1 MKKRVL
7 SLVLALVMLIGVLP
21 VNMLAAEPADEL
33 PAQQTVTIETSLDSA
48 LADGVYAAA
57 QSPLPVSIRA
67 EADGEAVEH
76 TASLDGEALTGTQAA
91 DGWTAYELSFEAAGS
106 YTLTVSAAGETQSRT
121 IVYQPQSADEPA
133 AEDPA
138 EELPANDPELTPAE
152 ETPAEETPAE
162 EIPAE
167 EPKQAPKAVP
177 QTAAQSSDS
186 ETAVDLGKV
195 IGTVRVIVENNTAD
209 TGAADSDY
217 GTWEAGAEKWHG
229 KLVDKEVTLYENS
242 TAMTCITDAVGDYS
256 MTDSDGYITEIAG
269 LKADPTSYSLGWMF
283 TFNDWFPSHTPPA
296 YRAGKELR
304 DGDEICMKYTC
315 KMGADIGSIANDKNK
330 TLSSLTVT
338 GAELNKVD
346 STHYEIPLGDEESK
360 SVKIVP
366 TAANK
371 NFLACVFKGT
381 LTDTQIDALNNDE
394 NSWYTN
400 TALVR
405 RSETVTVKEGDTFT
419 VVVGA
424 KSWPSQ
430 NNGTY
435 GGAEKVDP
443 GVYTVTAVKT
453 VTDPDAAFKNFFAAL
468 AGTATVANDTK
479 DIEKKIYPLE
489 VAEDGTALVT
499 TNKKIGKSKSGLT
512 ISFLKTAKLTFSYK
526 TSSEAKWDYLK
537 VYRITE
543 AAGKE
548 TETLLNEADKEAFSG
563 EMSDYASYSVEVQAG
578 EKIRIRFEKDFSGDG
593 TSDCVWLKNF
603 TVTLPNKVIF
613 HANNGTDATSEQGVF
628 GTADLTKNTF
638 TYAGYRFDGWAETA
652 GGAVKYADGASIT
665 LNGADVNLY
674 AVWTKVWNVMFPN
687 MPKDAAITVK
697 QGETIQPVSETANTW
712 ILPDGSY
719 TYSAELFGYESKE
732 NVAFQVNGANL
743 EIQDTL
749 TAADKIAVT
758 FYVTGAAADTA
769 ITITVWNSEKT
780 VMTAREANPTVY
792 DLPAGNYTYTVEA
805 KGYKKIKNQLLTVGA
820 AAQTVNVALTASDA
834 WEGDSVVPTKVGD
847 VYQITSGA
855 ELKGFADLVNGEEPG
870 AKGILTKNITL
881 NEPGD
886 YAQKWTPMGASSS
899 AAFTGDFDGNGKT
912 ITGLYMDGEDAIS
925 GLFGYVGKTGSI
937 HDLTIADASV
947 KSMKTGSYNPKVYT
961 ALAAASNAGTI
972 SNVTL
977 KNSMISSGGYAGGIA
992 ALNEGTIT
1000 GCANESAP
1008 VTHNEKATSS
1018 HYALAGG
1025 IAGQN
1030 SGTIALSY
1038 NLARVTGGKENS
1050 GYIGGIAGKNE
1061 SAGTIESC
1069 YNRGDIQTGAYLG
1082 GITGYLS
1089 GTATNCYSTGSVP
1102 TGTNAKAL
1110 FGHCTSYSA
1119 KATACFYLTGCGP
1132 EDTKGTAK
1140 TAEEF
1145 KTLAA
1150 SLGGAF
1156 ADADPYP
1163 TLKWQDPNATFTITL
1178 TVKPANAS
1186 VTVTGAAS
1194 VGTPEVRTD
1203 SEKNEATYIY
1213 SGLNKGSY
1221 RWAVTCDD
1229 GENDYLKQEGSFT
1242 IATSDV
1248 THAVTLAAKT
1258 YDVNFIVDPVGADFT
1273 LTQGEGEDA
1282 KTITPKTAK
1291 DDTGKIVYS
1300 LTKGS
1305 YHYTASCFGYADA
1318 SGDVTVAKSTGLADT
1333 TVKLTAKTGSKLTFT
1348 NIPAD
1353 AAVTVTHAAGG
1364 EQTGAREGETYTFT
1378 LVPETYSY
1386 RIQRKGYK
1394 SIRGTVTMDGTEKT
1408 IAAEWTALTAWDG
1421 SVAESFSGSG
1431 TETDPYLIESGAEL
1445 AYLSKFCAEGGNTSG
1460 LYYELTADIDL
1471 ANNVFT
1477 PIGPSSTNQFK
1488 GIFNGAGNTI
1498 SNLKIDRTESLS
1510 GLFGRVN
1517 GATIQDLTID
1527 HATITSTSGNVGALV
1542 GAAYGTCTI
1551 ANCVVKNSSVTGGSN
1566 LTGGLIGYSGTAV
1579 TKCAVIDTTVSGT
1592 EYVGGL
1598 IAQVGKA
1605 VTECYTLHVTVTA
1618 TGDYAGGLI
1627 GGGNASDIANCF
1639 VRGGSVTG
1647 DGYVGGVIGD
1657 GGSYSK
1663 AKIKTTYAVADV
1675 TAGTGEF
1682 GPLAGGSYVTITTA
1696 SSFYCSDSALTGKD
1710 SGKNTTGTPKTTAEL
1725 KDAAIL
1731 TKLGSA
1737 FGIYAGADGLKNA
1750 GFPYLLNAPALPV
1763 IQPQKLASPVITWTD
1778 KSASWTAVP
1787 NARGYLVSLAK
1798 GSETLLTET
1807 LIETTRDYTTEIEL
1821 AGTGSYTITVIAIGD
1836 GETYGNS
1843 DPAENTTTI
1852 TVNTA
1857 SVTFAVTA
1865 EEGRA
1870 FAEDEPV
1877 ITLTMADGKTTL
1889 SLTNNTAKTIPQGTY
1904 TYEVKAKT
1912 FATLTDTLNV
1922 TANQTVTLTMH
1933 YTTDWDGS
1941 TTVKP
1946 QKDGETYLISNS
1958 YELAWF
1964 RDEVNKG
1971 KYTLNARLTENINL
1985 GGHPWTAISKD
1996 TDGKFATGYKGT
2008 FDGNSKTISGLNP
2021 ANEAIP
2027 NYKGE
2032 PVLQS
2037 AGLFGCVY
2045 TGAVVKNLTVEGEL
2059 QAGKYAGGITAVL
2072 AGGTIQNCVNRV
2084 AITLKEGVTDGYAI
2098 GGITGYLYN
2107 YTDKSSHIVGCR
2119 NEAAIDIGAYG
2130 RNIGGIVGSGSYG
2143 AEIENCGN
2151 SGAITSKDSTGGI
2164 MGSGSVP
2171 ITACYNTGTIT
2182 AAGDDI
2188 GGIAGYTSQEI
2199 KNCYNTGAVTG
2210 TGAKNGVGG
2219 IVGRL
2224 SSAVSSYSNGKITG
2238 CLNTGAVTATSGT
2251 AAGAIVGQ
2259 KTTAN
2264 AAITRSYFKA
2274 GTCTQAI
2281 GGNPADGD
2289 EAALA
2294 TEAECGSKRLIGLLG
2309 GAFAAGS
2316 DGKLTLNWQD
2326 PAAKPVVT
2334 FVTPEG
2340 AAVTIEGQTPAEPGV
2355 FVLENGTYGYSVSKQ
2370 GYNTATGSVTVN
2382 GESQR
2387 VDVNLGVE
2395 TFSVTFNVTTPGAKI
2410 TVTDAAG
2417 ETIQPTAENANVYSL
2432 PNGEYHYT
2440 VSKLGCTSATGDF
2453 TVAGAAQTVG
2463 PIELAGAQLYTVTLT
2478 FTDDENASV
2487 TPASV
2492 TVKHA
2497 DESVEPNAAG
2507 SFTYSLPDG
2516 TYTYIVDDARY
2527 YKVEATFTV
2536 SGKDATIAVQ
2546 LETNKTWNGTD
2557 KTPVTPTDGVYE
2569 ISTAAELAWFAD
2581 QVNAGNTAYHA
2592 RLTANIYV
2600 NYGQTSNTW
2609 TPIGDYSHMYTGTFD
2624 GNGKSVYGLTA
2635 ALFGYTGEGALVKN
2649 VTVYGSNHAADD
2661 KDTAPKGGISNQAYG
2676 SFEGCVS
2683 YMTISAKWSVVG
2695 GIVGRLYAAGHI
2707 TDCANYGAISSNWTG
2722 ADQNSTTYVAEV
2734 GGIAGSSSGP
2744 ITRSFNAGAVTV
2756 AQKGYGGVGGIAG
2769 VLKSAAISDCYN
2781 TGTITG
2787 PSRTAG
2793 IVSIANDTASAIVK
2807 NCYNTGK
2814 IVSVSTSTNPACGT
2828 IAGTIANSNGDPIGS
2843 VENCYFLKGTYSYT
2857 SGSTVHTDEMVGY
2870 PLDKGEANCKLA
2882 SEMKLDAFAIT
2893 LSPTD
2898 KTFNVDAENINGGFP
2913 VLKWQGGRAP
2923 QVTQDAEDVAAD
2935 KAALTVTPTTVTS
2948 AGKLELASTGAK
2960 GSIITWKSSKPAIIA
2975 DDGTVTLPTSNDVTV
2990 ILTATITKNGVSD
3003 MKEFTLTVRTAASAD
3018 KAALEAIIAKLG
3030 TRFRVAYKT
3039 GEVNVLDTVRD
3050 KLADAITASGASLT
3064 ADQITVTLADKGKT
3078 SLGAGTL
3085 IDDSGKVTYYYED
3098 PSQSSIGTGDARV
3111 NGVTFTL
3118 STANEVSVTTGSCM
3132 VSIPWDRTKVTT
3144 AMTAAAETLTFD
3156 TIKGENEISTAVTKT
3171 LTLPVRL
3178 DTCGWSTISWTSSS
3192 VVVTVEDKGPLTPA
3206 EGTIHPNEEATAAK
3220 LTATFTF
3227 NKNIDDYNK
3236 DVEAPITVTRTIE
3249 VTIPGAAS
3257 DYMQTIQKICAEYTL
3272 ARLTDFVTKEPI
3284 DPTNVTGDIQLLRS
3298 RNFTTV
3304 SFHTGSDGYAMT
3316 VTATAPDGTATTY
3329 AAVNDYRLKICRLA
3343 ETAGQVKLT
3352 LTVTKKNGQ
3361 TLDTRYTQTKELG
3374 TITVTPL
3381 KPSELA
3387 AELALLE
3394 KAKANFFAGINDDQN
3409 ISADAVTKNLHAFH
3423 EARLDADGKLIWV
3436 YTSDETL
3443 GTGIVPTDL
3452 PGYDSMG
3459 TQPWRLFRSSNSA
3472 VIADENLLVTPHATD
3487 DKTVTITANL
3497 KSARFGGYYE
3507 TCKDNSSYA
3516 DVLDTL
3522 KKLAGEEVSVTV
3534 TVVSTANQAAAK
3546 AAGEKIDALFPVTKD
3561 SADAIN
3567 EASGAYKSLT
3577 DAAKKLLPDAEEKLA
3592 KAEADYKK
3600 AVADAA
3606 QDQADRDAAAAVDAK
3621 IEAIGTVTLEK
3632 EGLITAARSA
3642 YEGLSDAAKEHVTKL
3657 GVLEAA
3663 EARLNEL
3670 KNAQGYQTQLQ
3681 SVLAYIRSTVT
3692 PKANQSTN
3700 GDWAVMALA
3709 RAGLSSDADKRWYA
3723 GYADELAKL
3732 LAANGGSFETT
3743 NENARLVLALTALGQ
3758 NAKAYT
3764 VGGET
3769 YDLVTPLTAKTG
3781 SAYKATV
3788 PGTTSAAFA
3797 IIAIDSAPYTVADT
3811 AAVPAMIQYLLSMQN
3826 PSGAWKIN
3834 DKNPADNVDAT
3845 AMVLTALAPHKSETG
3860 VQAAIDKALTY
3871 LEGLTGY
3878 GNACT
3883 DAQLVTAYSAL
3894 GIDCTDAK
3902 YARGGKNPLT
3912 SLLSYQTAS
3921 GGFSLDSTASNA
3933 RVSPRPTEQ
3942 AAYALVAYDRF
3953 KRGVKSLYDMSDA
3966 VDLLPAAS
3974 GAADV
3979 AAKITALGTVTDC
3992 KRETYLALQEIEA
4005 AYAGLTAE
4013 EQAEVTNYG
4022 TFLQRKQTFQTLL
4035 EAYRKAK
4042 LAELDAYYDKLKRT
4056 DYTTDQ
4062 WTKITEAYRT
4072 GRSSISSA
4080 QYAEQADAALK
4091 QTKAD
4096 IDAYVNGDTIEVS
4109 FRLIGDFP
4117 ESYTG
4122 KHLGYVTW
4130 IETETYT
4137 VKKGSTVYDVFTE
4150 ALQDAGL
4157 TSTGA
4162 ASGYVRSITAP
4173 SILGGYTLSEF
4184 DNGAGSGWMF
4194 TVNGTHGNYALDEH
4208 VLQNGDRI
4216 VWHYVD
4222 NYATE
4227 TSTWL
4232 TAADISPAEYARRH
4246 IGDVVTAG
4254 KHGKAAPTLTLSDLG
4269 RTVKFTFTPDKGCH
4283 VKDVKVNGKSIG
4295 AVESYTCSSL
4305 KIYDRI
4311 TVEFTDG
4318 TLPFTDVRE
4327 TDWFYDDVVFAYE
4340 NGLFSGTTAT
4350 TFSPYASMTRAML
4363 VTVLYR
4369 LEGEPAVTG
4378 RSGFSDVTIGS
4389 YYEAAVTWAADNG
4402 IVNGT
4407 SATTFSPSENVT
4419 REQMAAILCRYAQYK
4434 QYGTSASASLS
4445 AFSDAAA
4452 VSTYAKAPLS
4462 WAVAEKLVNGTD
4474 GKLLPRASATRAQ
4487 VAAILHR
4494 FVENITK

>member
-138 EELPANDPELTPAE
+138 EELPANDPEMTPAE

-217 GTWEAGAEKWHG
+217 GAWEAGAEKWHG

-242 TAMTCITDAVGDYS
+242 TAMTCITDAVKGYT

-296 YRAGKELR
+296 YRAGKELC

-330 TLSSLTVT
+330 TLADLTAT
-338 GAELNKVD
+338 GAEVKKVD
-346 STHYEIPLGDEESK
+346 STHYEILLGDAESK

-435 GGAEKVDP
+435 GGAEKVNP
-443 GVYTVTAVKT
+443 GVYTITVKSTASA
-453 VTDPDAAFKNFFAAL
+453 DIAFKNFFSEEVKAVADITNDAKYPFDVQDGVLKSSNAGVNNSDAAI
-468 AGTATVANDTK
+468 TFTFK
-479 DIEKKIYPLE
+479 
-489 VAEDGTALVT
+489 
-499 TNKKIGKSKSGLT
+499 
-512 ISFLKTAKLTFSYK
+512 KTAKLSFAYK
-526 TSSEAKWDYLK
+526 ASCEGGYGTSWWDYLDIRVK
-537 VYRITE
+537 KAGAASYTSIKQDGSKTVTE
-543 AAGKE
+543 F
-548 TETLLNEADKEAFSG
+548 T
-563 EMSDYASYSVEVQAG
+563 DYAVELEAG
-578 EKIRIRFEKDFSGDG
+578 DTLQLAYKKDSSTNGG
-593 TSDCVWLKNF
+593 EDCVYLKNF

-613 HANNGTDATSEQGVF
+613 HANNGTDATSEQGIF

-665 LNGADVNLY
+665 LNGKDVDLY
-674 AVWTKVWNVMFPN
+674 AVWTKVWTVTFPN

-712 ILPDGSY
+712 ILPNGSY

-732 NVAFQVNGANL
+732 NVPFQVNGANL

-758 FYVTGAAADTA
+758 FHVTGAAVDTA

-792 DLPAGNYTYTVEA
+792 DLPAGSYTYTVEA

-886 YAQKWTPMGASSS
+886 YAQKWTPMGASSA

-947 KSMKTGSYNPKVYT
+947 KSTKTSYGVYT
-961 ALAAASNAGTI
+961 ALVAASNAGTI
-972 SNVTL
+972 SNVAL
-977 KNSMISSGGYAGGIA
+977 KDSMVSSGGYAGGIA
-992 ALNEGTIT
+992 ALNDGTIT

-1018 HYALAGG
+1018 YYALAGG

-1030 SGTIALSY
+1030 RGTIALSY
-1038 NLARVTGGKENS
+1038 NLARVTGGNENI
-1050 GYIGGIAGKNE
+1050 GHIGGIAGKNE

-1102 TGTNAKAL
+1102 TGTYAKAL

-1194 VGTPEVRTD
+1194 VGTPEVRKNEET
-1203 SEKNEATYIY
+1203 NEATYIY

-1282 KTITPKTAK
+1282 KTVAPKTAK
-1291 DDTGKIVYS
+1291 DKDGKIVYA
-1300 LTKGS
+1300 LTKGV
-1305 YHYTASCFGYADA
+1305 YHYAASCFGYADA

-1333 TVKLTAKTGSKLTFT
+1333 TVELTAKTGSKLTFT

-1394 SIRGTVTMDGTEKT
+1394 SIRGTVTMDGTEKI

-1517 GATIQDLTID
+1517 GATIQNLTID

-1551 ANCVVKNSSVTGGSN
+1551 TNCVVKNSSVTGGSN

-1579 TKCAVIDTTVSGT
+1579 SKCAVIDTTVSGT

-1731 TKLGSA
+1731 TRLGSA

-1778 KSASWTAVP
+1778 KTASWTAVP

-1798 GSETLLTET
+1798 GSETLVTET

-1843 DPAENTTTI
+1843 DPAENTVTI

-1870 FAEDEPV
+1870 FAEDEPA

-1941 TTVKP
+1941 TTVEP

-1971 KYTLNARLTENINL
+1971 SYTLNARLTENINL
-1985 GGHPWTAISKD
+1985 GGHPWTAISKLTD
-1996 TDGKFATGYKGT
+1996 TSAKTGYKGT
-2008 FDGNSKTISGLNP
+2008 FDGNGKTISGLNP
-2021 ANEAIP
+2021 VGELISGK
-2027 NYKGE
+2027 YKG
-2032 PVLQS
+2032 
-2037 AGLFGCVY
+2037 AGLFGYVY
-2045 TGAVVKNLTVEGEL
+2045 TGGTVKNVTVEGAMKAEWNC
-2059 QAGKYAGGITAVL
+2059 GGVVAYL
-2072 AGGTIQNCVNRV
+2072 AGGRVENCVNRMN
-2084 AITLKEGVTDGYAI
+2084 ITPRSESI
-2098 GGITGYLYN
+2098 YLYYVGGVVGYMTN
-2107 YTDKSSHIVGCR
+2107 YTDNSAVIIGCR
-2119 NEAAIDIGAYG
+2119 NEGSIDGGTTGENVGGVVGGASNSPG
-2130 RNIGGIVGSGSYG
+2130 ISNCANTGNISGKASIGGIAATAS
-2143 AEIENCGN
+2143 I
-2151 SGAITSKDSTGGI
+2151 
-2164 MGSGSVP
+2164 P
-2171 ITACYNTGTIT
+2171 ITACYNTGKIT
-2182 AAGDDI
+2182 GASSKI
-2188 GGIAGYTSQEI
+2188 GGIVGYSSSKVT
-2199 KNCYNTGAVTG
+2199 NCYNTGAVA
-2210 TGAKNGVGG
+2210 GAGKAGYKGVPEGVGG
-2219 IVGRL
+2219 IAGQLYNSSNGAVAACLNSGTVTSEIYGGALVG
-2224 SSAVSSYSNGKITG
+2224 SKNAVAAAVSGSYALAGS
-2238 CLNTGAVTATSGT
+2238 CTATIGSY
-2251 AAGAIVGQ
+2251 AA
-2259 KTTAN
+2259 
-2264 AAITRSYFKA
+2264 
-2274 GTCTQAI
+2274 
-2281 GGNPADGD
+2281 DDD
-2289 EAALA
+2289 EASFIS
-2294 TEAECGSKRLIGLLG
+2294 AEELGSKRLIGLLG

-2355 FVLENGTYGYSVSKQ
+2355 FVLENGTYSYSVSKQ

-2432 PNGEYHYT
+2432 PNGKYHYT
-2440 VSKLGCTSATGDF
+2440 VSKLGCTSATGGF

-2527 YKVEATFTV
+2527 YKVEAPFTV

-2635 ALFGYTGEGALVKN
+2635 ALFGYTGKGALVKN

-2683 YMTISAKWSVVG
+2683 HMTISAKWSVVG

-2722 ADQNSTTYVAEV
+2722 ADQNSPTYVAEV

-2828 IAGTIANSNGDPIGS
+2828 IAGTIANSNGDQIGS

-2898 KTFNVDAENINGGFP
+2898 KTFNVDAENNINGGFP

-3018 KAALEAIIAKLG
+3018 KAALKAIIAKLG

-3132 VSIPWDRTKVTT
+3132 VSIPWDRAKVTE
-3144 AMTAAAETLTFD
+3144 AMTTAAAALTFD

-3272 ARLTDFVTKEPI
+3272 ARLTDSVTKEPI
-3284 DPTNVTGDIQLLRS
+3284 DPANVTNDIQLLRS
-3298 RNFTTV
+3298 GDFTTV

-3329 AAVNDYRLKICRLA
+3329 AAVNGYRLKICRLA

-3352 LTVTKKNGQ
+3352 LTVTKKNGKD
-3361 TLDTRYTQTKELG
+3361 LDTRYTQTKELG
-3374 TITVTPL
+3374 IITVTPL

-3600 AVADAA
+3600 VLADAA

-3663 EARLNEL
+3663 EAKLNEL

-3681 SVLAYIRSTVT
+3681 SVLAYIRSSVT

-3758 NAKAYT
+3758 NAKAYM

-3871 LEGLTGY
+3871 LEGVTGY

-3894 GIDCTDAK
+3894 GIDCTDAR

-4091 QTKAD
+4091 QAKAD

-4254 KHGKAAPTLTLSDLG
+4254 KHGKAAPVLTLSDLG

>member
-7 SLVLALVMLIGVLP
+7 SLILALVMLIGVLP
-21 VNMLAAEPADEL
+21 VNVLAAEPADEL
-33 PAQQTVTIETSLDSA
+33 PAQQTVTIETSLDRA
-48 LADGVYAAA
+48 LADGVYPAA
-57 QSPLPVSIRA
+57 QSPLPVAIRA

-106 YTLTVSAAGETQSRT
+106 YTLTVSAAGEMQSRT

-138 EELPANDPELTPAE
+138 EDVPANDP
-152 ETPAEETPAE
+152 EETPAE
-162 EIPAE
+162 EIPTE
-167 EPKQAPKAVP
+167 EPKQEPEAVP

-186 ETAVDLGKV
+186 ETAVDLGSA

-209 TGAADSDY
+209 TGAADSGY
-217 GTWEAGAEKWHG
+217 GTWEAGAAKWHG

-242 TAMTCITDAVGDYS
+242 TAMTCITDAVKGYT
-256 MTDSDGYITEIAG
+256 MTDSDGYITEIGG
-269 LKADPTSYSLGWMF
+269 LKADPTNYSVGWMY
-283 TFNDWFPSHTPPA
+283 TFNEWFANDLPTA
-296 YRAGKELR
+296 YTAKKELR

-330 TLSSLTVT
+330 TLADLTAT
-338 GAELNKVD
+338 GAEVKKVD
-346 STHYEIPLGDEESK
+346 STHYEILLGDAESK

-435 GGAEKVDP
+435 GGAEKVNP
-443 GVYTVTAVKT
+443 GVYTITVKSTASA
-453 VTDPDAAFKNFFAAL
+453 DIAFKNFFSEEVKAVADITNDAKYPFDVQDGVLKSSNAGVNNSDAAI
-468 AGTATVANDTK
+468 TFTFK
-479 DIEKKIYPLE
+479 
-489 VAEDGTALVT
+489 
-499 TNKKIGKSKSGLT
+499 
-512 ISFLKTAKLTFSYK
+512 KTAKLSFAYK
-526 TSSEAKWDYLK
+526 ASCEGGNGTSWWDYLDIRVK
-537 VYRITE
+537 KAGAASYTSIKQDGSKTVTE
-543 AAGKE
+543 F
-548 TETLLNEADKEAFSG
+548 T
-563 EMSDYASYSVEVQAG
+563 DYAVELEAG
-578 EKIRIRFEKDFSGDG
+578 DTLQLAYKKDSSTNGG
-593 TSDCVWLKNF
+593 EDCVYLKNF

-674 AVWTKVWNVMFPN
+674 AVWTKVWNVMFPK
-687 MPKDAAITVK
+687 MPAGAAITVK
-697 QGETIQPVSETANTW
+697 QGETVQPVSETANTW

-758 FYVTGAAADTA
+758 FHVTDAAADTA

-792 DLPAGNYTYTVEA
+792 DLPAGSYTYTVEA

-834 WEGDSVVPTKVGD
+834 WEGDSVVPTKVGS

-947 KSMKTGSYNPKVYT
+947 KSTKTSYGVYT
-961 ALAAASNAGTI
+961 ALVAASSAGTI
-972 SNVTL
+972 SNVAL
-977 KNSMISSGGYAGGIA
+977 KDSAVFGSGYIGGVAGTNS
-992 ALNEGTIT
+992 GTIT
-1000 GCANESAP
+1000 GCANESAA
-1008 VTHNEKATSS
+1008 VSHNATVYSSSSPAGGIVGSHSSGSILLSYNKAAITGGKDN
-1018 HYALAGG
+1018 YGYLGG
-1025 IAGQN
+1025 IAGSA
-1030 SGTIALSY
+1030 SGSI
-1038 NLARVTGGKENS
+1038 EN
-1050 GYIGGIAGKNE
+1050 
-1061 SAGTIESC
+1061 C
-1069 YNRGDIQTGAYLG
+1069 YNWGNLQTGKYFG
-1082 GITGYLS
+1082 GLVGYLS

-1102 TGTNAKAL
+1102 TGTYAKAL

-1551 ANCVVKNSSVTGGSN
+1551 TNCVVKNSSVTGGSN

-1579 TKCAVIDTTVSGT
+1579 SKCAVIDTTVSGT

-1731 TKLGSA
+1731 TRLGSA

-1778 KSASWTAVP
+1778 KTASWTAVP

-1798 GSETLLTET
+1798 GSETLVTET

-1821 AGTGSYTITVIAIGD
+1821 AGTGSYTITVTAIGD

-1843 DPAENTTTI
+1843 DPAENTATI

-1870 FAEDEPV
+1870 FAEDEPA

-1941 TTVKP
+1941 TTVEP

-1985 GGHPWTAISKD
+1985 GGHPWTAISKLTD
-1996 TDGKFATGYKGT
+1996 TSAKTGYKGT
-2008 FDGNSKTISGLNP
+2008 FDGNGKTIAGLNP
-2021 ANEAIP
+2021 V
-2027 NYKGE
+2027 GE
-2032 PVLQS
+2032 LIS
-2037 AGLFGCVY
+2037 GKYRGAGLFGYVY
-2045 TGAVVKNLTVEGEL
+2045 TGGTVKNVTVEGAMKAEWNC
-2059 QAGKYAGGITAVL
+2059 GGVVAYL
-2072 AGGTIQNCVNRV
+2072 AGGRVENCVNRMN
-2084 AITLKEGVTDGYAI
+2084 ITPRSESI
-2098 GGITGYLYN
+2098 YLYYVGGVVGYMTN
-2107 YTDKSSHIVGCR
+2107 YTDNSAVIIGCR
-2119 NEAAIDIGAYG
+2119 NEGSIDGGTTGENVGGVVGGASNSPG
-2130 RNIGGIVGSGSYG
+2130 ISNCANTGNISGKASIGGIAATAS
-2143 AEIENCGN
+2143 I
-2151 SGAITSKDSTGGI
+2151 
-2164 MGSGSVP
+2164 P
-2171 ITACYNTGTIT
+2171 ITACYNTGKIT
-2182 AAGDDI
+2182 GASSKI
-2188 GGIAGYTSQEI
+2188 GGIVGYSSSKVT
-2199 KNCYNTGAVTG
+2199 NCYNTGAVA
-2210 TGAKNGVGG
+2210 GAGKAGYKGVPEGVGG
-2219 IVGRL
+2219 IAGQLYNSSNGAVAACLNSGTVTSEIYGGALVG
-2224 SSAVSSYSNGKITG
+2224 SKNAVAAAVSGSYALAGS
-2238 CLNTGAVTATSGT
+2238 CTATIGSY
-2251 AAGAIVGQ
+2251 AA
-2259 KTTAN
+2259 
-2264 AAITRSYFKA
+2264 
-2274 GTCTQAI
+2274 
-2281 GGNPADGD
+2281 DDD
-2289 EAALA
+2289 EASFIS
-2294 TEAECGSKRLIGLLG
+2294 AEELGSKRLIGLLG

-2334 FVTPEG
+2334 FVTPKG

-2355 FVLENGTYGYSVSKQ
+2355 FVLENGTYSYSVSKQ

-2417 ETIQPTAENANVYSL
+2417 EMIQPTAENANVYSL

-2440 VSKLGCTSATGDF
+2440 VSKLGCTSATGGF

-2527 YKVEATFTV
+2527 YKVEAPFTV

-2683 YMTISAKWSVVG
+2683 HMTISAKWSVVG

-2722 ADQNSTTYVAEV
+2722 ADQNSPTYVAEV

-2828 IAGTIANSNGDPIGS
+2828 IAGTIANSNGDQIGS

-2857 SGSTVHTDEMVGY
+2857 SGSTIHTDEMVGY

-2975 DDGTVTLPTSNDVTV
+2975 DDGTVTLPTNNDVTV

-3003 MKEFTLTVRTAASAD
+3003 TKEFTLTVRTAASAD
-3018 KAALEAIIAKLG
+3018 KAALKAIIAKLG

-3039 GEVNVLDTVRD
+3039 GEVNVLDTVRA

-3085 IDDSGKVTYYYED
+3085 IDASGKVTYYYED

-3132 VSIPWDRTKVTT
+3132 VSIPWDRTKVAT

-3156 TIKGENEISTAVTKT
+3156 TIKGENETSTAVTKT

-3206 EGTIHPNEEATAAK
+3206 EGTIQPNDTDTSVT

-3236 DVEAPITVTRTIE
+3236 DVEAPITVTRTIG

-3272 ARLTDFVTKEPI
+3272 ARLTDSVTKEPI
-3284 DPTNVTGDIQLLRS
+3284 DPTNVTNDIQLLRS
-3298 RNFTTV
+3298 GDFTTV
-3304 SFHTGSDGYAMT
+3304 SFHTGSNGYAMT

-3329 AAVNDYRLKICRLA
+3329 AAVNGYRLKICRLA

-3374 TITVTPL
+3374 IITVTPL

-3600 AVADAA
+3600 VLADAA

-3642 YEGLSDAAKEHVTKL
+3642 YEGLSDAAKDHVTKL

-3663 EARLNEL
+3663 EAKLNEL

-3681 SVLAYIRSTVT
+3681 SVLAYIRSSVT

-3758 NAKAYT
+3758 NAKAYM

-3845 AMVLTALAPHKSETG
+3845 AMVLTALAPHKSENG
-3860 VQAAIDKALTY
+3860 VQDAIDKALSY

-4022 TFLQRKQTFQTLL
+4022 TFLQQKQTFQTLL

-4091 QTKAD
+4091 QAKAD

-4232 TAADISPAEYARRH
+4232 TAADVSPAEYARRH

-4254 KHGKAAPTLTLSDLG
+4254 KHGKAAPVLTLSDLG

-4350 TFSPYASMTRAML
+4350 TFSPYAPMTRAML

-4407 SATTFSPSENVT
+4407 SAVTFSPSENVT

-4434 QYGTSASASLS
+4434 RYDTAASAGLS

-4452 VSTYAKAPLS
+4452 VSTYAEAPLS

>member
-7 SLVLALVMLIGVLP
+7 SLALALVMLIGVLP

-33 PAQQTVTIETSLDSA
+33 PAQQTVTIETSLDRA
-48 LADGVYAAA
+48 LADGVYPAA

-121 IVYQPQSADEPA
+121 IVYQPQSAGEPA

-138 EELPANDPELTPAE
+138 EEFPANDPELTPAE
-152 ETPAEETPAE
+152 ETPAEKTPAE

-167 EPKQAPKAVP
+167 EPKQEPEAVP

-209 TGAADSDY
+209 TGAADTGY
-217 GTWEAGAEKWHG
+217 GTWEAGAAKWHG

-242 TAMTCITDAVGDYS
+242 TAMTCITDAVKGYT
-256 MTDSDGYITEIAG
+256 MTDSDGYITEIGG
-269 LKADPTSYSLGWMF
+269 LKADPTNYSVGWMY
-283 TFNDWFPSHTPPA
+283 TFNEWFANDLPTA
-296 YRAGKELR
+296 YTAKKELR

-330 TLSSLTVT
+330 TLADLTAT
-338 GAELNKVD
+338 GAEVKKVD
-346 STHYEIPLGDEESK
+346 STHYEILLGDAESK

-435 GGAEKVDP
+435 GGAEKVNP
-443 GVYTVTAVKT
+443 GVYTITVKSTASA
-453 VTDPDAAFKNFFAAL
+453 DIAFKNFFSEEVKAVADITNDAKYPFDVQDGVLKSSNAGVNNSDAAI
-468 AGTATVANDTK
+468 TFTFK
-479 DIEKKIYPLE
+479 
-489 VAEDGTALVT
+489 
-499 TNKKIGKSKSGLT
+499 
-512 ISFLKTAKLTFSYK
+512 KTAKLSFAYK
-526 TSSEAKWDYLK
+526 ASCEGGYGTSWWDYLDIRVK
-537 VYRITE
+537 KAGAASYTSNKQDGSKTVTE
-543 AAGKE
+543 F
-548 TETLLNEADKEAFSG
+548 T
-563 EMSDYASYSVEVQAG
+563 DYAVELEAG
-578 EKIRIRFEKDFSGDG
+578 DTLQLAYKKDSSTNGG
-593 TSDCVWLKNF
+593 EDCVYLKNF

-652 GGAVKYADGASIT
+652 GGTVKYADGASIT

-674 AVWTKVWNVMFPN
+674 AVWTKVWNVTFPN
-687 MPKDAAITVK
+687 MPTGAAITVK
-697 QGETIQPVSETANTW
+697 QGETVLPVSETANTW

-719 TYSAELFGYESKE
+719 TYSAALFGYENKE

-758 FYVTGAAADTA
+758 FHVTGAAADTA
-769 ITITVWNSEKT
+769 VTITVRNSEKT
-780 VMTAREANPTVY
+780 VMEAREADLTVY
-792 DLPAGNYTYTVEA
+792 DLPAGSYTYTVEA
-805 KGYKKIKNQLLTVGA
+805 KGYKKIKNQPLTVGA

-855 ELKGFADLVNGEEPG
+855 ELKGFADLVNGGEPG

-912 ITGLYMDGEDAIS
+912 ITGLCMDGEDAIS

-947 KSMKTGSYNPKVYT
+947 KSTKTSYGVYT
-961 ALAAASNAGTI
+961 ALVAASNAGTI
-972 SNVTL
+972 SNVAL
-977 KNSMISSGGYAGGIA
+977 KDSAVFGSGYIGGVAGTNS
-992 ALNEGTIT
+992 GTIT
-1000 GCANESAP
+1000 GCANESAA
-1008 VTHNEKATSS
+1008 VSHNATVYSSSSPAGGIVGSHSSGSILLSYNKAAITGGKDN
-1018 HYALAGG
+1018 YGYLGG
-1025 IAGQN
+1025 IAGSA
-1030 SGTIALSY
+1030 SGSI
-1038 NLARVTGGKENS
+1038 EN
-1050 GYIGGIAGKNE
+1050 
-1061 SAGTIESC
+1061 C
-1069 YNRGDIQTGAYLG
+1069 YNWGNLQTGKYFG
-1082 GITGYLS
+1082 GLVGYLS

-1102 TGTNAKAL
+1102 TGTYAKAL

-1221 RWAVTCDD
+1221 RWTVTCDD

-1248 THAVTLAAKT
+1248 TYAVTLAEKT

-1282 KTITPKTAK
+1282 KTVAPKTAK

-1318 SGDVTVAKSTGLADT
+1318 SGDVTIAKSTGLADT
-1333 TVKLTAKTGSKLTFT
+1333 TVELTAKTGSKLTFT

-1551 ANCVVKNSSVTGGSN
+1551 TNCVVKNSSVTGGSN

-1579 TKCAVIDTTVSGT
+1579 SKCAVIDTTVSGT

-1731 TKLGSA
+1731 TRLGSA

-1778 KSASWTAVP
+1778 KTASWTAVP

-1798 GSETLLTET
+1798 GSETLVTET

-1821 AGTGSYTITVIAIGD
+1821 AGTGSYTITVTAIGD

-1843 DPAENTTTI
+1843 DPAENTATI

-1870 FAEDEPV
+1870 FAEDEPA

-1941 TTVKP
+1941 TTVEP

-1985 GGHPWTAISKD
+1985 GGHPWTAISKLTD
-1996 TDGKFATGYKGT
+1996 TSAKTGYKGT
-2008 FDGNSKTISGLNP
+2008 FDGNGKTIAGLNP
-2021 ANEAIP
+2021 V
-2027 NYKGE
+2027 GE
-2032 PVLQS
+2032 LIS
-2037 AGLFGCVY
+2037 GKYRGAGLFGYVY
-2045 TGAVVKNLTVEGEL
+2045 TGGTVKNVTVEGAMKAEWNC
-2059 QAGKYAGGITAVL
+2059 GGVVAYL
-2072 AGGTIQNCVNRV
+2072 AGGRVENCVNRMN
-2084 AITLKEGVTDGYAI
+2084 ITPRSESI
-2098 GGITGYLYN
+2098 YLYYVGGVVGYMTN
-2107 YTDKSSHIVGCR
+2107 YTDNSAVIIGCR
-2119 NEAAIDIGAYG
+2119 NEGSIDGGTTGENVGGVVGGASNSPG
-2130 RNIGGIVGSGSYG
+2130 ISNCANTGNISGKASIGGIAATAS
-2143 AEIENCGN
+2143 I
-2151 SGAITSKDSTGGI
+2151 
-2164 MGSGSVP
+2164 P
-2171 ITACYNTGTIT
+2171 ITACYNTGKIT
-2182 AAGDDI
+2182 GASSKI
-2188 GGIAGYTSQEI
+2188 GGIVGYSSSKVT
-2199 KNCYNTGAVTG
+2199 NCYNTGAVA
-2210 TGAKNGVGG
+2210 GAGKAGYKGVPEGVGG
-2219 IVGRL
+2219 IAGQLYNSSNGAVAACLNSGTVTSEIYGGALVG
-2224 SSAVSSYSNGKITG
+2224 SKNAVAAAVSGSYALAGS
-2238 CLNTGAVTATSGT
+2238 CTATIGSY
-2251 AAGAIVGQ
+2251 AA
-2259 KTTAN
+2259 
-2264 AAITRSYFKA
+2264 
-2274 GTCTQAI
+2274 
-2281 GGNPADGD
+2281 DDD
-2289 EAALA
+2289 EASFIS
-2294 TEAECGSKRLIGLLG
+2294 AEELGSKRLIGLLG

-2334 FVTPEG
+2334 FVTPKG

-2355 FVLENGTYGYSVSKQ
+2355 FVLENGTYSYSVSKQ

-2417 ETIQPTAENANVYSL
+2417 EMIQPTAENANVYSL

-2440 VSKLGCTSATGDF
+2440 VSKLGCTSATGGF

-2527 YKVEATFTV
+2527 YKVEAPFTV

-2683 YMTISAKWSVVG
+2683 HMTISAKWSVVG

-2722 ADQNSTTYVAEV
+2722 ADQNSPTYVAEV

-2828 IAGTIANSNGDPIGS
+2828 IAGTIANSNGDQIGS

-2857 SGSTVHTDEMVGY
+2857 SGSTIHTDEMVGY

-2975 DDGTVTLPTSNDVTV
+2975 DDGTVTLPTNNDVTV

-3003 MKEFTLTVRTAASAD
+3003 TKEFTLTVRTAASAD
-3018 KAALEAIIAKLG
+3018 KAALKAIIAKLG

-3039 GEVNVLDTVRD
+3039 GEVNVLDTVRA

-3085 IDDSGKVTYYYED
+3085 IDASGKVTYYYED

-3132 VSIPWDRTKVTT
+3132 VSIPWDRTKVAT

-3156 TIKGENEISTAVTKT
+3156 TIKGENETSTAVTKT

-3206 EGTIHPNEEATAAK
+3206 EGTIQPNDTDTSVT

-3236 DVEAPITVTRTIE
+3236 DVEAPITVTRTIG

-3272 ARLTDFVTKEPI
+3272 ARLTDSVTKEPI
-3284 DPTNVTGDIQLLRS
+3284 DPTNVTNDIQLLRS
-3298 RNFTTV
+3298 GDFTTV
-3304 SFHTGSDGYAMT
+3304 SFHTGSNGYAMT

-3329 AAVNDYRLKICRLA
+3329 AAVNGYRLKICRLA

-3374 TITVTPL
+3374 IITVTPL

-3546 AAGEKIDALFPVTKD
+3546 ASGEKIDALFPVTKD

-3600 AVADAA
+3600 VLADAA

-3642 YEGLSDAAKEHVTKL
+3642 YEGLSDAAKDHVTKL

-3663 EARLNEL
+3663 EAKLNEL

-3681 SVLAYIRSTVT
+3681 SVLAYIRSSVT

-3758 NAKAYT
+3758 NAKAYM

-3845 AMVLTALAPHKSETG
+3845 AMVLTALAPHKSENG
-3860 VQAAIDKALTY
+3860 VQDAIDKALNY

-4022 TFLQRKQTFQTLL
+4022 TFLQQKQTFQTLL

-4091 QTKAD
+4091 QAKAD

-4232 TAADISPAEYARRH
+4232 TAADVSPAEYARRH

-4254 KHGKAAPTLTLSDLG
+4254 KHGKAAPVLTLSDLG

-4350 TFSPYASMTRAML
+4350 TFSPYAPMTRAML

-4407 SATTFSPSENVT
+4407 SAVTFSPSENVT

-4434 QYGTSASASLS
+4434 RYDTAASAGLS

-4452 VSTYAKAPLS
+4452 VSTYAEAPLS

>member
-7 SLVLALVMLIGVLP
+7 SLILALVMLIGVLP

-67 EADGEAVEH
+67 GADGEAVEH

-91 DGWTAYELSFEAAGS
+91 DGWTAYELSFEAEGS

-152 ETPAEETPAE
+152 ETPAEE
-162 EIPAE
+162 
-167 EPKQAPKAVP
+167 PKQELEAVP

-209 TGAADSDY
+209 TGAADTGY
-217 GTWEAGAEKWHG
+217 GTWEAGAAKWHG

-242 TAMTCITDAVGDYS
+242 TAMTCITDAVKGYT
-256 MTDSDGYITEIAG
+256 MTDSDGYITEIGG

-330 TLSSLTVT
+330 TLADLTAT
-338 GAELNKVD
+338 GAEVKKVD
-346 STHYEIPLGDEESK
+346 STHYEILLGDAESK
-360 SVKIVP
+360 PVKIVP

-435 GGAEKVDP
+435 GGAEKVNP
-443 GVYTVTAVKT
+443 GVYTITVKSTASA
-453 VTDPDAAFKNFFAAL
+453 DIAFKNFFSEEVKAVADITNDAKYPFDVQDGVLKSSNAGVNNSDAAI
-468 AGTATVANDTK
+468 TFTFK
-479 DIEKKIYPLE
+479 
-489 VAEDGTALVT
+489 
-499 TNKKIGKSKSGLT
+499 
-512 ISFLKTAKLTFSYK
+512 KTAKLSFAYK
-526 TSSEAKWDYLK
+526 ASCEGGYGTSWWDYLDIRVK
-537 VYRITE
+537 KAGAASYTSNKQDGSKTVTE
-543 AAGKE
+543 F
-548 TETLLNEADKEAFSG
+548 T
-563 EMSDYASYSVEVQAG
+563 DYAVELEAG
-578 EKIRIRFEKDFSGDG
+578 DTLQLAYKKDSSTNGG
-593 TSDCVWLKNF
+593 EDCVYLKNF

-665 LNGADVNLY
+665 LNSKDVDLY
-674 AVWTKVWNVMFPN
+674 AVWTKVWIVTFPN

-697 QGETIQPVSETANTW
+697 QGETTQPVSETANTW

-732 NVAFQVNGANL
+732 NVPFQVNGANL

-792 DLPAGNYTYTVEA
+792 DLPAGSYTYTVEA

-1018 HYALAGG
+1018 YYALAGG

-1038 NLARVTGGKENS
+1038 NLARVTGGNENI
-1050 GYIGGIAGKNE
+1050 GHIGGIAGKNE

-1102 TGTNAKAL
+1102 TGTYAKAL

-1333 TVKLTAKTGSKLTFT
+1333 TVELTAKTGSKLTFT

-1477 PIGPSSTNQFK
+1477 PIAPSSTNQFK

-1551 ANCVVKNSSVTGGSN
+1551 ADCVVKNSSVTGGSN

-1592 EYVGGL
+1592 KYVGGL

-1696 SSFYCSDSALTGKD
+1696 SSFYCSGSALTGKD

-1731 TKLGSA
+1731 TRLGSA

-1778 KSASWTAVP
+1778 KTASWTAVP

-1798 GSETLLTET
+1798 DGENLTTET
-1807 LIETTRDYTTEIEL
+1807 RTETTRNYTTEIEL
-1821 AGTGSYTITVIAIGD
+1821 AGTGSYTITVTAIGD

-1843 DPAENTTTI
+1843 DPAENTVTI

-1889 SLTNNTAKTIPQGTY
+1889 SLTNNTAKNIPQGTY

-1941 TTVKP
+1941 TTVEP

-1971 KYTLNARLTENINL
+1971 NYTLNARLTENINL
-1985 GGHPWTAISKD
+1985 GGHPWTAISKLTD
-1996 TDGKFATGYKGT
+1996 TSAKTGYKGT
-2008 FDGNSKTISGLNP
+2008 FDGNGKTISGLNP
-2021 ANEAIP
+2021 V
-2027 NYKGE
+2027 GE
-2032 PVLQS
+2032 LIS
-2037 AGLFGCVY
+2037 GKYRGAGLFGYVY
-2045 TGAVVKNLTVEGEL
+2045 TGGTVKNVTVEGAMKAEWNC
-2059 QAGKYAGGITAVL
+2059 GGVVAYL
-2072 AGGTIQNCVNRV
+2072 AGGRVENCVNRMN
-2084 AITLKEGVTDGYAI
+2084 ITPRSESI
-2098 GGITGYLYN
+2098 YLYYVGGVVGYITN
-2107 YTDKSSHIVGCR
+2107 YTDNSAVIIGCR
-2119 NEAAIDIGAYG
+2119 NEGSIDGGTTGENVGGVVGGASNSPG
-2130 RNIGGIVGSGSYG
+2130 ISNCANTGNISGKASIGGIAATAS
-2143 AEIENCGN
+2143 I
-2151 SGAITSKDSTGGI
+2151 
-2164 MGSGSVP
+2164 P
-2171 ITACYNTGTIT
+2171 ITACYNTGKIT
-2182 AAGDDI
+2182 GASSKI
-2188 GGIAGYTSQEI
+2188 GGIVGYSSSKVT
-2199 KNCYNTGAVTG
+2199 NCYNTGAVA
-2210 TGAKNGVGG
+2210 GAGKAGYKGVPEGVGG
-2219 IVGRL
+2219 IAGQLYNSSNGAVAACLNSGTVTSEIYGGALVG
-2224 SSAVSSYSNGKITG
+2224 SKNAVAAAVSGSYALAGS
-2238 CLNTGAVTATSGT
+2238 CTATIGSY
-2251 AAGAIVGQ
+2251 AA
-2259 KTTAN
+2259 
-2264 AAITRSYFKA
+2264 
-2274 GTCTQAI
+2274 
-2281 GGNPADGD
+2281 DDD
-2289 EAALA
+2289 EASFIS
-2294 TEAECGSKRLIGLLG
+2294 AEELGSKRLIGLLG

-2340 AAVTIEGQTPAEPGV
+2340 AAVAIEGQTPAEPGV
-2355 FVLENGTYGYSVSKQ
+2355 FVLENSTYSYSVSKQ

-2432 PNGEYHYT
+2432 PNGEYHYI

-2722 ADQNSTTYVAEV
+2722 ADQNSPTYVAEV

-2857 SGSTVHTDEMVGY
+2857 SGSTIHTDEMVGY

-3098 PSQSSIGTGDARV
+3098 PSKSTIGTGDARV

-3118 STANEVSVTTGSCM
+3118 STANKVSVTTDSCLI
-3132 VSIPWDRTKVTT
+3132 SIPWDRAKVTE
-3144 AMTAAAETLTFD
+3144 AMTTAAAALTFD
-3156 TIKGENEISTAVTKT
+3156 TIKGENETSTAVTKT

-3257 DYMQTIQKICAEYTL
+3257 DYMQTIEKICAEYTL
-3272 ARLTDFVTKEPI
+3272 ARLTDSVTKGPI
-3284 DPTNVTGDIQLLRS
+3284 DPTNVTNDIQLLRS
-3298 RNFTTV
+3298 GDFTTV

-3329 AAVNDYRLKICRLA
+3329 AAVNGYRLKICRLA

-3352 LTVTKKNGQ
+3352 LTVTKKNGKD
-3361 TLDTRYTQTKELG
+3361 LDTRYTQTKELG

-3394 KAKANFFAGINDDQN
+3394 KAKANFFAGINDGRN

-3436 YTSDETL
+3436 YTSAETL
-3443 GTGIVPTDL
+3443 GTGIIPTDL

-3577 DAAKKLLPDAEEKLA
+3577 DAAKKLLSDAEEKLA

-3600 AVADAA
+3600 VLADAA

-3642 YEGLSDAAKEHVTKL
+3642 YEGLSDAAKEHVTKP

-3663 EARLNEL
+3663 EAKLNEL

-3723 GYADELAKL
+3723 GYADELTKL

-3834 DKNPADNVDAT
+3834 NDNPADNVDAT

-3894 GIDCTDAK
+3894 GIDCTDAR

-4022 TFLQRKQTFQTLL
+4022 TFLQQKQTFQTLL

-4091 QTKAD
+4091 QAKAD

-4117 ESYTG
+4117 ESYTS

-4254 KHGKAAPTLTLSDLG
+4254 KHGKAAPVLTLSDLG

-4350 TFSPYASMTRAML
+4350 TFSPYAPMTRAML

>member
-138 EELPANDPELTPAE
+138 EELPANDPEMTPAE

-217 GTWEAGAEKWHG
+217 GAWEAGAEKWHG

-242 TAMTCITDAVGDYS
+242 TAMTCITDAVKGYT

-296 YRAGKELR
+296 YRAGKELC

-330 TLSSLTVT
+330 TLADLTAT
-338 GAELNKVD
+338 GAEVKKVD
-346 STHYEIPLGDEESK
+346 STHYEILLGDAESK

-435 GGAEKVDP
+435 GGAEKVNP
-443 GVYTVTAVKT
+443 GVYTITVKSTASA
-453 VTDPDAAFKNFFAAL
+453 DIAFKNFFSEEVKAVADITNDAKYPFDVQDGVLKSSNAGVNNSDAAI
-468 AGTATVANDTK
+468 TFTFK
-479 DIEKKIYPLE
+479 
-489 VAEDGTALVT
+489 
-499 TNKKIGKSKSGLT
+499 
-512 ISFLKTAKLTFSYK
+512 KTAKLSFAYK
-526 TSSEAKWDYLK
+526 ASCEGGYGTSWWDYLDIRVK
-537 VYRITE
+537 KAGAASYTSIKQDGSKTVTE
-543 AAGKE
+543 F
-548 TETLLNEADKEAFSG
+548 T
-563 EMSDYASYSVEVQAG
+563 DYAVELEAG
-578 EKIRIRFEKDFSGDG
+578 DTLQLAYKKDSSTNGG
-593 TSDCVWLKNF
+593 EDCVYLKNF

-665 LNGADVNLY
+665 LNGKDVDLY
-674 AVWTKVWNVMFPN
+674 AVWTKVWTVTFPN

-712 ILPDGSY
+712 ILPNGSY

-732 NVAFQVNGANL
+732 NVPFQVNGANL

-758 FYVTGAAADTA
+758 FHVTGAAVDTA

-792 DLPAGNYTYTVEA
+792 DLPAGSYTYTVEA

-886 YAQKWTPMGASSS
+886 YAQKWTPMGASSA

-947 KSMKTGSYNPKVYT
+947 KSTKTSYGVYT
-961 ALAAASNAGTI
+961 ALVAASNAGTI
-972 SNVTL
+972 SNVAL
-977 KNSMISSGGYAGGIA
+977 KDSMVSSGGYAGGIA
-992 ALNEGTIT
+992 ALNDGTIT

-1018 HYALAGG
+1018 YYALAGG

-1030 SGTIALSY
+1030 RGTIALSY
-1038 NLARVTGGKENS
+1038 NLARVTGGNENI
-1050 GYIGGIAGKNE
+1050 GHIGGIAGKNE

-1102 TGTNAKAL
+1102 TGTYAKAL

-1194 VGTPEVRTD
+1194 VGTPEVRKNEET
-1203 SEKNEATYIY
+1203 NEATYIY

-1333 TVKLTAKTGSKLTFT
+1333 TVELTAKTGSKLTFT

-1517 GATIQDLTID
+1517 GATIQNLTID

-1551 ANCVVKNSSVTGGSN
+1551 TNCVVKNSSVTGGSN

-1579 TKCAVIDTTVSGT
+1579 SKCAVIDTTVSGT

-1731 TKLGSA
+1731 TRLGSA

-1778 KSASWTAVP
+1778 KTASWTAVP

-1798 GSETLLTET
+1798 GSETLVTET

-1843 DPAENTTTI
+1843 DPAENTVTI

-1870 FAEDEPV
+1870 FAEDEPA

-1941 TTVKP
+1941 TTVEP

-1971 KYTLNARLTENINL
+1971 SYTLNARLTENINL
-1985 GGHPWTAISKD
+1985 GGHPWTAISKLTD
-1996 TDGKFATGYKGT
+1996 TSAKTGYKGT
-2008 FDGNSKTISGLNP
+2008 FDGNGKTISGLNP
-2021 ANEAIP
+2021 VGELISGK
-2027 NYKGE
+2027 YKG
-2032 PVLQS
+2032 
-2037 AGLFGCVY
+2037 AGLFGYVY
-2045 TGAVVKNLTVEGEL
+2045 TGGTVKNVTVEGAMKAEWNC
-2059 QAGKYAGGITAVL
+2059 GGVVAYL
-2072 AGGTIQNCVNRV
+2072 AGGRVENCVNRMN
-2084 AITLKEGVTDGYAI
+2084 ITPRSESI
-2098 GGITGYLYN
+2098 YLYYVGGVVGYMTN
-2107 YTDKSSHIVGCR
+2107 YTDNSAVIIGCR
-2119 NEAAIDIGAYG
+2119 NEGSIDGGTTGENVGGVVGGASNSPG
-2130 RNIGGIVGSGSYG
+2130 ISNCANTGNISGKASIGGIAATAS
-2143 AEIENCGN
+2143 I
-2151 SGAITSKDSTGGI
+2151 
-2164 MGSGSVP
+2164 P
-2171 ITACYNTGTIT
+2171 ITACYNTGKIT
-2182 AAGDDI
+2182 GASSKI
-2188 GGIAGYTSQEI
+2188 GGIVGYSSSKVT
-2199 KNCYNTGAVTG
+2199 NCYNTGAVA
-2210 TGAKNGVGG
+2210 GAGKAGYKGVPEGVGG
-2219 IVGRL
+2219 IAGQLYNSSNGAVAACLNSGTVTSEIYGGALVG
-2224 SSAVSSYSNGKITG
+2224 SKNAVAAAVSGSYALAGS
-2238 CLNTGAVTATSGT
+2238 CTATIGSY
-2251 AAGAIVGQ
+2251 AA
-2259 KTTAN
+2259 
-2264 AAITRSYFKA
+2264 
-2274 GTCTQAI
+2274 
-2281 GGNPADGD
+2281 DDD
-2289 EAALA
+2289 EASFIS
-2294 TEAECGSKRLIGLLG
+2294 AEELGSKRLIGLLG

-2355 FVLENGTYGYSVSKQ
+2355 FVLENGTYSYSVSKQ

-2432 PNGEYHYT
+2432 PNGKYHYT
-2440 VSKLGCTSATGDF
+2440 VSKLGCTSATGGF

-2527 YKVEATFTV
+2527 YKVEAPFTV

-2635 ALFGYTGEGALVKN
+2635 ALFGYTGKGALVKN

-2683 YMTISAKWSVVG
+2683 HMTISAKWSVVG

-2722 ADQNSTTYVAEV
+2722 ADQNSPTYVAEV

-2828 IAGTIANSNGDPIGS
+2828 IAGTIANSNGDQIGS

-2898 KTFNVDAENINGGFP
+2898 KTFNVDAENNINGGFP

-3018 KAALEAIIAKLG
+3018 KAALKAIIAKLG

-3132 VSIPWDRTKVTT
+3132 VSIPWDRAKVTE
-3144 AMTAAAETLTFD
+3144 AMTTAAAALTFD

-3272 ARLTDFVTKEPI
+3272 ARLTDSVTKEPI
-3284 DPTNVTGDIQLLRS
+3284 DPANVTNDIQLLRS
-3298 RNFTTV
+3298 GDFTTV

-3329 AAVNDYRLKICRLA
+3329 AAVNGYRLKICRLA

-3352 LTVTKKNGQ
+3352 LTVTKKNGKD
-3361 TLDTRYTQTKELG
+3361 LDTRYTQTKELG
-3374 TITVTPL
+3374 IITVTPL

-3600 AVADAA
+3600 VLADAA

-3663 EARLNEL
+3663 EAKLNEL

-3681 SVLAYIRSTVT
+3681 SVLAYIRSSVT

-3758 NAKAYT
+3758 NAKAYM

-3871 LEGLTGY
+3871 LEGVTGY

-3894 GIDCTDAK
+3894 GIDCTDAR

-4091 QTKAD
+4091 QAKAD

-4254 KHGKAAPTLTLSDLG
+4254 KHGKAAPVLTLSDLG

>member
-138 EELPANDPELTPAE
+138 EELPANDPEMTPAE

-217 GTWEAGAEKWHG
+217 GAWEAGAEKWHG

-242 TAMTCITDAVGDYS
+242 TAMTCITDAVKGYT

-296 YRAGKELR
+296 YRAGKELC

-330 TLSSLTVT
+330 TLADLTAT
-338 GAELNKVD
+338 GAEVKKVD
-346 STHYEIPLGDEESK
+346 STHYEILLGDAESK

-435 GGAEKVDP
+435 GGAEKVNP
-443 GVYTVTAVKT
+443 GVYTITVKSTASA
-453 VTDPDAAFKNFFAAL
+453 DIAFKNFFSEEVKAVADITNDAKYPFDVQDGVLKSSNAGVNNSDAAI
-468 AGTATVANDTK
+468 TFTFK
-479 DIEKKIYPLE
+479 
-489 VAEDGTALVT
+489 
-499 TNKKIGKSKSGLT
+499 
-512 ISFLKTAKLTFSYK
+512 KTAKLSFAYK
-526 TSSEAKWDYLK
+526 ASCEGGYGTSWWDYLDIRVK
-537 VYRITE
+537 KAGAASYTSIKQDGSKTVTE
-543 AAGKE
+543 F
-548 TETLLNEADKEAFSG
+548 T
-563 EMSDYASYSVEVQAG
+563 DYAVELEAG
-578 EKIRIRFEKDFSGDG
+578 DTLQLAYKKDSSTNGG
-593 TSDCVWLKNF
+593 EDCVYLKNF

-665 LNGADVNLY
+665 LNGKDVDLY
-674 AVWTKVWNVMFPN
+674 AVWTKVWTVTFPN

-712 ILPDGSY
+712 ILPNGSY

-732 NVAFQVNGANL
+732 NVPFQVNGANL

-758 FYVTGAAADTA
+758 FHVTGAAVDTA

-792 DLPAGNYTYTVEA
+792 DLPAGSYTYTVEA

-886 YAQKWTPMGASSS
+886 YAQKWTPMGASSA

-947 KSMKTGSYNPKVYT
+947 KSTKTSYGVYT
-961 ALAAASNAGTI
+961 ALVAASNAGTI
-972 SNVTL
+972 SNVAL
-977 KNSMISSGGYAGGIA
+977 KDSMVSSGGYAGGIA
-992 ALNEGTIT
+992 ALNDGTIT

-1018 HYALAGG
+1018 YYALAGG

-1030 SGTIALSY
+1030 RGTIALSY
-1038 NLARVTGGKENS
+1038 NLARVTGGNENI
-1050 GYIGGIAGKNE
+1050 GHIGGIAGKNE

-1102 TGTNAKAL
+1102 TGTYAKAL

-1194 VGTPEVRTD
+1194 VGTPEVRKNEET
-1203 SEKNEATYIY
+1203 NEATYIY

-1282 KTITPKTAK
+1282 KTVAPKTAK
-1291 DDTGKIVYS
+1291 DKDGKIVYA
-1300 LTKGS
+1300 LTKGV
-1305 YHYTASCFGYADA
+1305 YHYAASCFGYADA

-1333 TVKLTAKTGSKLTFT
+1333 TVELTAKTGSKLTFT

-1394 SIRGTVTMDGTEKT
+1394 SIRGTVTMDGTEKI

-1517 GATIQDLTID
+1517 GATIQNLTID

-1551 ANCVVKNSSVTGGSN
+1551 TNCVVKNSSVTGGSN

-1579 TKCAVIDTTVSGT
+1579 SKCAVIDTTVSGT

-1731 TKLGSA
+1731 TRLGSA

-1778 KSASWTAVP
+1778 KTASWTAVP

-1798 GSETLLTET
+1798 GSETLVTET

-1843 DPAENTTTI
+1843 DPAENTVTI

-1870 FAEDEPV
+1870 FAEDEPA

-1941 TTVKP
+1941 TTVEP

-1971 KYTLNARLTENINL
+1971 SYTLNARLTENINL
-1985 GGHPWTAISKD
+1985 GGHPWTAISKLTD
-1996 TDGKFATGYKGT
+1996 TSAKTGYKGT
-2008 FDGNSKTISGLNP
+2008 FDGNGKTISGLNP
-2021 ANEAIP
+2021 V
-2027 NYKGE
+2027 GE
-2032 PVLQS
+2032 LIS
-2037 AGLFGCVY
+2037 GKYRGAGLFGYVY
-2045 TGAVVKNLTVEGEL
+2045 TGGTVKNVTVEGAMKAEWNC
-2059 QAGKYAGGITAVL
+2059 GGVVAYL
-2072 AGGTIQNCVNRV
+2072 AGGRVENCVNRMN
-2084 AITLKEGVTDGYAI
+2084 ITPRSESI
-2098 GGITGYLYN
+2098 YLYYVGGVVGYMTN
-2107 YTDKSSHIVGCR
+2107 YTDNSAVIIGCR
-2119 NEAAIDIGAYG
+2119 NEGSIDGGTTGENVGGVVGGASNSPG
-2130 RNIGGIVGSGSYG
+2130 ISNCANTGNISGKASIGGIAATAS
-2143 AEIENCGN
+2143 I
-2151 SGAITSKDSTGGI
+2151 
-2164 MGSGSVP
+2164 P
-2171 ITACYNTGTIT
+2171 ITACYNTGKIT
-2182 AAGDDI
+2182 GASSKI
-2188 GGIAGYTSQEI
+2188 GGIVGYSSSKVT
-2199 KNCYNTGAVTG
+2199 NCYNTGAVA
-2210 TGAKNGVGG
+2210 GAGKAGYKGVPEGVGG
-2219 IVGRL
+2219 IAGQLYNSSNGAVAACLNSGTVTSEIYGGALVG
-2224 SSAVSSYSNGKITG
+2224 SKNAVAAAVSGSYALAGS
-2238 CLNTGAVTATSGT
+2238 CTATIGSY
-2251 AAGAIVGQ
+2251 AA
-2259 KTTAN
+2259 
-2264 AAITRSYFKA
+2264 
-2274 GTCTQAI
+2274 
-2281 GGNPADGD
+2281 DDD
-2289 EAALA
+2289 EASFIS
-2294 TEAECGSKRLIGLLG
+2294 AEELGSKRLIGLLG

-2355 FVLENGTYGYSVSKQ
+2355 FVLENGTYSYSVSKQ

-2382 GESQR
+2382 GESQH

-2417 ETIQPTAENANVYSL
+2417 ETIQPSAENANVYSL
-2432 PNGEYHYT
+2432 PNGEYHYI

-2478 FTDDENASV
+2478 FTNDENASV

-2546 LETNKTWNGTD
+2546 LKTNKTWNGTD

-2635 ALFGYTGEGALVKN
+2635 ALFGYTGKGALVKN

-2661 KDTAPKGGISNQAYG
+2661 KDKAPKGGISNQAYG

-2683 YMTISAKWSVVG
+2683 HMTISAKWSVVG

-2722 ADQNSTTYVAEV
+2722 ADQNSPTYVAEV

-2828 IAGTIANSNGDPIGS
+2828 IAGTIANSNGDQIGS

-2898 KTFNVDAENINGGFP
+2898 KTFNVDAENNINGGFP
-2913 VLKWQGGRAP
+2913 VLKWQGGHAP

-2975 DDGTVTLPTSNDVTV
+2975 DDGTVTLPTNNDVTV

-3039 GEVNVLDTVRD
+3039 GEVNVLDTVRA

-3156 TIKGENEISTAVTKT
+3156 TIKGENETSTAVTKT

-3236 DVEAPITVTRTIE
+3236 DVEAPITVTRTID
-3249 VTIPGAAS
+3249 VTVPGAAS

-3272 ARLTDFVTKEPI
+3272 ARLTDSVTKEPI
-3284 DPTNVTGDIQLLRS
+3284 DPANVTNDIQLLRS
-3298 RNFTTV
+3298 GDFTTV

-3329 AAVNDYRLKICRLA
+3329 AAVNGYRLKICRLA

-3352 LTVTKKNGQ
+3352 LTVTKKNGKD
-3361 TLDTRYTQTKELG
+3361 LDTRYTQTKELG
-3374 TITVTPL
+3374 IITVTPL

-3507 TCKDNSSYA
+3507 TCKNNSSYA

-3663 EARLNEL
+3663 EAKLNEL

-3681 SVLAYIRSTVT
+3681 SVLAYIRSSVT

-3758 NAKAYT
+3758 NAKAYA

-3834 DKNPADNVDAT
+3834 NDNPADNVDAT
-3845 AMVLTALAPHKSETG
+3845 AMVLTALAPHKSENG

-4091 QTKAD
+4091 QAKAD

-4254 KHGKAAPTLTLSDLG
+4254 KHGKAAPVLTLSDLG

>member
-138 EELPANDPELTPAE
+138 EELPANDPEMTPAE

-217 GTWEAGAEKWHG
+217 GAWEAGAEKWHG

-242 TAMTCITDAVGDYS
+242 TAMTCITDAVKGYT

-296 YRAGKELR
+296 YRAGKELC

-330 TLSSLTVT
+330 TLADLTAT
-338 GAELNKVD
+338 GAEVKKVD
-346 STHYEIPLGDEESK
+346 STHYEILLGDAESK

-435 GGAEKVDP
+435 GGAEKVNP
-443 GVYTVTAVKT
+443 GVYTITVKSTASA
-453 VTDPDAAFKNFFAAL
+453 DIAFKNFFSEEVKAVADITNDAKYPFDVQDGVLKSSNAGVNNSDAAI
-468 AGTATVANDTK
+468 TFTFK
-479 DIEKKIYPLE
+479 
-489 VAEDGTALVT
+489 
-499 TNKKIGKSKSGLT
+499 
-512 ISFLKTAKLTFSYK
+512 KTAKLSFAYK
-526 TSSEAKWDYLK
+526 ASCEGGYGTSWWDYLDIRVK
-537 VYRITE
+537 KAGAASYTSIKQDGSKTVTE
-543 AAGKE
+543 F
-548 TETLLNEADKEAFSG
+548 T
-563 EMSDYASYSVEVQAG
+563 DYAVELEAG
-578 EKIRIRFEKDFSGDG
+578 DTLQLAYKKDSSTNGG
-593 TSDCVWLKNF
+593 EDCVYLKNF

-665 LNGADVNLY
+665 LNGKDVDLY
-674 AVWTKVWNVMFPN
+674 AVWTKVWTVTFPN

-712 ILPDGSY
+712 ILPNGSY

-732 NVAFQVNGANL
+732 NVPFQVNGANL

-758 FYVTGAAADTA
+758 FHVTGAAVDTA

-792 DLPAGNYTYTVEA
+792 DLPAGSYTYTVEA

-886 YAQKWTPMGASSS
+886 YAQKWTPMGASSA

-947 KSMKTGSYNPKVYT
+947 KSTKTSYGVYT
-961 ALAAASNAGTI
+961 ALVAASNAGTI
-972 SNVTL
+972 SNVAL
-977 KNSMISSGGYAGGIA
+977 KDSMVSSGGYAGGIA
-992 ALNEGTIT
+992 ALNDGTIT

-1018 HYALAGG
+1018 YYALAGG

-1030 SGTIALSY
+1030 RGTIALSY
-1038 NLARVTGGKENS
+1038 NLARVTGGNENI
-1050 GYIGGIAGKNE
+1050 GHIGGIAGKNE

-1102 TGTNAKAL
+1102 TGTYAKAL

-1194 VGTPEVRTD
+1194 VGTPEVRKNEET
-1203 SEKNEATYIY
+1203 NEATYIY

-1282 KTITPKTAK
+1282 KTVAPKTAK
-1291 DDTGKIVYS
+1291 DKDGKIVYA
-1300 LTKGS
+1300 LTKGV
-1305 YHYTASCFGYADA
+1305 YHYAASCFGYADA

-1333 TVKLTAKTGSKLTFT
+1333 TVELTAKTGSKLTFT

-1394 SIRGTVTMDGTEKT
+1394 SIRGTVTMDGTEKI

-1517 GATIQDLTID
+1517 GATIQNLTID

-1551 ANCVVKNSSVTGGSN
+1551 TNCVVKNSSVTGGSN

-1579 TKCAVIDTTVSGT
+1579 SKCAVIDTTVSGT

-1731 TKLGSA
+1731 TRLGSA

-1778 KSASWTAVP
+1778 KTASWTAVP

-1798 GSETLLTET
+1798 GSETLVTET

-1843 DPAENTTTI
+1843 DPAENTVTI

-1870 FAEDEPV
+1870 FAEDEPA

-1941 TTVKP
+1941 TTVEP

-1971 KYTLNARLTENINL
+1971 SYTLNARLTENINL
-1985 GGHPWTAISKD
+1985 GGHPWTAISKLTD
-1996 TDGKFATGYKGT
+1996 TSAKTGYKGT
-2008 FDGNSKTISGLNP
+2008 FDGNGKTISGLNP
-2021 ANEAIP
+2021 VGELISGK
-2027 NYKGE
+2027 YKG
-2032 PVLQS
+2032 
-2037 AGLFGCVY
+2037 AGLFGYVY
-2045 TGAVVKNLTVEGEL
+2045 TGGTVKNVTVEGAMKAEWNC
-2059 QAGKYAGGITAVL
+2059 GGVVAYL
-2072 AGGTIQNCVNRV
+2072 AGGRVENCVNRMN
-2084 AITLKEGVTDGYAI
+2084 ITPRSESI
-2098 GGITGYLYN
+2098 YLYYVGGVVGYMTN
-2107 YTDKSSHIVGCR
+2107 YTDNSAVIIGCR
-2119 NEAAIDIGAYG
+2119 NEGSIDGGTTGENVGGVVGGASNSPG
-2130 RNIGGIVGSGSYG
+2130 ISNCANTGNISGKASIGGIAATAS
-2143 AEIENCGN
+2143 I
-2151 SGAITSKDSTGGI
+2151 
-2164 MGSGSVP
+2164 P
-2171 ITACYNTGTIT
+2171 ITACYNTGKIT
-2182 AAGDDI
+2182 GASSKI
-2188 GGIAGYTSQEI
+2188 GGIVGYSSSKVT
-2199 KNCYNTGAVTG
+2199 NCYNTGAVA
-2210 TGAKNGVGG
+2210 GAGKAGYKGVPEGVGG
-2219 IVGRL
+2219 IAGQLYNSSNGAVAACLNSGTVTSEIYGGALVG
-2224 SSAVSSYSNGKITG
+2224 SKNAVAAAVSGSYALAGS
-2238 CLNTGAVTATSGT
+2238 CTATIGSY
-2251 AAGAIVGQ
+2251 AA
-2259 KTTAN
+2259 
-2264 AAITRSYFKA
+2264 
-2274 GTCTQAI
+2274 
-2281 GGNPADGD
+2281 DDD
-2289 EAALA
+2289 EASFIS
-2294 TEAECGSKRLIGLLG
+2294 AEELGSKRLIGLLG

-2355 FVLENGTYGYSVSKQ
+2355 FVLENGTYSYSVSKQ

-2432 PNGEYHYT
+2432 PNGKYHYT
-2440 VSKLGCTSATGDF
+2440 VSKLGCTSATGGF

-2527 YKVEATFTV
+2527 YKVEAPFTV

-2635 ALFGYTGEGALVKN
+2635 ALFGYTGKGALVKN

-2683 YMTISAKWSVVG
+2683 HMTISAKWSVVG

-2722 ADQNSTTYVAEV
+2722 ADQNSPTYVAEV

-2828 IAGTIANSNGDPIGS
+2828 IAGTIANSNGDQIGS

-2898 KTFNVDAENINGGFP
+2898 KTFNVDAENNINGGFP

-3018 KAALEAIIAKLG
+3018 KAALKAIIAKLG

-3132 VSIPWDRTKVTT
+3132 VSIPWDRAKVTE
-3144 AMTAAAETLTFD
+3144 AMTTAAAALTFD

-3272 ARLTDFVTKEPI
+3272 ARLTDSVTKEPI
-3284 DPTNVTGDIQLLRS
+3284 DPANVTNDIQLLRS
-3298 RNFTTV
+3298 GDFTTV

-3329 AAVNDYRLKICRLA
+3329 AAVNGYRLKICRLA

-3352 LTVTKKNGQ
+3352 LTVTKKNGKD
-3361 TLDTRYTQTKELG
+3361 LDTRYTQTKELG
-3374 TITVTPL
+3374 IITVTPL

-3600 AVADAA
+3600 VLADAA

-3663 EARLNEL
+3663 EAKLNEL

-3681 SVLAYIRSTVT
+3681 SVLAYIRSSVT

-3758 NAKAYT
+3758 NAKAYM

-3871 LEGLTGY
+3871 LEGVTGY

-3894 GIDCTDAK
+3894 GIDCTDAR

-4091 QTKAD
+4091 QAKAD

-4254 KHGKAAPTLTLSDLG
+4254 KHGKAAPVLTLSDLG

>member
-138 EELPANDPELTPAE
+138 EELPANDPEMTPAE

-217 GTWEAGAEKWHG
+217 GAWEAGAEKWHG

-242 TAMTCITDAVGDYS
+242 TAMTCITDAVKGYT

-296 YRAGKELR
+296 YRAGKELC

-330 TLSSLTVT
+330 TLADLTAT
-338 GAELNKVD
+338 GAEVKKVD
-346 STHYEIPLGDEESK
+346 STHYEILLGDAESK

-435 GGAEKVDP
+435 GGAEKVNP
-443 GVYTVTAVKT
+443 GVYTITVKSTASA
-453 VTDPDAAFKNFFAAL
+453 DIAFKNFFSEEVKAVADITNDAKYPFDVQDGVLKSSNAGVNNSDAAI
-468 AGTATVANDTK
+468 TFTFK
-479 DIEKKIYPLE
+479 
-489 VAEDGTALVT
+489 
-499 TNKKIGKSKSGLT
+499 
-512 ISFLKTAKLTFSYK
+512 KTAKLSFAYK
-526 TSSEAKWDYLK
+526 ASCEGGYGTSWWDYLDIRVK
-537 VYRITE
+537 KAGAASYTSIKQDGSKTVTE
-543 AAGKE
+543 F
-548 TETLLNEADKEAFSG
+548 T
-563 EMSDYASYSVEVQAG
+563 DYAVELEAG
-578 EKIRIRFEKDFSGDG
+578 DTLQLAYKKDSSTNGG
-593 TSDCVWLKNF
+593 EDCVYLKNF

-665 LNGADVNLY
+665 LNGKDVDLY
-674 AVWTKVWNVMFPN
+674 AVWTKVWTVTFPN

-712 ILPDGSY
+712 ILPNGSY

-732 NVAFQVNGANL
+732 NVPFQVNGANL

-758 FYVTGAAADTA
+758 FHVTGAAVDTA

-792 DLPAGNYTYTVEA
+792 DLPAGSYTYTVEA

-886 YAQKWTPMGASSS
+886 YAQKWTPMGASSA

-947 KSMKTGSYNPKVYT
+947 KSTKTSYGVYT
-961 ALAAASNAGTI
+961 ALVAASNAGTI
-972 SNVTL
+972 SNVAL
-977 KNSMISSGGYAGGIA
+977 KDSMVSSGGYAGGIA
-992 ALNEGTIT
+992 ALNDGTIT

-1018 HYALAGG
+1018 YYALAGG

-1030 SGTIALSY
+1030 RGTIALSY
-1038 NLARVTGGKENS
+1038 NLARVTGGNENI
-1050 GYIGGIAGKNE
+1050 GHIGGIAGKNE

-1102 TGTNAKAL
+1102 TGTYAKAL

-1194 VGTPEVRTD
+1194 VGTPEVRKNEET
-1203 SEKNEATYIY
+1203 NEATYIY

-1282 KTITPKTAK
+1282 KTVAPKTAK
-1291 DDTGKIVYS
+1291 DKDGKIVYA
-1300 LTKGS
+1300 LTKGV
-1305 YHYTASCFGYADA
+1305 YHYAASCFGYADA

-1333 TVKLTAKTGSKLTFT
+1333 TVELTAKTGSKLTFT

-1394 SIRGTVTMDGTEKT
+1394 SIRGTVTMDGTEKI

-1517 GATIQDLTID
+1517 GATIQNLTID

-1551 ANCVVKNSSVTGGSN
+1551 TNCVVKNSSVTGGSN

-1579 TKCAVIDTTVSGT
+1579 SKCAVIDTTVSGT

-1731 TKLGSA
+1731 TRLGSA

-1778 KSASWTAVP
+1778 KTASWTAVP

-1798 GSETLLTET
+1798 GSETLVTET

-1843 DPAENTTTI
+1843 DPAENTVTI

-1870 FAEDEPV
+1870 FAEDEPA

-1941 TTVKP
+1941 TTVEP

-1971 KYTLNARLTENINL
+1971 SYTLNARLTENINL
-1985 GGHPWTAISKD
+1985 GGHPWTAISKLTD
-1996 TDGKFATGYKGT
+1996 TSAKTGYKGT
-2008 FDGNSKTISGLNP
+2008 FDGNGKTISGLNP
-2021 ANEAIP
+2021 VGELISGK
-2027 NYKGE
+2027 YKG
-2032 PVLQS
+2032 
-2037 AGLFGCVY
+2037 AGLFGYVY
-2045 TGAVVKNLTVEGEL
+2045 TGGTVKNVTVEGAMKAEWNC
-2059 QAGKYAGGITAVL
+2059 GGVVAYL
-2072 AGGTIQNCVNRV
+2072 AGGRVENCVNRMN
-2084 AITLKEGVTDGYAI
+2084 ITPRSESI
-2098 GGITGYLYN
+2098 YLYYVGGVVGYMTN
-2107 YTDKSSHIVGCR
+2107 YTDNSAVIIGCR
-2119 NEAAIDIGAYG
+2119 NEGSIDGGTTGENVGGVVGGASNSPG
-2130 RNIGGIVGSGSYG
+2130 ISNCANTGNISGKASIGGIAATAS
-2143 AEIENCGN
+2143 I
-2151 SGAITSKDSTGGI
+2151 
-2164 MGSGSVP
+2164 P
-2171 ITACYNTGTIT
+2171 ITACYNTGKIT
-2182 AAGDDI
+2182 GASSKI
-2188 GGIAGYTSQEI
+2188 GGIVGYSSSKVT
-2199 KNCYNTGAVTG
+2199 NCYNTGAVA
-2210 TGAKNGVGG
+2210 GAGKAGYKGVPEGVGG
-2219 IVGRL
+2219 IAGQLYNSSNGAVAACLNSGTVTSEIYGGALVG
-2224 SSAVSSYSNGKITG
+2224 SKNAVAAAVSGSYALAGS
-2238 CLNTGAVTATSGT
+2238 CTATIGSY
-2251 AAGAIVGQ
+2251 AA
-2259 KTTAN
+2259 
-2264 AAITRSYFKA
+2264 
-2274 GTCTQAI
+2274 
-2281 GGNPADGD
+2281 DDD
-2289 EAALA
+2289 EASFIS
-2294 TEAECGSKRLIGLLG
+2294 AEELGSKRLIGLLG

-2355 FVLENGTYGYSVSKQ
+2355 FVLENGTYSYSVSKQ

-2432 PNGEYHYT
+2432 PNGKYHYT
-2440 VSKLGCTSATGDF
+2440 VSKLGCTSATGGF

-2527 YKVEATFTV
+2527 YKVEAPFTV

-2581 QVNAGNTAYHA
+2581 QVNAGNPAYHA

-2635 ALFGYTGEGALVKN
+2635 ALFGYTGKGALVKN

-2683 YMTISAKWSVVG
+2683 HMTISAKWSVVG

-2722 ADQNSTTYVAEV
+2722 ADQNSPTYVAEV

-2828 IAGTIANSNGDPIGS
+2828 IAGTIANSNGDQIGS

-2898 KTFNVDAENINGGFP
+2898 KTFNVDAENNINGGFP

-3018 KAALEAIIAKLG
+3018 KAALKAIIAKLG

-3132 VSIPWDRTKVTT
+3132 VSIPWDRAKVTE
-3144 AMTAAAETLTFD
+3144 AMTTAAAALTFD

-3272 ARLTDFVTKEPI
+3272 ARLTDSVTKEPI
-3284 DPTNVTGDIQLLRS
+3284 DPANVTNDIQLLRS
-3298 RNFTTV
+3298 GDFTTV

-3329 AAVNDYRLKICRLA
+3329 AAVNGYRLKICRLA

-3352 LTVTKKNGQ
+3352 LTVTKKNGKD
-3361 TLDTRYTQTKELG
+3361 LDTRYTQTKELG
-3374 TITVTPL
+3374 IITVTPL

-3600 AVADAA
+3600 VLADAA

-3663 EARLNEL
+3663 EAKLNEL

-3681 SVLAYIRSTVT
+3681 SVLAYIRSSVT

-3758 NAKAYT
+3758 NAKAYM

-3871 LEGLTGY
+3871 LEGVTGY

-3894 GIDCTDAK
+3894 GIDCTDAR

-4091 QTKAD
+4091 QAKAD

-4254 KHGKAAPTLTLSDLG
+4254 KHGKAAPVLTLSDLG

>member
-7 SLVLALVMLIGVLP
+7 SLILALVMLIGVLP
-21 VNMLAAEPADEL
+21 VNVLASGPADAL
-33 PAQQTVTIETSLDSA
+33 PAQQTVTIETSLDRA
-48 LADGVYAAA
+48 LADGVYPAA

-106 YTLTVSAAGETQSRT
+106 YTLTVSAAGEKQSRT

-138 EELPANDPELTPAE
+138 EDVPANDPELTPAE
-152 ETPAEETPAE
+152 E
-162 EIPAE
+162 IPTE
-167 EPKQAPKAVP
+167 EPRQKPEAAP

-186 ETAVDLGKV
+186 ETAVDLGSA

-209 TGAADSDY
+209 TGAADTGY
-217 GTWEAGAEKWHG
+217 GTWEAGAAKWHG

-242 TAMTCITDAVGDYS
+242 TAMTCLEEALKGYS
-256 MTDSDGYITEIAG
+256 MTHSDSYVSAING
-269 LKADPTSYSLGWMF
+269 LKEGGAGGWMF
-283 TFNDWFPSHTPPA
+283 TLNDWFPNQLSSY

-304 DGDEICMKYTC
+304 SGDEICMKYTC
-315 KMGADIGSIANDKNK
+315 LGGSDVGSIAYDTNK

-338 GAELNKVD
+338 GVDLNKVD
-346 STHYEIPLGDEESK
+346 STHYEIPLGDAESK

-405 RSETVTVKEGDTFT
+405 RNETVTIKEGDTFT

-424 KSWPSQ
+424 KSWPSM
-430 NNGTY
+430 NNGSDY
-435 GGAEKVDP
+435 GNAKIVAP
-443 GVYTVTAVKT
+443 GVYTVTVVKT
-453 VTDPDAAFKNFFAAL
+453 ATDPDAAFKNFFAAL

-489 VAEDGTALVT
+489 VTEDGTALVT
-499 TNKKIGKSKSGLT
+499 TNKKIGSSKSGLT

-665 LNGADVNLY
+665 LNGKDVDLY
-674 AVWTKVWNVMFPN
+674 AVWTKVWNVMFPK
-687 MPKDAAITVK
+687 MPAGAAITVK
-697 QGETIQPVSETANTW
+697 QGETVLPVSETANTW

-719 TYSAELFGYESKE
+719 TYSAALFGYENKE

-749 TAADKIAVT
+749 TAADKTAVT
-758 FYVTGAAADTA
+758 FHVTGAAADTA
-769 ITITVWNSEKT
+769 VTITVRNSEKT
-780 VMTAREANPTVY
+780 VMEAREADPTIY
-792 DLPAGNYTYTVEA
+792 DLPAGSYTYTVEA
-805 KGYKKIKNQLLTVGA
+805 KGYKKIKNQPLTVGA

-834 WEGDSVVPTKVGD
+834 WEGDSVTPQKVGD
-847 VYQITSGA
+847 VYQISSGA
-855 ELKGFADLVNGEEPG
+855 ELKGFADLVNGGEPG

-1018 HYALAGG
+1018 YYALAGG

-1082 GITGYLS
+1082 GITSYLS

-1102 TGTNAKAL
+1102 TGTYAKAL

-1194 VGTPEVRTD
+1194 VGATEVRKNEET
-1203 SEKNEATYIY
+1203 NEATYIY

-1258 YDVNFIVDPVGADFT
+1258 YDVNFIVDPVAADFT

-1291 DDTGKIVYS
+1291 DKDGKIVYA
-1300 LTKGS
+1300 LTKGV
-1305 YHYTASCFGYADA
+1305 YHYAASCFGYADA
-1318 SGDVTVAKSTGLADT
+1318 SGDVTVAKTTGLADT
-1333 TVKLTAKTGSKLTFT
+1333 TVELTAKTGSKLTFT

-1364 EQTGAREGETYTFT
+1364 EQTGAQEGETYTFT

-1421 SVAESFSGSG
+1421 SVAERFSGGTG

-1460 LYYELTADIDL
+1460 LYYELTADIDF

-1517 GATIQDLTID
+1517 GAAIQNLTID

-1542 GAAYGTCTI
+1542 GAAYGSCTI
-1551 ANCVVKNSSVTGGSN
+1551 TNCVVKNSSVTGGSN
-1566 LTGGLIGYSGTAV
+1566 FTGGLIGYSGTAV
-1579 TKCAVIDTTVSGT
+1579 SKCAVIDTTVSGT

-1682 GPLAGGSYVTITTA
+1682 GPLAGGSYVTITTT
-1696 SSFYCSDSALTGKD
+1696 SSFYCEDSALTGKD

-1731 TKLGSA
+1731 TRLGSA

-1778 KSASWTAVP
+1778 KTASWTAVP

-1798 GSETLLTET
+1798 GSETLVTET

-1821 AGTGSYTITVIAIGD
+1821 AGTGSYTITVTAIGD

-1843 DPAENTTTI
+1843 DPAEKTVTI

-1865 EEGRA
+1865 EEGRT

-1889 SLTNNTAKTIPQGTY
+1889 CLTNNTAKTIPQGTY

-1922 TANQTVTLTMH
+1922 TENQTVTLTMH

-1941 TTVKP
+1941 TTVEP

-1971 KYTLNARLTENINL
+1971 KYTLNAKLTADINL
-1985 GGHPWTAISKD
+1985 GGHPWTAISKLTD
-1996 TDGKFATGYKGT
+1996 TSAKTGYKGT
-2008 FDGNSKTISGLNP
+2008 FDGNGKTISGLNP
-2021 ANEAIP
+2021 V
-2027 NYKGE
+2027 GE
-2032 PVLQS
+2032 LIS
-2037 AGLFGCVY
+2037 GKYRGAGLFGYVY
-2045 TGAVVKNLTVEGEL
+2045 TGGTVKNVTVEGAMKAEWNC
-2059 QAGKYAGGITAVL
+2059 GGVVAYL
-2072 AGGTIQNCVNRV
+2072 AGGRVENCVNRMN
-2084 AITLKEGVTDGYAI
+2084 ITPRSESI
-2098 GGITGYLYN
+2098 YLYYVGGVVGYMTN
-2107 YTDKSSHIVGCR
+2107 YTDNSAVIIGCR
-2119 NEAAIDIGAYG
+2119 NEGSIDGGTTGENVGGVVGGASNSPG
-2130 RNIGGIVGSGSYG
+2130 ISNCANTGNISGKASIGGIAATAS
-2143 AEIENCGN
+2143 I
-2151 SGAITSKDSTGGI
+2151 
-2164 MGSGSVP
+2164 P
-2171 ITACYNTGTIT
+2171 ITACYNTGKIT
-2182 AAGDDI
+2182 GASSKI
-2188 GGIAGYTSQEI
+2188 GGIVGYSSSKVT
-2199 KNCYNTGAVTG
+2199 NCYNTGAVA
-2210 TGAKNGVGG
+2210 GAGKAGYKGVPEGVGG
-2219 IVGRL
+2219 IAGQLYNSSNGAVAACLNSGTVTSEIYGGALVG
-2224 SSAVSSYSNGKITG
+2224 SKNAVAAAVSGSYALAGS
-2238 CLNTGAVTATSGT
+2238 CTATIGSY
-2251 AAGAIVGQ
+2251 AA
-2259 KTTAN
+2259 
-2264 AAITRSYFKA
+2264 
-2274 GTCTQAI
+2274 
-2281 GGNPADGD
+2281 DDD
-2289 EAALA
+2289 EASFIS
-2294 TEAECGSKRLIGLLG
+2294 AEELGSKRLIGLLG

-2316 DGKLTLNWQD
+2316 DGKLTLDWQD
-2326 PAAKPVVT
+2326 PAATPVVT

-2340 AAVTIEGQTPAEPGV
+2340 AAVAIEGQTPAEPGV
-2355 FVLENGTYGYSVSKQ
+2355 FVLENGTYSYSVSKQ

-2410 TVTDAAG
+2410 TVTNEAG
-2417 ETIQPTAENANVYSL
+2417 ETVQPTAENANVYSL
-2432 PNGEYHYT
+2432 PNGKYHYT

-2478 FTDDENASV
+2478 FTNDENASV

-2581 QVNAGNTAYHA
+2581 QVNAGNPAYHA
-2592 RLTANIYV
+2592 KLTANIYV

-2635 ALFGYTGEGALVKN
+2635 ALFGYTGEGGLIKN

-2683 YMTISAKWSVVG
+2683 YMTISANWSVVG

-2707 TDCANYGAISSNWTG
+2707 TNCANYGAISSNWTG
-2722 ADQNSTTYVAEV
+2722 ADQNSPTYVAEV

-2828 IAGTIANSNGDPIGS
+2828 IAGTIANSSGTKIGS

-2898 KTFNVDAENINGGFP
+2898 KSFNVDAENINGGFP
-2913 VLKWQGGRAP
+2913 VLQWQGGRAP

-2975 DDGTVTLPTSNDVTV
+2975 DDGTVTLPTNNDVTV

-3018 KAALEAIIAKLG
+3018 KAALEAIVAKLG
-3030 TRFRVAYKT
+3030 TRFRVAYQT
-3039 GEVNVLDTVRD
+3039 GNVNVLDTVRD
-3050 KLADAITASGASLT
+3050 KLADAITASGAFLT

-3111 NGVTFTL
+3111 NGVKFAL
-3118 STANEVSVTTGSCM
+3118 STANARVEIKDCLI
-3132 VSIPWDRTKVTT
+3132 SIPWDRAKVIT
-3144 AMTAAAETLTFD
+3144 AMTAAAAALTFE
-3156 TIKGENEISTAVTKT
+3156 TIKGENETSTAVTKT
-3171 LTLPVRL
+3171 LTLPRTL
-3178 DTCGWSTISWTSSS
+3178 ESCGWSTISWTSSS

-3236 DVEAPITVTRTIE
+3236 DVEAPITVTKTID
-3249 VTIPGAAS
+3249 VTVPGVAS

-3272 ARLTDFVTKEPI
+3272 ARLTDSVTKEPI
-3284 DPTNVTGDIQLLRS
+3284 DPTNVTNDIQLLRS

-3304 SFHTGSDGYAMT
+3304 SFHTGSDGYDMT

-3329 AAVNDYRLKICRLA
+3329 AAVNGYRLKICRLA

-3361 TLDTRYTQTKELG
+3361 DLDTRYTQTKELG
-3374 TITVTPL
+3374 IITVTPL
-3381 KPSELA
+3381 KPSDLT

-3436 YTSDETL
+3436 YTSAETL
-3443 GTGIVPTDL
+3443 GTGIVPATV
-3452 PGYDSMG
+3452 PGG
-3459 TQPWRLFRSSNSA
+3459 TETTWNLFKSSDA
-3472 VIADENLLVTPHATD
+3472 GVIRHENLLVTPHATD

-3642 YEGLSDAAKEHVTKL
+3642 YEGLSDAAKDHVTKL

-3663 EARLNEL
+3663 EAKLNEL

-3834 DKNPADNVDAT
+3834 NDNPADNVDAT

-3912 SLLSYQTAS
+3912 SLLSYQKAS
-3921 GGFSLDSTASNA
+3921 GGFALDSVSPDA

-3953 KRGVKSLYDMSDA
+3953 KRGANSLYNMSDA
-3966 VDLLPAAS
+3966 ADLLPAAG

-3979 AAKITALGTVTDC
+3979 AAKIIALGTVTDC
-3992 KRETYLALQEIEA
+3992 KRETYLVLQEIEA

-4022 TFLQRKQTFQTLL
+4022 TFLQQKQTFQTLL

-4091 QTKAD
+4091 QAKAD

-4269 RTVKFTFTPDKGCH
+4269 RTVKFTFTPDKGCY

-4407 SATTFSPSENVT
+4407 SAVTFSPSENVT

-4434 QYGTSASASLS
+4434 RYDTTASAALS

-4494 FVENITK
+4494 FMENITK

>member
-138 EELPANDPELTPAE
+138 EELPANDPEMTPAE

-217 GTWEAGAEKWHG
+217 GAWEAGAEKWHG

-242 TAMTCITDAVGDYS
+242 TAMTCITDAVKGYT

-296 YRAGKELR
+296 YRAGKELC

-330 TLSSLTVT
+330 TLADLTAT
-338 GAELNKVD
+338 GAEVKKVD
-346 STHYEIPLGDEESK
+346 STHYEILLGDAESK
-360 SVKIVP
+360 S
-366 TAANK
+366 ANK

-435 GGAEKVDP
+435 GGAEKVNP
-443 GVYTVTAVKT
+443 GVYTITVKSTASA
-453 VTDPDAAFKNFFAAL
+453 DIAFKNFFSEEVKAVADITNDAKYPFDVQDGVLKSSNAGVNNSDAAI
-468 AGTATVANDTK
+468 TFTFK
-479 DIEKKIYPLE
+479 
-489 VAEDGTALVT
+489 
-499 TNKKIGKSKSGLT
+499 
-512 ISFLKTAKLTFSYK
+512 KTAKLSFAYK
-526 TSSEAKWDYLK
+526 ASCEGGYGTSWWDYLDIRVK
-537 VYRITE
+537 KAGAASYTSIKQDGSKTVTE
-543 AAGKE
+543 F
-548 TETLLNEADKEAFSG
+548 T
-563 EMSDYASYSVEVQAG
+563 DYAVELEAG
-578 EKIRIRFEKDFSGDG
+578 DTLQLAYKKDSSTNGG
-593 TSDCVWLKNF
+593 EDCVYLKNF

-665 LNGADVNLY
+665 LNGKDVDLY
-674 AVWTKVWNVMFPN
+674 AVWTKVWTVTFPN

-712 ILPDGSY
+712 ILPNGSY

-732 NVAFQVNGANL
+732 NVPFQVNSANL

-758 FYVTGAAADTA
+758 FHVTGAAVDTA

-792 DLPAGNYTYTVEA
+792 DLPAGSYTYTVEA

-886 YAQKWTPMGASSS
+886 YAQKWTPMGASSA

-947 KSMKTGSYNPKVYT
+947 KSTKTSYGVYT
-961 ALAAASNAGTI
+961 ALVAASNAGTI
-972 SNVTL
+972 SNVAL
-977 KNSMISSGGYAGGIA
+977 KDSMVSSGGYAGGIA
-992 ALNEGTIT
+992 ALNDGTIT

-1018 HYALAGG
+1018 YYALAGG

-1030 SGTIALSY
+1030 RGTIALSY
-1038 NLARVTGGKENS
+1038 NLARVTGGNENI
-1050 GYIGGIAGKNE
+1050 GHIGGIAGKNE

-1102 TGTNAKAL
+1102 TGTYAKAL

-1194 VGTPEVRTD
+1194 VGTPEVRKNEET
-1203 SEKNEATYIY
+1203 NEATYIY

-1282 KTITPKTAK
+1282 KTVAPKTAK
-1291 DDTGKIVYS
+1291 DKDGKIVYA
-1300 LTKGS
+1300 LTKGV
-1305 YHYTASCFGYADA
+1305 YHYAASCFGYADA

-1333 TVKLTAKTGSKLTFT
+1333 TVELTAKTGSKLTFT

-1394 SIRGTVTMDGTEKT
+1394 SIRGTVTMDGTEK
-1408 IAAEWTALTAWDG
+1408 II
-1421 SVAESFSGSG
+1421 VAESFSGSG

-1445 AYLSKFCAEGGNTSG
+1445 AYLSKVCAEGGNTSG

-1517 GATIQDLTID
+1517 GATIQNLTID

-1551 ANCVVKNSSVTGGSN
+1551 TNCVVKNSSVTGGSN

-1579 TKCAVIDTTVSGT
+1579 SKCAVIDTTVSGT

-1731 TKLGSA
+1731 TRLGSA

-1778 KSASWTAVP
+1778 KTASWTAVP

-1798 GSETLLTET
+1798 GSETLVTET

-1843 DPAENTTTI
+1843 DPAENTVTI

-1870 FAEDEPV
+1870 FAEDEPA

-1941 TTVKP
+1941 TTVEP

-1971 KYTLNARLTENINL
+1971 SYTLNARLTENINL
-1985 GGHPWTAISKD
+1985 GGHPWTAISKLTD
-1996 TDGKFATGYKGT
+1996 TSAKTGYKGT
-2008 FDGNSKTISGLNP
+2008 FDGNGKTISGLNP
-2021 ANEAIP
+2021 VGELISGK
-2027 NYKGE
+2027 YKG
-2032 PVLQS
+2032 
-2037 AGLFGCVY
+2037 AGLFGYVY
-2045 TGAVVKNLTVEGEL
+2045 TGGTVKNVTVEGAMKAEWNC
-2059 QAGKYAGGITAVL
+2059 GGVVAYL
-2072 AGGTIQNCVNRV
+2072 AGGRVENCVNRMN
-2084 AITLKEGVTDGYAI
+2084 ITPRSESI
-2098 GGITGYLYN
+2098 YLYYVGGVVGYMTN
-2107 YTDKSSHIVGCR
+2107 YTDNSAVIIGCR
-2119 NEAAIDIGAYG
+2119 NEGSIDGGTTGENVGGVVGGASNSPG
-2130 RNIGGIVGSGSYG
+2130 ISNCANTGNISGKASIGGIAATAS
-2143 AEIENCGN
+2143 I
-2151 SGAITSKDSTGGI
+2151 
-2164 MGSGSVP
+2164 P
-2171 ITACYNTGTIT
+2171 ITACYNTGKIT
-2182 AAGDDI
+2182 GASSKI
-2188 GGIAGYTSQEI
+2188 GGIVGYSSSKVT
-2199 KNCYNTGAVTG
+2199 NCYNTGAVA
-2210 TGAKNGVGG
+2210 GAGKAGYKGVPEGVGG
-2219 IVGRL
+2219 IAGQLYNSSNGAVAACLNSGTVTSEIYGGALVG
-2224 SSAVSSYSNGKITG
+2224 SKNAVAAAVSGSYALAGS
-2238 CLNTGAVTATSGT
+2238 CTATIGSY
-2251 AAGAIVGQ
+2251 AA
-2259 KTTAN
+2259 
-2264 AAITRSYFKA
+2264 
-2274 GTCTQAI
+2274 
-2281 GGNPADGD
+2281 DDD
-2289 EAALA
+2289 EASFIS
-2294 TEAECGSKRLIGLLG
+2294 AEELGSKRLIGLLG

-2355 FVLENGTYGYSVSKQ
+2355 FVLENGTYSYSVSKQ

-2432 PNGEYHYT
+2432 PNGKYPYT
-2440 VSKLGCTSATGDF
+2440 VSKLGCTSATGGF

-2527 YKVEATFTV
+2527 YKVEAPFTV

-2635 ALFGYTGEGALVKN
+2635 ALFGYTGKGALVKN

-2683 YMTISAKWSVVG
+2683 HMTISAKWSVVG

-2722 ADQNSTTYVAEV
+2722 ADQNSPTYVAEV

-2828 IAGTIANSNGDPIGS
+2828 IAGTIANSNGDQIGS

-2898 KTFNVDAENINGGFP
+2898 KTFNVDAENNINGGFP

-3018 KAALEAIIAKLG
+3018 KAALKAIIAKLG

-3132 VSIPWDRTKVTT
+3132 VSIPWDREGHRSDDHRGGCLDVRHHQGRERNQHRGHEDPD
-3144 AMTAAAETLTFD
+3144 APGETGYL
-3156 TIKGENEISTAVTKT
+3156 
-3171 LTLPVRL
+3171 RL
-3178 DTCGWSTISWTSSS
+3178 
-3192 VVVTVEDKGPLTPA
+3192 V
-3206 EGTIHPNEEATAAK
+3206 
-3220 LTATFTF
+3220 
-3227 NKNIDDYNK
+3227 
-3236 DVEAPITVTRTIE
+3236 
-3249 VTIPGAAS
+3249 
-3257 DYMQTIQKICAEYTL
+3257 
-3272 ARLTDFVTKEPI
+3272 
-3284 DPTNVTGDIQLLRS
+3284 
-3298 RNFTTV
+3298 
-3304 SFHTGSDGYAMT
+3304 
-3316 VTATAPDGTATTY
+3316 
-3329 AAVNDYRLKICRLA
+3329 
-3343 ETAGQVKLT
+3343 
-3352 LTVTKKNGQ
+3352 
-3361 TLDTRYTQTKELG
+3361 
-3374 TITVTPL
+3374 
-3381 KPSELA
+3381 
-3387 AELALLE
+3387 
-3394 KAKANFFAGINDDQN
+3394 DDQLDQLQRRRHRGGQGP
-3409 ISADAVTKNLHAFH
+3409 ADPRGRHDPSQ
-3423 EARLDADGKLIWV
+3423 R
-3436 YTSDETL
+3436 
-3443 GTGIVPTDL
+3443 
-3452 PGYDSMG
+3452 
-3459 TQPWRLFRSSNSA
+3459 
-3472 VIADENLLVTPHATD
+3472 
-3487 DKTVTITANL
+3487 
-3497 KSARFGGYYE
+3497 GGHR
-3507 TCKDNSSYA
+3507 
-3516 DVLDTL
+3516 
-3522 KKLAGEEVSVTV
+3522 G
-3534 TVVSTANQAAAK
+3534 
-3546 AAGEKIDALFPVTKD
+3546 
-3561 SADAIN
+3561 
-3567 EASGAYKSLT
+3567 
-3577 DAAKKLLPDAEEKLA
+3577 
-3592 KAEADYKK
+3592 
-3600 AVADAA
+3600 
-3606 QDQADRDAAAAVDAK
+3606 QADRDLH
-3621 IEAIGTVTLEK
+3621 IQQ
-3632 EGLITAARSA
+3632 
-3642 YEGLSDAAKEHVTKL
+3642 EHR
-3657 GVLEAA
+3657 
-3663 EARLNEL
+3663 RL
-3670 KNAQGYQTQLQ
+3670 
-3681 SVLAYIRSTVT
+3681 
-3692 PKANQSTN
+3692 
-3700 GDWAVMALA
+3700 
-3709 RAGLSSDADKRWYA
+3709 
-3723 GYADELAKL
+3723 
-3732 LAANGGSFETT
+3732 
-3743 NENARLVLALTALGQ
+3743 
-3758 NAKAYT
+3758 
-3764 VGGET
+3764 
-3769 YDLVTPLTAKTG
+3769 
-3781 SAYKATV
+3781 
-3788 PGTTSAAFA
+3788 
-3797 IIAIDSAPYTVADT
+3797 
-3811 AAVPAMIQYLLSMQN
+3811 
-3826 PSGAWKIN
+3826 
-3834 DKNPADNVDAT
+3834 
-3845 AMVLTALAPHKSETG
+3845 
-3860 VQAAIDKALTY
+3860 
-3871 LEGLTGY
+3871 
-3878 GNACT
+3878 
-3883 DAQLVTAYSAL
+3883 
-3894 GIDCTDAK
+3894 
-3902 YARGGKNPLT
+3902 
-3912 SLLSYQTAS
+3912 
-3921 GGFSLDSTASNA
+3921 
-3933 RVSPRPTEQ
+3933 
-3942 AAYALVAYDRF
+3942 
-3953 KRGVKSLYDMSDA
+3953 
-3966 VDLLPAAS
+3966 
-3974 GAADV
+3974 
-3979 AAKITALGTVTDC
+3979 
-3992 KRETYLALQEIEA
+3992 
-4005 AYAGLTAE
+4005 
-4013 EQAEVTNYG
+4013 
-4022 TFLQRKQTFQTLL
+4022 
-4035 EAYRKAK
+4035 
-4042 LAELDAYYDKLKRT
+4042 
-4056 DYTTDQ
+4056 
-4062 WTKITEAYRT
+4062 
-4072 GRSSISSA
+4072 
-4080 QYAEQADAALK
+4080 
-4091 QTKAD
+4091 
-4096 IDAYVNGDTIEVS
+4096 
-4109 FRLIGDFP
+4109 
-4117 ESYTG
+4117 
-4122 KHLGYVTW
+4122 
-4130 IETETYT
+4130 
-4137 VKKGSTVYDVFTE
+4137 
-4150 ALQDAGL
+4150 
-4157 TSTGA
+4157 
-4162 ASGYVRSITAP
+4162 
-4173 SILGGYTLSEF
+4173 
-4184 DNGAGSGWMF
+4184 
-4194 TVNGTHGNYALDEH
+4194 
-4208 VLQNGDRI
+4208 
-4216 VWHYVD
+4216 
-4222 NYATE
+4222 
-4227 TSTWL
+4227 
-4232 TAADISPAEYARRH
+4232 
-4246 IGDVVTAG
+4246 
-4254 KHGKAAPTLTLSDLG
+4254 
-4269 RTVKFTFTPDKGCH
+4269 
-4283 VKDVKVNGKSIG
+4283 
-4295 AVESYTCSSL
+4295 
-4305 KIYDRI
+4305 
-4311 TVEFTDG
+4311 
-4318 TLPFTDVRE
+4318 
-4327 TDWFYDDVVFAYE
+4327 
-4340 NGLFSGTTAT
+4340 
-4350 TFSPYASMTRAML
+4350 
-4363 VTVLYR
+4363 
-4369 LEGEPAVTG
+4369 
-4378 RSGFSDVTIGS
+4378 
-4389 YYEAAVTWAADNG
+4389 
-4402 IVNGT
+4402 
-4407 SATTFSPSENVT
+4407 
-4419 REQMAAILCRYAQYK
+4419 
-4434 QYGTSASASLS
+4434 
-4445 AFSDAAA
+4445 
-4452 VSTYAKAPLS
+4452 
-4462 WAVAEKLVNGTD
+4462 
-4474 GKLLPRASATRAQ
+4474 
-4487 VAAILHR
+4487 
-4494 FVENITK
+4494 

>member
-7 SLVLALVMLIGVLP
+7 SLILALVMLIGVLP
-21 VNMLAAEPADEL
+21 VNVLASGAEDTL

-48 LADGVYAAA
+48 LADGAYPAA
-57 QSPLPVSIRA
+57 QSPLPVLIRA

-138 EELPANDPELTPAE
+138 EELPANGPELTPAE
-152 ETPAEETPAE
+152 ETPAEETPAK

-167 EPKQAPKAVP
+167 EPKQEPEAVP

-217 GTWEAGAEKWHG
+217 GAWEAGAEKWHG

-242 TAMTCITDAVGDYS
+242 TAMTCITDAVKGYT

-296 YRAGKELR
+296 YRAGKELC

-330 TLSSLTVT
+330 TLADLTAT
-338 GAELNKVD
+338 GAEVKKVD
-346 STHYEIPLGDEESK
+346 STHYEILLGDAESK

-435 GGAEKVDP
+435 GGAEKVNP
-443 GVYTVTAVKT
+443 GVYTITVKSTASA
-453 VTDPDAAFKNFFAAL
+453 DIAFKNFFSEEVKAVADITNDAKYPFDVQDGVLKSSNAGVNNSDAAI
-468 AGTATVANDTK
+468 TFTFK
-479 DIEKKIYPLE
+479 
-489 VAEDGTALVT
+489 
-499 TNKKIGKSKSGLT
+499 
-512 ISFLKTAKLTFSYK
+512 KTAKLSFAYK
-526 TSSEAKWDYLK
+526 ASCEGGYGTSWWDYLDIRVK
-537 VYRITE
+537 KAGAASYTSIKQDGSKTVTE
-543 AAGKE
+543 F
-548 TETLLNEADKEAFSG
+548 T
-563 EMSDYASYSVEVQAG
+563 DYAVELEAG
-578 EKIRIRFEKDFSGDG
+578 DTLQLAYKKDSSTNGG
-593 TSDCVWLKNF
+593 EDCVYLKNF

-665 LNGADVNLY
+665 LNGKDVDLY
-674 AVWTKVWNVMFPN
+674 AVWTKVWTVTFPN

-712 ILPDGSY
+712 ILPNGSY

-732 NVAFQVNGANL
+732 NVPFQVNGANL

-758 FYVTGAAADTA
+758 FHVTGAAVDTA

-792 DLPAGNYTYTVEA
+792 DLPAGSYTYTVEA

-886 YAQKWTPMGASSS
+886 YAQKWTPMGASSA

-947 KSMKTGSYNPKVYT
+947 KSTKTSYGVYT
-961 ALAAASNAGTI
+961 ALVAASNAGTI
-972 SNVTL
+972 SNVAL
-977 KNSMISSGGYAGGIA
+977 KDSMVSSGGYAGGIA
-992 ALNEGTIT
+992 ALNDGTIT

-1018 HYALAGG
+1018 YYALAGG

-1030 SGTIALSY
+1030 RGTIALSY
-1038 NLARVTGGKENS
+1038 NLARVTGGNENI
-1050 GYIGGIAGKNE
+1050 GHIGGIAGKNE

-1102 TGTNAKAL
+1102 TGTYAKAL

-1194 VGTPEVRTD
+1194 VGTPEVRKNEET
-1203 SEKNEATYIY
+1203 NEATYIY

-1282 KTITPKTAK
+1282 KTVAPKTAK
-1291 DDTGKIVYS
+1291 DKDGKIVYA
-1300 LTKGS
+1300 LTKGV
-1305 YHYTASCFGYADA
+1305 YHYAASCFGYADA
-1318 SGDVTVAKSTGLADT
+1318 SGNVTVAKSTGLADT
-1333 TVKLTAKTGSKLTFT
+1333 TVELTAKTGSKLTFT

-1394 SIRGTVTMDGTEKT
+1394 SIRGTVTMDGTEKI

-1517 GATIQDLTID
+1517 GATIQNLTID

-1551 ANCVVKNSSVTGGSN
+1551 TNCVVKNSSVTGGSN

-1579 TKCAVIDTTVSGT
+1579 SKCAVIDTTVSGT

-1731 TKLGSA
+1731 TRLGSA

-1778 KSASWTAVP
+1778 KTASWTAVP

-1798 GSETLLTET
+1798 GSETLVTET

-1843 DPAENTTTI
+1843 DPAENTVTI

-1870 FAEDEPV
+1870 FAEDEPA

-1941 TTVKP
+1941 TTVEP

-1971 KYTLNARLTENINL
+1971 SYTLNARLTENINL
-1985 GGHPWTAISKD
+1985 GGHPWTAISKLTD
-1996 TDGKFATGYKGT
+1996 TSAKTGYKGT
-2008 FDGNSKTISGLNP
+2008 FDGNGKTISGLNP
-2021 ANEAIP
+2021 VGELISGK
-2027 NYKGE
+2027 YKG
-2032 PVLQS
+2032 
-2037 AGLFGCVY
+2037 AGLFGYVY
-2045 TGAVVKNLTVEGEL
+2045 TGGTVKNVTVEGAMKAEWNC
-2059 QAGKYAGGITAVL
+2059 GGVVAYL
-2072 AGGTIQNCVNRV
+2072 AGGRVENCVNRMN
-2084 AITLKEGVTDGYAI
+2084 ITPRSESI
-2098 GGITGYLYN
+2098 YLYYVGGVVGYMTN
-2107 YTDKSSHIVGCR
+2107 YTDNSAVIIGCR
-2119 NEAAIDIGAYG
+2119 NEGSIDGGTTGENVGGVVGGASNSPG
-2130 RNIGGIVGSGSYG
+2130 ISNCANTGNISGKASIGGIAATAS
-2143 AEIENCGN
+2143 I
-2151 SGAITSKDSTGGI
+2151 
-2164 MGSGSVP
+2164 P
-2171 ITACYNTGTIT
+2171 ITACYNTGKIT
-2182 AAGDDI
+2182 GASSKI
-2188 GGIAGYTSQEI
+2188 GGIVGYSSSKVT
-2199 KNCYNTGAVTG
+2199 NCYNTGAVA
-2210 TGAKNGVGG
+2210 GAGKAGYKGVPEGVGG
-2219 IVGRL
+2219 IAGQLYNSSNGAVAACLNSGTVTSEIYGGALVG
-2224 SSAVSSYSNGKITG
+2224 SKNAVAAAVSGSYALAGS
-2238 CLNTGAVTATSGT
+2238 CTATIGSY
-2251 AAGAIVGQ
+2251 AA
-2259 KTTAN
+2259 
-2264 AAITRSYFKA
+2264 
-2274 GTCTQAI
+2274 
-2281 GGNPADGD
+2281 DDD
-2289 EAALA
+2289 EASFIS
-2294 TEAECGSKRLIGLLG
+2294 AEELGSKRLIGLLG

-2355 FVLENGTYGYSVSKQ
+2355 FVLENGTYSYSVSKQ

-2432 PNGEYHYT
+2432 PNGKYHYT

-2478 FTDDENASV
+2478 FTNDENASV

-2527 YKVEATFTV
+2527 YKVEAPFTV

-2635 ALFGYTGEGALVKN
+2635 ALFGYTSEGALVKN

-2683 YMTISAKWSVVG
+2683 HMTISAKWSVVG
-2695 GIVGRLYAAGHI
+2695 GIVGRLYATGRI

-2722 ADQNSTTYVAEV
+2722 ADQNSPTYVAEV
-2734 GGIAGSSSGP
+2734 GGIAGLSSGP

-2814 IVSVSTSTNPACGT
+2814 IVSASTSTNPACGT
-2828 IAGTIANSNGDPIGS
+2828 IAGTIANSNGDAIGS

-2857 SGSTVHTDEMVGY
+2857 SGSTIHTDEMVGY

-2948 AGKLELASTGAK
+2948 AGKLELASTGAN
-2960 GSIITWKSSKPAIIA
+2960 GSAITWKSSNPAIIA
-2975 DDGTVTLPTSNDVTV
+2975 DDGTVTLPTNNDVTV

-3003 MKEFTLTVRTAASAD
+3003 TKEFTLTVRTAASVD

-3132 VSIPWDRTKVTT
+3132 VSIPWDRAKVTE

-3156 TIKGENEISTAVTKT
+3156 TIKGENETSTAVTKT

-3192 VVVTVEDKGPLTPA
+3192 VVVTVEDKGALNPA
-3206 EGTIHPNEEATAAK
+3206 EGTIQPNDTDTPVT

-3236 DVEAPITVTRTIE
+3236 TVEAPITVTRTIE

-3257 DYMQTIQKICAEYTL
+3257 DYMQTIEKICAEYTL
-3272 ARLTDFVTKEPI
+3272 ARLTDSVTKEPI
-3284 DPTNVTGDIQLLRS
+3284 DPANVTGDIQLLRS

-3304 SFHTGSDGYAMT
+3304 EFDTGSNGYAMT

-3329 AAVNDYRLKICRLA
+3329 AAVNGYRLKICRLA

-3352 LTVTKKNGQ
+3352 LTVTKKNGKD
-3361 TLDTRYTQTKELG
+3361 LDTRYTQTKELG
-3374 TITVTPL
+3374 IITVIPL

-3436 YTSDETL
+3436 YTSAETL

-3663 EARLNEL
+3663 EAKLNEL

-3681 SVLAYIRSTVT
+3681 SVLAYIRSSVT

-3860 VQAAIDKALTY
+3860 VQDAIDKALTY

-3894 GIDCTDAK
+3894 GIDCTDAR

-3966 VDLLPAAS
+3966 ADLLPAAS

-4022 TFLQRKQTFQTLL
+4022 TFLQQKQTFQTLL

-4091 QTKAD
+4091 QAKAD

-4137 VKKGSTVYDVFTE
+4137 VKKGSTVHDVFTE

-4350 TFSPYASMTRAML
+4350 TFSPYAPMTRAML

-4407 SATTFSPSENVT
+4407 SAVTFSPSENVT

>member
-7 SLVLALVMLIGVLP
+7 SLILALVMLIGVLP

-138 EELPANDPELTPAE
+138 EELPANDSELTPAE

-186 ETAVDLGKV
+186 ETAVDLGSA

-217 GTWEAGAEKWHG
+217 GTWEAGAAKWHG

-242 TAMTCITDAVGDYS
+242 TAMTCITDAVKGYT
-256 MTDSDGYITEIAG
+256 MTDSDGYITEIGG

-315 KMGADIGSIANDKNK
+315 SMGKDIGSFFDEKIKN
-330 TLSSLTVT
+330 LSDLTVT
-338 GAELNKVD
+338 GAELKKVD
-346 STHYEIPLGDEESK
+346 SSNYEILLGDAESK

-366 TAANK
+366 TASNK

-381 LTDTQIDALNNDE
+381 LTDTQIETLNNDE

-400 TALVR
+400 TTLVR
-405 RSETVTVKEGDTFT
+405 RNETVTIKEGDTFT

-424 KSWPSQ
+424 KSWPSM
-430 NNGTY
+430 NNG
-435 GGAEKVDP
+435 GNVKAEYVDP
-443 GVYTVTAVKT
+443 GVYTITVKSTAGA
-453 VTDPDAAFKNFFAAL
+453 DIAFKNFFSEEVKAVADITNDAKYPFDVQDGVLKSSNAGVNNSDAAI
-468 AGTATVANDTK
+468 TFTFK
-479 DIEKKIYPLE
+479 
-489 VAEDGTALVT
+489 
-499 TNKKIGKSKSGLT
+499 
-512 ISFLKTAKLTFSYK
+512 KTAKLSFAYK
-526 TSSEAKWDYLK
+526 ASCEGGYGTSWWDYLDIRVK
-537 VYRITE
+537 KAGAASYTSNKQDGSKTVTE
-543 AAGKE
+543 F
-548 TETLLNEADKEAFSG
+548 T
-563 EMSDYASYSVEVQAG
+563 DYAVELEAG
-578 EKIRIRFEKDFSGDG
+578 DTLQLAYKKDSSTNGG
-593 TSDCVWLKNF
+593 EDCVYLKNF

-613 HANNGTDATSEQGVF
+613 HVNNGTDATSEQGVF

-697 QGETIQPVSETANTW
+697 QGETVQPVSETANTW

-732 NVAFQVNGANL
+732 NVPFQVNGANL

-749 TAADKIAVT
+749 TVADKIAVT
-758 FYVTGAAADTA
+758 FHVTGAAVDTA

-792 DLPAGNYTYTVEA
+792 DLPAGSYTYTVEA

-947 KSMKTGSYNPKVYT
+947 KSTKTSYGVYT
-961 ALAAASNAGTI
+961 ALVAASNAGTI
-972 SNVTL
+972 SNVAL
-977 KNSMISSGGYAGGIA
+977 KDSMVSSGGYAGGIA
-992 ALNEGTIT
+992 ALNDGTIT

-1018 HYALAGG
+1018 YYALAGG

-1030 SGTIALSY
+1030 RGTIALSY
-1038 NLARVTGGKENS
+1038 NLARVTGGNENI
-1050 GYIGGIAGKNE
+1050 GHIGGIAGKNE

-1102 TGTNAKAL
+1102 TGTYAKAL

-1194 VGTPEVRTD
+1194 VGTPEVRKNEET
-1203 SEKNEATYIY
+1203 NEATYIY

-1282 KTITPKTAK
+1282 KTVAPKTAK
-1291 DDTGKIVYS
+1291 DKDGKIVYA
-1300 LTKGS
+1300 LTKGV
-1305 YHYTASCFGYADA
+1305 YHYAASCFGYADA

-1333 TVKLTAKTGSKLTFT
+1333 TVELTAKTGSKLTFT

-1394 SIRGTVTMDGTEKT
+1394 SIRGTVTMDGTEKI

-1517 GATIQDLTID
+1517 GATIQNLTID

-1551 ANCVVKNSSVTGGSN
+1551 TNCVVKNSSVTGGSN

-1579 TKCAVIDTTVSGT
+1579 SKCAVIDTTVSGT

-1731 TKLGSA
+1731 TRLGSA

-1778 KSASWTAVP
+1778 KTASWTAVP

-1798 GSETLLTET
+1798 GSETLVTET

-1843 DPAENTTTI
+1843 DPAENTVTI

-1870 FAEDEPV
+1870 FAEDEPA

-1941 TTVKP
+1941 TTVEP

-1971 KYTLNARLTENINL
+1971 SYTLNARLTENINL
-1985 GGHPWTAISKD
+1985 GGHPWTAISKLTD
-1996 TDGKFATGYKGT
+1996 TSAKTGYKGT
-2008 FDGNSKTISGLNP
+2008 FDGNGKTISGLNP
-2021 ANEAIP
+2021 VGELISGK
-2027 NYKGE
+2027 YKG
-2032 PVLQS
+2032 
-2037 AGLFGCVY
+2037 AGLFGYVY
-2045 TGAVVKNLTVEGEL
+2045 TGGTVKNVTVEGAMKAEWNC
-2059 QAGKYAGGITAVL
+2059 GGVVAYL
-2072 AGGTIQNCVNRV
+2072 AGGRVENCVNRMN
-2084 AITLKEGVTDGYAI
+2084 ITPRSESI
-2098 GGITGYLYN
+2098 YLYYVGGVVGYMTN
-2107 YTDKSSHIVGCR
+2107 YTDNSAVIIGCR
-2119 NEAAIDIGAYG
+2119 NEGSIDGGTTGENVGGVVGGASNSPG
-2130 RNIGGIVGSGSYG
+2130 ISNCANTGNISGKASIGGIAATAS
-2143 AEIENCGN
+2143 I
-2151 SGAITSKDSTGGI
+2151 
-2164 MGSGSVP
+2164 P
-2171 ITACYNTGTIT
+2171 ITACYNTGKIT
-2182 AAGDDI
+2182 GASSKI
-2188 GGIAGYTSQEI
+2188 GGIVGYSSSKVT
-2199 KNCYNTGAVTG
+2199 NCYNTGAVA
-2210 TGAKNGVGG
+2210 GAGKAGYKGVPEGVGG
-2219 IVGRL
+2219 IAGQLYNSSNGAVAACLNSGTVTSEIYGGALVG
-2224 SSAVSSYSNGKITG
+2224 SKNAVAAAVSGSYALAGS
-2238 CLNTGAVTATSGT
+2238 CTATIGSY
-2251 AAGAIVGQ
+2251 AA
-2259 KTTAN
+2259 
-2264 AAITRSYFKA
+2264 
-2274 GTCTQAI
+2274 
-2281 GGNPADGD
+2281 DDD
-2289 EAALA
+2289 EASFIS
-2294 TEAECGSKRLIGLLG
+2294 AEELGSKRLIGLLG

-2355 FVLENGTYGYSVSKQ
+2355 FVLENGTYSYSVSKQ

-2432 PNGEYHYT
+2432 PNGKYHYT
-2440 VSKLGCTSATGDF
+2440 VSKLGCTSATGGF

-2527 YKVEATFTV
+2527 YKVEAPFTV

-2635 ALFGYTGEGALVKN
+2635 ALFGYTGKGALVKN

-2683 YMTISAKWSVVG
+2683 HMTISAKWSVVG

-2722 ADQNSTTYVAEV
+2722 ADQNSPTYVAEV

-2828 IAGTIANSNGDPIGS
+2828 IAGTIANSNGDQIGS

-2898 KTFNVDAENINGGFP
+2898 KTFNVDAENNINGGFP

-3018 KAALEAIIAKLG
+3018 KAALKAIIAKLG

-3132 VSIPWDRTKVTT
+3132 VSIPWDRAKVTE
-3144 AMTAAAETLTFD
+3144 AMTTAAAALTFD

-3272 ARLTDFVTKEPI
+3272 ARLTDSVTKEPI
-3284 DPTNVTGDIQLLRS
+3284 DPANVTNDIQLLRS
-3298 RNFTTV
+3298 GDFTTV

-3329 AAVNDYRLKICRLA
+3329 AAVNGYRLKICRLA

-3352 LTVTKKNGQ
+3352 LTVTKKNGKD
-3361 TLDTRYTQTKELG
+3361 LDTRYTQTKELG
-3374 TITVTPL
+3374 IITVTPL

-3436 YTSDETL
+3436 YTSAETL
-3443 GTGIVPTDL
+3443 GTGIIPTDL

-3577 DAAKKLLPDAEEKLA
+3577 DAAKKLLSDAEEKLA

-3600 AVADAA
+3600 VLADAA

-3663 EARLNEL
+3663 EAKLNEL

-3723 GYADELAKL
+3723 GYADELTKL

-3834 DKNPADNVDAT
+3834 NDNPADNVDAT

-3894 GIDCTDAK
+3894 GIDCTDAR

-4022 TFLQRKQTFQTLL
+4022 TFLQQKQTFQTLL

-4091 QTKAD
+4091 QAKAD

-4254 KHGKAAPTLTLSDLG
+4254 KHGKAAPVLTLSDLG

-4350 TFSPYASMTRAML
+4350 TFSPYAPMTRAML

>member
-33 PAQQTVTIETSLDSA
+33 PAQQTVTIETSLDRA
-48 LADGVYAAA
+48 LADGVYPAA

-121 IVYQPQSADEPA
+121 IVFQPQSADEPA

-167 EPKQAPKAVP
+167 EPKQEPEAVP

-209 TGAADSDY
+209 TGAADTGY
-217 GTWEAGAEKWHG
+217 GTWEAGAAKWHG

-242 TAMTCITDAVGDYS
+242 TAMTCITDAVKGYT
-256 MTDSDGYITEIAG
+256 MTDSDGYITEIGG
-269 LKADPTSYSLGWMF
+269 LKADPTNYSVGWMY
-283 TFNDWFPSHTPPA
+283 TFNEWFANDLPTA
-296 YRAGKELR
+296 YTAKKELR

-330 TLSSLTVT
+330 TLADLTAT
-338 GAELNKVD
+338 GAEVKKVD
-346 STHYEIPLGDEESK
+346 STHYEIPLGDAESK

-366 TAANK
+366 TAYNK

-381 LTDTQIDALNNDE
+381 LTDTQIDALNNDGT
-394 NSWYTN
+394 SWYTN

-405 RSETVTVKEGDTFT
+405 RNETVTVSVGDTFT

-435 GGAEKVDP
+435 GGAEKVNP
-443 GVYTVTAVKT
+443 GVYTITVKSTASA
-453 VTDPDAAFKNFFAAL
+453 DIAFKNFFSEEVKAVADITNDAKYPFDVQDGVLKSSNAGVNNSDAAI
-468 AGTATVANDTK
+468 TFTFK
-479 DIEKKIYPLE
+479 
-489 VAEDGTALVT
+489 
-499 TNKKIGKSKSGLT
+499 
-512 ISFLKTAKLTFSYK
+512 KTAKLSFAYK
-526 TSSEAKWDYLK
+526 ASCEGGYGTSWWDYLDIRVK
-537 VYRITE
+537 KAGAASYTSIKQDGSKTVTE
-543 AAGKE
+543 F
-548 TETLLNEADKEAFSG
+548 T
-563 EMSDYASYSVEVQAG
+563 DYAVELEAG
-578 EKIRIRFEKDFSGDG
+578 DTLQLAYKKDSSTNGG
-593 TSDCVWLKNF
+593 EDCVYLKNF

-628 GTADLTKNTF
+628 GTADLTKNAF

-674 AVWTKVWNVMFPN
+674 AVWTKVWTVTFPK
-687 MPKDAAITVK
+687 MPAGAAITVK

-719 TYSAELFGYESKE
+719 TYSAALFGYVSKE
-732 NVAFQVNGANL
+732 NVPFQVNGANL
-743 EIQDTL
+743 EIQDSL
-749 TAADKIAVT
+749 TAADKTAVT
-758 FYVTGAAADTA
+758 FHVTGAAADTA

-792 DLPAGNYTYTVEA
+792 DLPAGSYTYTVEA

-847 VYQITSGA
+847 VYQITSCA

-1018 HYALAGG
+1018 YYALAGG

-1102 TGTNAKAL
+1102 TGTYAKAL
-1110 FGHCTSYSA
+1110 FGYCTSYSA

-1194 VGTPEVRTD
+1194 VGTSEVRKNEET
-1203 SEKNEATYIY
+1203 NEATYIY

-1258 YDVNFIVDPVGADFT
+1258 YDINFIVDPVGADFT
-1273 LTQGEGEDA
+1273 LTQSEGEDA

-1333 TVKLTAKTGSKLTFT
+1333 TVELTAKTGSKLTFT

-1477 PIGPSSTNQFK
+1477 PIAPSSTNQFK

-1551 ANCVVKNSSVTGGSN
+1551 ADCVVKNSSVTGGSN

-1592 EYVGGL
+1592 KYVGGL

-1696 SSFYCSDSALTGKD
+1696 SSFYCSGSALTGKD

-1731 TKLGSA
+1731 TRLGSA

-1778 KSASWTAVP
+1778 KTASWTAVP

-1798 GSETLLTET
+1798 DGENLTTET
-1807 LIETTRDYTTEIEL
+1807 RTETTRNYTTEIEL
-1821 AGTGSYTITVIAIGD
+1821 AGTGSYTITVTAIGD

-1843 DPAENTTTI
+1843 DPAENTVTI

-1889 SLTNNTAKTIPQGTY
+1889 SLTNNTAKNIPQGTY

-1922 TANQTVTLTMH
+1922 TANQPVTLTMH

-1941 TTVKP
+1941 TTVEP

-1971 KYTLNARLTENINL
+1971 NYTLNARLTENINL
-1985 GGHPWTAISKD
+1985 GGHPWTAISKLTD
-1996 TDGKFATGYKGT
+1996 TSAKTGYKGT
-2008 FDGNSKTISGLNP
+2008 FDGNGKTISGLNP
-2021 ANEAIP
+2021 V
-2027 NYKGE
+2027 GE
-2032 PVLQS
+2032 LIS
-2037 AGLFGCVY
+2037 GKYRGAGLFGYVY
-2045 TGAVVKNLTVEGEL
+2045 TGGTVKNVTVEGAMKAEWNC
-2059 QAGKYAGGITAVL
+2059 GGVVAYL
-2072 AGGTIQNCVNRV
+2072 AGGRVENCVNRMN
-2084 AITLKEGVTDGYAI
+2084 ITPRSESI
-2098 GGITGYLYN
+2098 YLYYVGGVVGYITN
-2107 YTDKSSHIVGCR
+2107 YTDNSAVIIGCR
-2119 NEAAIDIGAYG
+2119 NEGSIDGGTTGENVGGVVGGASNSPG
-2130 RNIGGIVGSGSYG
+2130 ISNCANTGNISGKASIGGIAATAS
-2143 AEIENCGN
+2143 I
-2151 SGAITSKDSTGGI
+2151 
-2164 MGSGSVP
+2164 P
-2171 ITACYNTGTIT
+2171 ITACYNTGKIT
-2182 AAGDDI
+2182 GASSKI
-2188 GGIAGYTSQEI
+2188 GGIVGYSSSKVT
-2199 KNCYNTGAVTG
+2199 NCYNTGAVA
-2210 TGAKNGVGG
+2210 GAGKAGYKGVPEGVGG
-2219 IVGRL
+2219 IAGQLYNSSNGAVAACLNSGTVTSEIYGGALVG
-2224 SSAVSSYSNGKITG
+2224 SKNAVAAAVSGSYALAGS
-2238 CLNTGAVTATSGT
+2238 CTATIGSY
-2251 AAGAIVGQ
+2251 AA
-2259 KTTAN
+2259 
-2264 AAITRSYFKA
+2264 
-2274 GTCTQAI
+2274 
-2281 GGNPADGD
+2281 DDD
-2289 EAALA
+2289 EASFIS
-2294 TEAECGSKRLIGLLG
+2294 AEELGSKRLIGLLG

-2316 DGKLTLNWQD
+2316 DGKLTLDWQD
-2326 PAAKPVVT
+2326 PAATPVVT

-2340 AAVTIEGQTPAEPGV
+2340 AAVAIEGKTPAEPGV
-2355 FVLENGTYGYSVSKQ
+2355 FVLENGTYSYSVSKQ

-2478 FTDDENASV
+2478 FTNDENASV

-2635 ALFGYTGEGALVKN
+2635 ALFGYTGKGALVKN

-2683 YMTISAKWSVVG
+2683 HMTISAKWSVVG
-2695 GIVGRLYAAGHI
+2695 GIVGRLYATGRI

-2722 ADQNSTTYVAEV
+2722 ADQNSPTYVAEV
-2734 GGIAGSSSGP
+2734 GGIAGLSSGP

-2828 IAGTIANSNGDPIGS
+2828 IAGTIANSNGDAIGS

-2857 SGSTVHTDEMVGY
+2857 SGSTIHTDEMVGY

-2948 AGKLELASTGAK
+2948 AGKLELASTGAN
-2960 GSIITWKSSKPAIIA
+2960 GSAITWKSSNPAIIA
-2975 DDGTVTLPTSNDVTV
+2975 DDGTVTLPTNNDVTV

-3003 MKEFTLTVRTAASAD
+3003 TKEFTLTVRTAASVD

-3132 VSIPWDRTKVTT
+3132 VSIPWDRAKVTE

-3156 TIKGENEISTAVTKT
+3156 TIKGENETSTAVTKT

-3192 VVVTVEDKGPLTPA
+3192 VVVTVEDKGALNPA
-3206 EGTIHPNEEATAAK
+3206 EGTIQPNDTDTPVT

-3257 DYMQTIQKICAEYTL
+3257 DYMQTIEKICAEYTL
-3272 ARLTDFVTKEPI
+3272 ARLTDSVTKEPI
-3284 DPTNVTGDIQLLRS
+3284 DPANVTGDIQLLRS

-3304 SFHTGSDGYAMT
+3304 EFDTGSNGYAMT

-3329 AAVNDYRLKICRLA
+3329 AAVNGYRLKICRLA

-3361 TLDTRYTQTKELG
+3361 TLDTRYTKTKELG

-3381 KPSELA
+3381 KPSDLA

-3436 YTSDETL
+3436 YTSAETL

-3600 AVADAA
+3600 AVADAT
-3606 QDQADRDAAAAVDAK
+3606 QDQADRDAAAAVDTQ

-3642 YEGLSDAAKEHVTKL
+3642 YEGLSDAAKDYVTKL

-3663 EARLNEL
+3663 EARLNKL

-3681 SVLAYIRSTVT
+3681 SVLAYIRSSVT

-3700 GDWAVMALA
+3700 GDWAVMAMA

-3764 VGGET
+3764 AGGET

-3845 AMVLTALAPHKSETG
+3845 AMVLTALAPHKSENG

-3894 GIDCTDAK
+3894 GIDCTDAR

-3921 GGFSLDSTASNA
+3921 GGFSLDSTAANA

-4022 TFLQRKQTFQTLL
+4022 TFLQQKQTFQTLL

-4042 LAELDAYYDKLKRT
+4042 LVELDAYYDKLKLT

-4080 QYAEQADAALK
+4080 QYAEQADATLK
-4091 QTKAD
+4091 QAKAD

-4318 TLPFTDVRE
+4318 TLLFTDVRE

-4350 TFSPYASMTRAML
+4350 TFSPYAPMTRAML

-4378 RSGFSDVTIGS
+4378 RSGFSDVMIGS

-4445 AFSDAAA
+4445 AFSDASA

>member
-7 SLVLALVMLIGVLP
+7 SLILALVMLIGVLP
-21 VNMLAAEPADEL
+21 VNVLASGAEDEL
-33 PAQQTVTIETSLDSA
+33 PAQQTVTVETSLDSA
-48 LADGVYAAA
+48 LADGVYPAA

-217 GTWEAGAEKWHG
+217 GAWEAGAEKWHG

-242 TAMTCITDAVGDYS
+242 TAMTCITDAVKGYT

-296 YRAGKELR
+296 YRAGKELC

-330 TLSSLTVT
+330 TLADLTAT
-338 GAELNKVD
+338 GAEVKKVD
-346 STHYEIPLGDEESK
+346 STHYEILLGDAESK

-381 LTDTQIDALNNDE
+381 LTDTQIDALNNDGT
-394 NSWYTN
+394 SWYTN

-405 RSETVTVKEGDTFT
+405 RNETVTVSAGDTFT

-435 GGAEKVDP
+435 GGAEKVNP
-443 GVYTVTAVKT
+443 GVYTITVKSTASA
-453 VTDPDAAFKNFFAAL
+453 DIAFKNFFSEEVKAVADITNDAKYPFDVQDGVLKSSNAGVNNSDAAI
-468 AGTATVANDTK
+468 TFTFK
-479 DIEKKIYPLE
+479 
-489 VAEDGTALVT
+489 
-499 TNKKIGKSKSGLT
+499 
-512 ISFLKTAKLTFSYK
+512 KTAKLSFAYK
-526 TSSEAKWDYLK
+526 ASCEGGYGTSWWDYLDIRVK
-537 VYRITE
+537 KAGAASYTSIKQDGSKTVTE
-543 AAGKE
+543 F
-548 TETLLNEADKEAFSG
+548 T
-563 EMSDYASYSVEVQAG
+563 DYAVELEAG
-578 EKIRIRFEKDFSGDG
+578 DTLQLAYKKDSSTNGG
-593 TSDCVWLKNF
+593 EDCVYLKNF

-628 GTADLTKNTF
+628 GTADLTKNAF

-674 AVWTKVWNVMFPN
+674 AVWTKVWTVTFPK
-687 MPKDAAITVK
+687 MPAGAAITVK

-719 TYSAELFGYESKE
+719 TYSAALFGYVSKE
-732 NVAFQVNGANL
+732 NVPFQVNGANL
-743 EIQDTL
+743 EIQDSL
-749 TAADKIAVT
+749 TAADKTAVT
-758 FYVTGAAADTA
+758 FHVTGAAADTA

-792 DLPAGNYTYTVEA
+792 DLPAGSYTYTVEA

-847 VYQITSGA
+847 VYQITSCA

-1018 HYALAGG
+1018 YYALAGG

-1102 TGTNAKAL
+1102 TGTYAKAL
-1110 FGHCTSYSA
+1110 FGYCTSYSA

-1194 VGTPEVRTD
+1194 VGTSEVRKNEET
-1203 SEKNEATYIY
+1203 NEATYIY

-1258 YDVNFIVDPVGADFT
+1258 YDINFIVDPVGADFT
-1273 LTQGEGEDA
+1273 LTQSEGEDA

-1333 TVKLTAKTGSKLTFT
+1333 TVELTAKTGSKLTFT

-1477 PIGPSSTNQFK
+1477 PIAPSSTNQFK

-1551 ANCVVKNSSVTGGSN
+1551 ADCVVKNSSVTGGSN

-1592 EYVGGL
+1592 KYVGGL

-1696 SSFYCSDSALTGKD
+1696 SSFYCSGSALTGKD

-1731 TKLGSA
+1731 TRLGSA

-1778 KSASWTAVP
+1778 KTASWTAVP

-1798 GSETLLTET
+1798 DGENLTTET
-1807 LIETTRDYTTEIEL
+1807 RTETTRNYTTEIEL
-1821 AGTGSYTITVIAIGD
+1821 AGTGSYTITVTAIGD

-1843 DPAENTTTI
+1843 DPAENTVTI

-1889 SLTNNTAKTIPQGTY
+1889 SLTNNTAKNIPQGTY

-1941 TTVKP
+1941 TTVEP

-1971 KYTLNARLTENINL
+1971 NYTLNARLTENINL
-1985 GGHPWTAISKD
+1985 GGHPWTAISKLTD
-1996 TDGKFATGYKGT
+1996 TSAKTGYKGT
-2008 FDGNSKTISGLNP
+2008 FDGNGKTISGLNP
-2021 ANEAIP
+2021 V
-2027 NYKGE
+2027 GE
-2032 PVLQS
+2032 LIS
-2037 AGLFGCVY
+2037 GKYRGAGLFGYVY
-2045 TGAVVKNLTVEGEL
+2045 TGGTVKNVTVEGAMKAEWNC
-2059 QAGKYAGGITAVL
+2059 GGVVAYL
-2072 AGGTIQNCVNRV
+2072 AGGRVENCVNRMN
-2084 AITLKEGVTDGYAI
+2084 ITPRSESI
-2098 GGITGYLYN
+2098 YLYYVGGVVGYITN
-2107 YTDKSSHIVGCR
+2107 YTDNSAVIIGCR
-2119 NEAAIDIGAYG
+2119 NEGSIDGGTTGENVGGVVGGASNSPG
-2130 RNIGGIVGSGSYG
+2130 ISNCANTGNISGKASIGGIAATAS
-2143 AEIENCGN
+2143 I
-2151 SGAITSKDSTGGI
+2151 
-2164 MGSGSVP
+2164 P
-2171 ITACYNTGTIT
+2171 ITACYNTGKIT
-2182 AAGDDI
+2182 GASSKI
-2188 GGIAGYTSQEI
+2188 GGIVGYSSSKVT
-2199 KNCYNTGAVTG
+2199 NCYNTGAVA
-2210 TGAKNGVGG
+2210 GAGKAGYKGVPEGVGG
-2219 IVGRL
+2219 IAGQLYNSSNGAVAACLNSGTVTSEIYGGALVG
-2224 SSAVSSYSNGKITG
+2224 SKNAVAAAVSGSYALAGS
-2238 CLNTGAVTATSGT
+2238 CTATIGSY
-2251 AAGAIVGQ
+2251 AA
-2259 KTTAN
+2259 
-2264 AAITRSYFKA
+2264 
-2274 GTCTQAI
+2274 
-2281 GGNPADGD
+2281 DDD
-2289 EAALA
+2289 EASFIS
-2294 TEAECGSKRLIGLLG
+2294 AEELGSKRLIGLLG

-2316 DGKLTLNWQD
+2316 DGKLTLDWQD
-2326 PAAKPVVT
+2326 PAATPVVT

-2340 AAVTIEGQTPAEPGV
+2340 AAVAIEGKTPAEPGV
-2355 FVLENGTYGYSVSKQ
+2355 FVLENGTYSYSVSKQ

-2478 FTDDENASV
+2478 FTNDENASV

-2635 ALFGYTGEGALVKN
+2635 ALFGYTGKGALVKN

-2683 YMTISAKWSVVG
+2683 HMTISAKWSVVG
-2695 GIVGRLYAAGHI
+2695 GIVGRLYATGRI

-2722 ADQNSTTYVAEV
+2722 ADQNSPTYVAEV
-2734 GGIAGSSSGP
+2734 GGIAGLSSGP

-2828 IAGTIANSNGDPIGS
+2828 IAGTIANSNGDAIGS

-2857 SGSTVHTDEMVGY
+2857 SGSTIHTDEMVGY

-2948 AGKLELASTGAK
+2948 AGKLELASTGAN
-2960 GSIITWKSSKPAIIA
+2960 GSAITWKSSNPAIIA
-2975 DDGTVTLPTSNDVTV
+2975 DDGTVTLPTNNDVTV

-3003 MKEFTLTVRTAASAD
+3003 TKEFTLTVRTAASVD

-3132 VSIPWDRTKVTT
+3132 VSIPWDRAKVTE

-3156 TIKGENEISTAVTKT
+3156 TIKGENETSTAVTKT

-3192 VVVTVEDKGPLTPA
+3192 VVVTVEDKGALNPA
-3206 EGTIHPNEEATAAK
+3206 EGTIQPNDTDTPVT

-3257 DYMQTIQKICAEYTL
+3257 DYMQTIEKICAEYTL
-3272 ARLTDFVTKEPI
+3272 ARLTDSVTKEPI
-3284 DPTNVTGDIQLLRS
+3284 DPANVTGDIQLLRS

-3304 SFHTGSDGYAMT
+3304 EFDTGSNGYAMT

-3329 AAVNDYRLKICRLA
+3329 AAVNGYRLKICRLA

-3361 TLDTRYTQTKELG
+3361 TLDTRYTKTKELG

-3381 KPSELA
+3381 KPSDLA

-3436 YTSDETL
+3436 YTSAETL

-3600 AVADAA
+3600 AVADAT
-3606 QDQADRDAAAAVDAK
+3606 QDQADRDAAAAVDTQ

-3642 YEGLSDAAKEHVTKL
+3642 YEGLSDAAKDYVTKL

-3663 EARLNEL
+3663 EARLNKL

-3681 SVLAYIRSTVT
+3681 SVLAYIRSSVT

-3700 GDWAVMALA
+3700 GDWAVMAMA

-3764 VGGET
+3764 AGGET

-3845 AMVLTALAPHKSETG
+3845 AMVLTALAPHKSENG

-3894 GIDCTDAK
+3894 GIDCTDAR

-3921 GGFSLDSTASNA
+3921 GGFSLDSTAANA

-4022 TFLQRKQTFQTLL
+4022 TFLQQKQTFQTLL

-4042 LAELDAYYDKLKRT
+4042 LVELDAYYDKLKLT

-4080 QYAEQADAALK
+4080 QYAEQADATLK
-4091 QTKAD
+4091 QAKAD

-4318 TLPFTDVRE
+4318 TLLFTDVRE

-4350 TFSPYASMTRAML
+4350 TFSPYAPMTRAML

-4378 RSGFSDVTIGS
+4378 RSGFSDVMIGS

-4445 AFSDAAA
+4445 AFSDASA

>member
-7 SLVLALVMLIGVLP
+7 SLILALVMLIGVLP

-33 PAQQTVTIETSLDSA
+33 PAQQTVTIETSLDRA
-48 LADGVYAAA
+48 LADGVYPAA

-121 IVYQPQSADEPA
+121 IVYQPQSAGEPA

-195 IGTVRVIVENNTAD
+195 IGTVRVIVENNTAN
-209 TGAADSDY
+209 TGAADTGY

-242 TAMTCITDAVGDYS
+242 TAMTCLEEALKGYS
-256 MTDSDGYITEIAG
+256 MTHSDSYVSAING
-269 LKADPTSYSLGWMF
+269 LKEGGAGGWMF
-283 TFNDWFPSHTPPA
+283 TLNDWFPNQLSSY

-304 DGDEICMKYTC
+304 SGDEICMKYTC
-315 KMGADIGSIANDKNK
+315 LGGSDVGSIAYDTNK

-338 GAELNKVD
+338 GVDLNKVD
-346 STHYEIPLGDEESK
+346 STHYEIPLGDAESK
-360 SVKIVP
+360 PVKIVP
-366 TAANK
+366 TAYNK

-381 LTDTQIDALNNDE
+381 LTDTQIDALNNDGT
-394 NSWYTN
+394 SWYTN

-405 RSETVTVKEGDTFT
+405 RNETVTVSAGDTFT

-628 GTADLTKNTF
+628 GTADLTKNAF
-638 TYAGYRFDGWAETA
+638 TYAGYRFDGWSETA

-674 AVWTKVWNVMFPN
+674 AVWTKVWTVMFPN

-697 QGETIQPVSETANTW
+697 QGETVQPVSETANTW

-732 NVAFQVNGANL
+732 NVPFQVNGANL

-792 DLPAGNYTYTVEA
+792 DLPAGSYTYTVEA

-947 KSMKTGSYNPKVYT
+947 KSTKTSYGVYT
-961 ALAAASNAGTI
+961 ALVAASSAGTI
-972 SNVTL
+972 SNVAL
-977 KNSMISSGGYAGGIA
+977 KDSAVFGSGYIGGVAGTNS
-992 ALNEGTIT
+992 GTIT
-1000 GCANESAP
+1000 GCANESAA
-1008 VTHNEKATSS
+1008 VSHNATVYSSSSPAGGIVGSHSSGSILLSYNKAAITGGKDN
-1018 HYALAGG
+1018 YGYLGG
-1025 IAGQN
+1025 IAGSA
-1030 SGTIALSY
+1030 SGSI
-1038 NLARVTGGKENS
+1038 EN
-1050 GYIGGIAGKNE
+1050 
-1061 SAGTIESC
+1061 C
-1069 YNRGDIQTGAYLG
+1069 YNWGNLQTGKYFG
-1082 GITGYLS
+1082 GLVGYLS

-1102 TGTNAKAL
+1102 TGTYAKAL

-1517 GATIQDLTID
+1517 GATIQDLTVD

-1551 ANCVVKNSSVTGGSN
+1551 ADCVVKNSSVTGGSN

-1592 EYVGGL
+1592 KYVGGL

-1710 SGKNTTGTPKTTAEL
+1710 SGKNTTGTPKTTVEL

-1731 TKLGSA
+1731 TRLGSA
-1737 FGIYAGADGLKNA
+1737 FGIYAGADGLKNV

-1763 IQPQKLASPVITWTD
+1763 IQPQKLASPIITWTD
-1778 KSASWTAVP
+1778 KTASWTAVP
-1787 NARGYLVSLAK
+1787 NARGYLVLLAK
-1798 GSETLLTET
+1798 GSETLVTET

-1821 AGTGSYTITVIAIGD
+1821 AGTGSYTITVTAIGD

-1843 DPAENTTTI
+1843 DPAENTATI

-1941 TTVKP
+1941 TTVEP

-1971 KYTLNARLTENINL
+1971 NYTLNARLTENINL

-2027 NYKGE
+2027 NHKGE

-2143 AEIENCGN
+2143 AGIENCGN

-2238 CLNTGAVTATSGT
+2238 CLNTGEVTATSGT

-2355 FVLENGTYGYSVSKQ
+2355 FVLENGTYSYSVSKQ

-2417 ETIQPTAENANVYSL
+2417 ETIQPTAEKANVYSL
-2432 PNGEYHYT
+2432 PNGKYHYT

-2649 VTVYGSNHAADD
+2649 VTVYGSNHAVSDS
-2661 KDTAPKGGISNQAYG
+2661 DTAPKGGISNQAYG

-2722 ADQNSTTYVAEV
+2722 ADQNSPTYVAEV

-2828 IAGTIANSNGDPIGS
+2828 IAGTIANSNGDAIGS

-2857 SGSTVHTDEMVGY
+2857 SGSTIHTDEMVGY
-2870 PLDKGEANCKLA
+2870 PLDKSEANCKLA

-3003 MKEFTLTVRTAASAD
+3003 TKEFTLTVRTAASAD
-3018 KAALEAIIAKLG
+3018 KAALGAIIAKLG

-3132 VSIPWDRTKVTT
+3132 VSIPWDRAKVTT
-3144 AMTAAAETLTFD
+3144 AMTAAAETLTFG
-3156 TIKGENEISTAVTKT
+3156 TIKGENETSTAVTKT
-3171 LTLPVRL
+3171 LTLPRTL
-3178 DTCGWSTISWTSSS
+3178 ESCGWSTISWSSSS

-3272 ARLTDFVTKEPI
+3272 ARLTDSVTKEPI
-3284 DPTNVTGDIQLLRS
+3284 DPANVTNDIQLLRS
-3298 RNFTTV
+3298 GDFTTV

-3329 AAVNDYRLKICRLA
+3329 AAVNGYRLKICRLA

-3352 LTVTKKNGQ
+3352 LTVTKKNGKD
-3361 TLDTRYTQTKELG
+3361 LDTRYTQTKELG
-3374 TITVTPL
+3374 IITVTPL
-3381 KPSELA
+3381 KPSELT

-3394 KAKANFFAGINDDQN
+3394 QAKANFFTGINDGRN
-3409 ISADAVTKNLHAFH
+3409 VSADAVTKNLHAFH

-3436 YTSDETL
+3436 YTSAETL

-3834 DKNPADNVDAT
+3834 NDNPADNVDAT

-3860 VQAAIDKALTY
+3860 VQDAIDKALTY

-4091 QTKAD
+4091 QAKAD

-4117 ESYTG
+4117 ESYTS

-4208 VLQNGDRI
+4208 MLQNGDRI

-4254 KHGKAAPTLTLSDLG
+4254 KHGKAAPVLTLSDLG

-4350 TFSPYASMTRAML
+4350 TFSPYAPMTRAML

-4407 SATTFSPSENVT
+4407 SATTFSPSENVA

-4434 QYGTSASASLS
+4434 RYDTTASAALS

>member
-138 EELPANDPELTPAE
+138 EELPANDPEMTPAE

-217 GTWEAGAEKWHG
+217 GAWEAGAEKWHG

-242 TAMTCITDAVGDYS
+242 TAMTCITDAVKGYT

-296 YRAGKELR
+296 YRAGKELC

-330 TLSSLTVT
+330 TLADLTAT
-338 GAELNKVD
+338 GAEVKKVD
-346 STHYEIPLGDEESK
+346 STHYEILLGDAESK

-435 GGAEKVDP
+435 GGAEKVNP
-443 GVYTVTAVKT
+443 GVYTITVKSTASA
-453 VTDPDAAFKNFFAAL
+453 DIAFKNFFSEEVKAVADITNDAKYPFDVQDGVLKSSNAGVNNSDAAI
-468 AGTATVANDTK
+468 TFTFK
-479 DIEKKIYPLE
+479 
-489 VAEDGTALVT
+489 
-499 TNKKIGKSKSGLT
+499 
-512 ISFLKTAKLTFSYK
+512 KTAKLSFAYK
-526 TSSEAKWDYLK
+526 ASCEGGYGTSWWDYLDIRVK
-537 VYRITE
+537 KAGAASYTSIKQDGSKTVTE
-543 AAGKE
+543 F
-548 TETLLNEADKEAFSG
+548 T
-563 EMSDYASYSVEVQAG
+563 DYAVELEAG
-578 EKIRIRFEKDFSGDG
+578 DTLQLAYKKDSSTNGG
-593 TSDCVWLKNF
+593 EDCVYLKNF

-665 LNGADVNLY
+665 LNGKDVDLY
-674 AVWTKVWNVMFPN
+674 AVWTKVWTVTFPN

-712 ILPDGSY
+712 ILPNGSY

-732 NVAFQVNGANL
+732 NVPFQVNGANL

-758 FYVTGAAADTA
+758 FHVTGAAVDTA

-792 DLPAGNYTYTVEA
+792 DLPAGSYTYTVEA

-886 YAQKWTPMGASSS
+886 YAQKWTPMGASSA

-947 KSMKTGSYNPKVYT
+947 KSTKTSYGVYT
-961 ALAAASNAGTI
+961 ALVAASNAGTI
-972 SNVTL
+972 SNVAL
-977 KNSMISSGGYAGGIA
+977 KDSMVSSGGYAGGIA
-992 ALNEGTIT
+992 ALNDGTIT

-1018 HYALAGG
+1018 YYALAGG

-1030 SGTIALSY
+1030 RGTIALSY
-1038 NLARVTGGKENS
+1038 NLARVTGGNENI
-1050 GYIGGIAGKNE
+1050 GHIGGIAGKNE

-1102 TGTNAKAL
+1102 TGTYAKAL

-1194 VGTPEVRTD
+1194 VGTPEVRKNEET
-1203 SEKNEATYIY
+1203 NEATYIY

-1282 KTITPKTAK
+1282 KTVAPKTAK
-1291 DDTGKIVYS
+1291 DKDGKIVYA
-1300 LTKGS
+1300 LTKGV
-1305 YHYTASCFGYADA
+1305 YHYAASCFGYADA

-1333 TVKLTAKTGSKLTFT
+1333 TVELTAKTGSKLTFT

-1394 SIRGTVTMDGTEKT
+1394 SIRGTVTMDGTEKI

-1517 GATIQDLTID
+1517 GATIQNLTID

-1551 ANCVVKNSSVTGGSN
+1551 TNCVVKNSSVTGGSN

-1579 TKCAVIDTTVSGT
+1579 SKCAVIDTTVSGT

-1731 TKLGSA
+1731 TRLGSA

-1778 KSASWTAVP
+1778 KTASWTAVP

-1798 GSETLLTET
+1798 GSETLVTET

-1843 DPAENTTTI
+1843 DPAENTVTI

-1870 FAEDEPV
+1870 FAEDEPA

-1941 TTVKP
+1941 TTVEP

-1971 KYTLNARLTENINL
+1971 SYTLNARLTENINL
-1985 GGHPWTAISKD
+1985 GGHPWTAISKLTD
-1996 TDGKFATGYKGT
+1996 TSAKTGYKGT
-2008 FDGNSKTISGLNP
+2008 FDGNGKTISGLNP
-2021 ANEAIP
+2021 VGELISGK
-2027 NYKGE
+2027 YKG
-2032 PVLQS
+2032 
-2037 AGLFGCVY
+2037 AGLFGYVY
-2045 TGAVVKNLTVEGEL
+2045 TGGTVKNVTVEGAMKAEWNC
-2059 QAGKYAGGITAVL
+2059 GGVVAYL
-2072 AGGTIQNCVNRV
+2072 AGGRVENCVNRMN
-2084 AITLKEGVTDGYAI
+2084 ITPRSESI
-2098 GGITGYLYN
+2098 YLYYVGGVVGYMTN
-2107 YTDKSSHIVGCR
+2107 YTDNSAVIIGCR
-2119 NEAAIDIGAYG
+2119 NEGSIDGGTTGENVGGVVGGASNSPG
-2130 RNIGGIVGSGSYG
+2130 ISNCANTGNISGK
-2143 AEIENCGN
+2143 A
-2151 SGAITSKDSTGGI
+2151 STGGI
-2164 MGSGSVP
+2164 AATASIP
-2171 ITACYNTGTIT
+2171 ITACYNTGKIT
-2182 AAGDDI
+2182 GASSKI
-2188 GGIAGYTSQEI
+2188 GGIVGYSSSKVT
-2199 KNCYNTGAVTG
+2199 NCYNTGAVA
-2210 TGAKNGVGG
+2210 GAGKAGYKGVPEGVGG
-2219 IVGRL
+2219 IAGQLYNSSNGAVAACLNSGTVTSEIYGGALVG
-2224 SSAVSSYSNGKITG
+2224 SKNAVAAAVSGSYALAGS
-2238 CLNTGAVTATSGT
+2238 CTATIGSY
-2251 AAGAIVGQ
+2251 AA
-2259 KTTAN
+2259 
-2264 AAITRSYFKA
+2264 
-2274 GTCTQAI
+2274 
-2281 GGNPADGD
+2281 DDD
-2289 EAALA
+2289 EASFIS
-2294 TEAECGSKRLIGLLG
+2294 AEELGSKRLIGLLG

-2355 FVLENGTYGYSVSKQ
+2355 FVLENGTYSYSVSKQ

-2432 PNGEYHYT
+2432 PNGKYHYT
-2440 VSKLGCTSATGDF
+2440 VSKLGCTSATGGF

-2527 YKVEATFTV
+2527 YKVEAPFTV

-2635 ALFGYTGEGALVKN
+2635 ALFGYTGKGALVKN

-2683 YMTISAKWSVVG
+2683 HMTISAKWSVVG

-2722 ADQNSTTYVAEV
+2722 ADQNSPTYVAEV

-2828 IAGTIANSNGDPIGS
+2828 IAGTIANSNGDQIGS

-2898 KTFNVDAENINGGFP
+2898 KTFNVDAENNINGGFP

-3018 KAALEAIIAKLG
+3018 KAALKAIIAKLG

-3132 VSIPWDRTKVTT
+3132 VSIPWDRAKVTE
-3144 AMTAAAETLTFD
+3144 AMTTAAAALTFD

-3272 ARLTDFVTKEPI
+3272 ARLTDSVTKEPI
-3284 DPTNVTGDIQLLRS
+3284 DPANVTNDIQLLRS
-3298 RNFTTV
+3298 GDFTTV

-3329 AAVNDYRLKICRLA
+3329 AAVNGYRLKICRLA

-3352 LTVTKKNGQ
+3352 LTVTKKNGKD
-3361 TLDTRYTQTKELG
+3361 LDTRYTQTKELG
-3374 TITVTPL
+3374 IITVTPL

-3600 AVADAA
+3600 VLADAA

-3663 EARLNEL
+3663 EAKLNEL

-3681 SVLAYIRSTVT
+3681 SVLAYIRSSVT

-3758 NAKAYT
+3758 NAKAYM

-3871 LEGLTGY
+3871 LEGVTGY

-3894 GIDCTDAK
+3894 GIDCTDAR

-4091 QTKAD
+4091 QAKAD

-4254 KHGKAAPTLTLSDLG
+4254 KHGKAAPVLTLSDLG

>member
-217 GTWEAGAEKWHG
+217 GAWEAGAEKWHG

-242 TAMTCITDAVGDYS
+242 TAMTCITDAVKGYT

-296 YRAGKELR
+296 YRAGKELC

-330 TLSSLTVT
+330 TLADLTAT
-338 GAELNKVD
+338 GAEVKKVD
-346 STHYEIPLGDEESK
+346 STHYEILLGDAESK

-405 RSETVTVKEGDTFT
+405 RSETVTVKEGYTFT

-435 GGAEKVDP
+435 GGAEKVNP
-443 GVYTVTAVKT
+443 GVYTITVKSTASA
-453 VTDPDAAFKNFFAAL
+453 DIAFKNFFSEEVKAVADITNDAKYPFDVQDGVLKSSNAGVNNSDAAI
-468 AGTATVANDTK
+468 TFTFK
-479 DIEKKIYPLE
+479 
-489 VAEDGTALVT
+489 
-499 TNKKIGKSKSGLT
+499 
-512 ISFLKTAKLTFSYK
+512 KTAKLSFAYK
-526 TSSEAKWDYLK
+526 ASCEGGYGTSWWDYLDIRVK
-537 VYRITE
+537 KAGAASYTSIKQDGSKTVTE
-543 AAGKE
+543 F
-548 TETLLNEADKEAFSG
+548 T
-563 EMSDYASYSVEVQAG
+563 DYAVELEAG
-578 EKIRIRFEKDFSGDG
+578 DTLQLAYKKDSSTNGG
-593 TSDCVWLKNF
+593 EDCVYLKNF

-697 QGETIQPVSETANTW
+697 QGETVQPVSETANTW
-712 ILPDGSY
+712 ILPNGSY
-719 TYSAELFGYESKE
+719 IYSAELFGYESKE
-732 NVAFQVNGANL
+732 NVPFQVNGANL

-758 FYVTGAAADTA
+758 FHVTGAAVDTA

-792 DLPAGNYTYTVEA
+792 DLPAGSYTYTVEA

-947 KSMKTGSYNPKVYT
+947 KSTKAGYGVYT
-961 ALAAASNAGTI
+961 ALVAASNAGTI
-972 SNVTL
+972 SNVAL
-977 KNSMISSGGYAGGIA
+977 KDSMVSSGGYAGGIA
-992 ALNEGTIT
+992 ALNDGTIT

-1018 HYALAGG
+1018 YYALAGG

-1030 SGTIALSY
+1030 RGTIALSY
-1038 NLARVTGGKENS
+1038 NLARVTGGNENI
-1050 GYIGGIAGKNE
+1050 GHIGGIAGKNE

-1102 TGTNAKAL
+1102 TGTYAKAL

-1194 VGTPEVRTD
+1194 VGTPEVRKNEET
-1203 SEKNEATYIY
+1203 NEATYIY

-1273 LTQGEGEDA
+1273 LAQGEGEDA
-1282 KTITPKTAK
+1282 KTVAPKTAK
-1291 DDTGKIVYS
+1291 DKDGKIVYA
-1300 LTKGS
+1300 LTKGV
-1305 YHYTASCFGYADA
+1305 YHYAASCFGYADA

-1333 TVKLTAKTGSKLTFT
+1333 TVELTAKTGSKLTFT

-1394 SIRGTVTMDGTEKT
+1394 SIRGTVTMDGTEKI

-1517 GATIQDLTID
+1517 GATIQNLTID

-1551 ANCVVKNSSVTGGSN
+1551 TNCVVKNSSVTGGSN

-1579 TKCAVIDTTVSGT
+1579 SKCAVIDTTVSGT

-1731 TKLGSA
+1731 TRLGSA

-1778 KSASWTAVP
+1778 KTASWTAVP

-1798 GSETLLTET
+1798 GSETLVTET

-1843 DPAENTTTI
+1843 DPAENTVTI

-1870 FAEDEPV
+1870 FAEDEPA

-1941 TTVKP
+1941 TTVEP

-1971 KYTLNARLTENINL
+1971 SYTLNARLTENINL
-1985 GGHPWTAISKD
+1985 GGHPWTAISKLTD
-1996 TDGKFATGYKGT
+1996 TSAKTGYKGT
-2008 FDGNSKTISGLNP
+2008 FDGNGKTISGLNP
-2021 ANEAIP
+2021 VGELISGK
-2027 NYKGE
+2027 YKG
-2032 PVLQS
+2032 
-2037 AGLFGCVY
+2037 AGLFGYVY
-2045 TGAVVKNLTVEGEL
+2045 TGGTVKNVTVEGAMKAEWNC
-2059 QAGKYAGGITAVL
+2059 GGVVAYL
-2072 AGGTIQNCVNRV
+2072 AGGRVENCVNRMN
-2084 AITLKEGVTDGYAI
+2084 ITPRSESI
-2098 GGITGYLYN
+2098 YLYYVGGVVGYMTN
-2107 YTDKSSHIVGCR
+2107 YTDNSAVIIGCR
-2119 NEAAIDIGAYG
+2119 NEGSIDGGTTGENVGGVVGGASNSPG
-2130 RNIGGIVGSGSYG
+2130 ISNCANTGNISGKASIGGIAATAS
-2143 AEIENCGN
+2143 I
-2151 SGAITSKDSTGGI
+2151 
-2164 MGSGSVP
+2164 P
-2171 ITACYNTGTIT
+2171 ITACYNTGKIT
-2182 AAGDDI
+2182 GASSKI
-2188 GGIAGYTSQEI
+2188 GGIVGYSSSKVT
-2199 KNCYNTGAVTG
+2199 NCYNTGAVA
-2210 TGAKNGVGG
+2210 GAGKAGYKGVPEGVGG
-2219 IVGRL
+2219 IAGQLYNSSNGAVAACLNSGTVTSEIYGGALVG
-2224 SSAVSSYSNGKITG
+2224 SKNAVAAAVSGSYALAGS
-2238 CLNTGAVTATSGT
+2238 CTATIGSY
-2251 AAGAIVGQ
+2251 AA
-2259 KTTAN
+2259 
-2264 AAITRSYFKA
+2264 
-2274 GTCTQAI
+2274 
-2281 GGNPADGD
+2281 DDD
-2289 EAALA
+2289 EASFIS
-2294 TEAECGSKRLIGLLG
+2294 AEELGSKRLIGLLG

-2355 FVLENGTYGYSVSKQ
+2355 FVLENGTYSYSVSKQ

-2432 PNGEYHYT
+2432 PNGKYHYT
-2440 VSKLGCTSATGDF
+2440 VSKLGCTSATGGF

-2527 YKVEATFTV
+2527 YKVEAPFTV

-2635 ALFGYTGEGALVKN
+2635 ALFGYTGKGALVKN

-2683 YMTISAKWSVVG
+2683 HMSISAKWSVVG

-2722 ADQNSTTYVAEV
+2722 ADQNSPTYVAEV

-2828 IAGTIANSNGDPIGS
+2828 IAGTIANSNGDQIGS

-2898 KTFNVDAENINGGFP
+2898 KTFNVDAENNINGGFP

-3018 KAALEAIIAKLG
+3018 KAALKAIIAKLG

-3132 VSIPWDRTKVTT
+3132 VSIPWDRAKVTE
-3144 AMTAAAETLTFD
+3144 AMTTAAAALTFD

-3272 ARLTDFVTKEPI
+3272 ARLTDSVTKEPI
-3284 DPTNVTGDIQLLRS
+3284 DPANVTNDIQLLRS
-3298 RNFTTV
+3298 GDFTTV

-3329 AAVNDYRLKICRLA
+3329 AAVNGYRLKICRLA

-3352 LTVTKKNGQ
+3352 LTVTKKNGKD
-3361 TLDTRYTQTKELG
+3361 LDTRYTQTKELG
-3374 TITVTPL
+3374 IITVTPL

-3600 AVADAA
+3600 VLADAA

-3663 EARLNEL
+3663 EAKLNEL

-3681 SVLAYIRSTVT
+3681 SVLAYIRSSVT

-3758 NAKAYT
+3758 NAKAYM

-3894 GIDCTDAK
+3894 GIDCTDAR

-4091 QTKAD
+4091 QAKAD

-4254 KHGKAAPTLTLSDLG
+4254 KHGKAAPVLTLSDLG

>member
-138 EELPANDPELTPAE
+138 EELPANDPEMTPAE

-217 GTWEAGAEKWHG
+217 GAWEAGAEKWHG

-242 TAMTCITDAVGDYS
+242 TAMTCITDAVKGYT

-296 YRAGKELR
+296 YRAGKELC

-330 TLSSLTVT
+330 TLADLTAT
-338 GAELNKVD
+338 GAEVKKVD
-346 STHYEIPLGDEESK
+346 STHYEILLGDAESK

-435 GGAEKVDP
+435 GGAEKVNP
-443 GVYTVTAVKT
+443 GVYTITVKSTASA
-453 VTDPDAAFKNFFAAL
+453 DIAFKNFFSEEVKAVADITNDAKYPFDVQDGVLKSSNAGVNNSDAAI
-468 AGTATVANDTK
+468 TFTFK
-479 DIEKKIYPLE
+479 
-489 VAEDGTALVT
+489 
-499 TNKKIGKSKSGLT
+499 
-512 ISFLKTAKLTFSYK
+512 KTAKLSFAYK
-526 TSSEAKWDYLK
+526 ASCEGGYGTSWWDYLDIRVK
-537 VYRITE
+537 KAGAASYTSIKQDGSKTVTE
-543 AAGKE
+543 F
-548 TETLLNEADKEAFSG
+548 T
-563 EMSDYASYSVEVQAG
+563 DYAVELEAG
-578 EKIRIRFEKDFSGDG
+578 DTLQLAYKKDSSTNGG
-593 TSDCVWLKNF
+593 EDCVYLKNF

-665 LNGADVNLY
+665 LNGKDVDLY
-674 AVWTKVWNVMFPN
+674 AVWTKVWTVTFPN

-712 ILPDGSY
+712 ILPNGSY

-732 NVAFQVNGANL
+732 NVPFQVNGANL

-758 FYVTGAAADTA
+758 FHVTGAAVDTA

-792 DLPAGNYTYTVEA
+792 DLPAGSYTYTVEA

-886 YAQKWTPMGASSS
+886 YAQKWTPMGASSA

-947 KSMKTGSYNPKVYT
+947 KSTKTSYGVYT
-961 ALAAASNAGTI
+961 ALVAASNAGTI
-972 SNVTL
+972 SNVAL
-977 KNSMISSGGYAGGIA
+977 KDSMVSSGGYAGGIA
-992 ALNEGTIT
+992 ALNDGTIT

-1018 HYALAGG
+1018 YYALAGG

-1030 SGTIALSY
+1030 RGTIALSY
-1038 NLARVTGGKENS
+1038 NLARVTGGNENI
-1050 GYIGGIAGKNE
+1050 GHIGGIAGKNE

-1102 TGTNAKAL
+1102 TGTYAKAL

-1194 VGTPEVRTD
+1194 VGTPEVRKNEET
-1203 SEKNEATYIY
+1203 NEATYIY

-1282 KTITPKTAK
+1282 KTVAPKTAK
-1291 DDTGKIVYS
+1291 DKDGKIVYA
-1300 LTKGS
+1300 LTKGV
-1305 YHYTASCFGYADA
+1305 YHYAASCFGYADA

-1333 TVKLTAKTGSKLTFT
+1333 TVELTAKTGSKLTFT

-1394 SIRGTVTMDGTEKT
+1394 SIRGTVTMDGTEKI

-1517 GATIQDLTID
+1517 GATIQNLTID

-1551 ANCVVKNSSVTGGSN
+1551 TNCVVKNSSVTGGSN

-1579 TKCAVIDTTVSGT
+1579 SKCAVIDTTVSGT

-1731 TKLGSA
+1731 TRLGSA

-1778 KSASWTAVP
+1778 KTASWTAVP

-1798 GSETLLTET
+1798 GSETLVTET

-1843 DPAENTTTI
+1843 DPAENTVTI

-1870 FAEDEPV
+1870 FAEDEPA

-1941 TTVKP
+1941 TTVEP

-1971 KYTLNARLTENINL
+1971 SYTLNARLTENINL
-1985 GGHPWTAISKD
+1985 GGHPWTAISKLTD
-1996 TDGKFATGYKGT
+1996 TSAKTGYKGT
-2008 FDGNSKTISGLNP
+2008 FDGNGKTISGLNP
-2021 ANEAIP
+2021 VGELISGK
-2027 NYKGE
+2027 YKG
-2032 PVLQS
+2032 
-2037 AGLFGCVY
+2037 AGLFGYVY
-2045 TGAVVKNLTVEGEL
+2045 TGGTVKNVTVEGAMKAEWNC
-2059 QAGKYAGGITAVL
+2059 GGVVAYL
-2072 AGGTIQNCVNRV
+2072 AGGRVENCVNRMN
-2084 AITLKEGVTDGYAI
+2084 ITPRSESI
-2098 GGITGYLYN
+2098 YLYYVGGVVGYMTN
-2107 YTDKSSHIVGCR
+2107 YTDNSAVIIGCR
-2119 NEAAIDIGAYG
+2119 NEGSIDGGTTGENVGGVVGGASNSPG
-2130 RNIGGIVGSGSYG
+2130 ISNCANTGNISGKASIGGIAATAS
-2143 AEIENCGN
+2143 I
-2151 SGAITSKDSTGGI
+2151 
-2164 MGSGSVP
+2164 P
-2171 ITACYNTGTIT
+2171 ITACYNTGKIT
-2182 AAGDDI
+2182 GASSKI
-2188 GGIAGYTSQEI
+2188 GGIVGYSSSKVT
-2199 KNCYNTGAVTG
+2199 NCYNTGAVA
-2210 TGAKNGVGG
+2210 GAGKAGYKGVPEGVGG
-2219 IVGRL
+2219 IAGQLYNSSNGAVAACLNSGTVTSEIYGGALVG
-2224 SSAVSSYSNGKITG
+2224 SKNAVAAAVSGSYALAGS
-2238 CLNTGAVTATSGT
+2238 CTATIGSY
-2251 AAGAIVGQ
+2251 AA
-2259 KTTAN
+2259 
-2264 AAITRSYFKA
+2264 
-2274 GTCTQAI
+2274 
-2281 GGNPADGD
+2281 DDD
-2289 EAALA
+2289 EASFIS
-2294 TEAECGSKRLIGLLG
+2294 AEELGSKRLIGLLG

-2326 PAAKPVVT
+2326 PAATPVVT

-2340 AAVTIEGQTPAEPGV
+2340 AAVTIEGKTPAEPGV
-2355 FVLENGTYGYSVSKQ
+2355 FVLESGTYGYSVSKQ

-2417 ETIQPTAENANVYSL
+2417 ETIQPSAENANVYSL
-2432 PNGEYHYT
+2432 PNGEYHYI
-2440 VSKLGCTSATGDF
+2440 VSKLGCTSATGGF

-2463 PIELAGAQLYTVTLT
+2463 PIELAGARLYTVTLT

-2546 LETNKTWNGTD
+2546 LKTNKTWNGTD

-2661 KDTAPKGGISNQAYG
+2661 KDKAPKGGISNQAYG

-2683 YMTISAKWSVVG
+2683 HMTISAKWSVVG

-2707 TDCANYGAISSNWTG
+2707 TDCANYGAINSNWTG
-2722 ADQNSTTYVAEV
+2722 ADQNSPTYVAEV

-2913 VLKWQGGRAP
+2913 VFKWQGGRAP

-2935 KAALTVTPTTVTS
+2935 KAALTVTPTTVIS

-3003 MKEFTLTVRTAASAD
+3003 TKEFTLTVRTAASAD
-3018 KAALEAIIAKLG
+3018 KAALEAIVAKLG
-3030 TRFRVAYKT
+3030 TRFRVAYQT
-3039 GEVNVLDTVRD
+3039 GDVNVLDTVRA

-3144 AMTAAAETLTFD
+3144 AMTAAAEILTFD
-3156 TIKGENEISTAVTKT
+3156 TIKGENETSTAVTKT

-3374 TITVTPL
+3374 IITVTPL

-3436 YTSDETL
+3436 YTSAETL

-3600 AVADAA
+3600 VLADAA

-3642 YEGLSDAAKEHVTKL
+3642 YEGLSDAAKDHVTKL

-3663 EARLNEL
+3663 EAKLNEL
-3670 KNAQGYQTQLQ
+3670 KTAQGYQTQLQ
-3681 SVLAYIRSTVT
+3681 SVLAYIRSSVT

-3860 VQAAIDKALTY
+3860 VQDAIDKALTY

-3894 GIDCTDAK
+3894 GIDCTDTK

-4091 QTKAD
+4091 QAKAD

-4254 KHGKAAPTLTLSDLG
+4254 KHGKAAPVLTLSDLG
-4269 RTVKFTFTPDKGCH
+4269 RTVKFIFTPDKGCH

-4350 TFSPYASMTRAML
+4350 TFSPYAPMTRAML

>member
-138 EELPANDPELTPAE
+138 EELPANDPEMTPAE

-217 GTWEAGAEKWHG
+217 GAWEAGAEKWHG

-242 TAMTCITDAVGDYS
+242 TAMTCITDAVKGYT

-296 YRAGKELR
+296 YRAGKELC

-330 TLSSLTVT
+330 TLADLTAT
-338 GAELNKVD
+338 GAEVKKVD
-346 STHYEIPLGDEESK
+346 STHYEILLGDAESK

-435 GGAEKVDP
+435 GGAEKVNP
-443 GVYTVTAVKT
+443 GVYTITVKSTASA
-453 VTDPDAAFKNFFAAL
+453 DIAFKNFFSEEVKAVADITNDAKYPFDVQDGVLKSSNAGVNNSDAAI
-468 AGTATVANDTK
+468 TFTFK
-479 DIEKKIYPLE
+479 
-489 VAEDGTALVT
+489 
-499 TNKKIGKSKSGLT
+499 
-512 ISFLKTAKLTFSYK
+512 KTAKLSFAYK
-526 TSSEAKWDYLK
+526 ASCEGGYGTSWWDYLDIRVK
-537 VYRITE
+537 KAGAASYTSIKQDGSKTVTE
-543 AAGKE
+543 F
-548 TETLLNEADKEAFSG
+548 T
-563 EMSDYASYSVEVQAG
+563 DYAVELEAG
-578 EKIRIRFEKDFSGDG
+578 DTLQLAYKKDSSTNGG
-593 TSDCVWLKNF
+593 EDCVYLKNF

-665 LNGADVNLY
+665 LNGKDVDLY
-674 AVWTKVWNVMFPN
+674 AVWTKVWTVTFPN

-712 ILPDGSY
+712 ILPNGSY

-732 NVAFQVNGANL
+732 NVPFQVNGANL

-758 FYVTGAAADTA
+758 FHVTGAAVDTA

-792 DLPAGNYTYTVEA
+792 DLPAGSYTYTVEA

-886 YAQKWTPMGASSS
+886 YAQKWTPMGASSA

-947 KSMKTGSYNPKVYT
+947 KSTKTSYGVYT
-961 ALAAASNAGTI
+961 ALVAASNAGTI
-972 SNVTL
+972 SNVAL
-977 KNSMISSGGYAGGIA
+977 KDSMVSSGGYAGGIA
-992 ALNEGTIT
+992 ALNDGTIT

-1018 HYALAGG
+1018 YYALAGG

-1030 SGTIALSY
+1030 RGTIALSY
-1038 NLARVTGGKENS
+1038 NLARVTGGNENI
-1050 GYIGGIAGKNE
+1050 GHIGGIAGKNE

-1102 TGTNAKAL
+1102 TGTYAKAL

-1194 VGTPEVRTD
+1194 VGTPEVRKNEET
-1203 SEKNEATYIY
+1203 NEATYIY

-1282 KTITPKTAK
+1282 KTVAPKTAK
-1291 DDTGKIVYS
+1291 DKDGKIVYA
-1300 LTKGS
+1300 LTKGV
-1305 YHYTASCFGYADA
+1305 YHYAASCFGYADA

-1333 TVKLTAKTGSKLTFT
+1333 TVELTAKTGSKLTFT

-1394 SIRGTVTMDGTEKT
+1394 SIRGTVTMDGTEKI

-1517 GATIQDLTID
+1517 GATIQNLTID

-1551 ANCVVKNSSVTGGSN
+1551 TNCVVKNSSVTGGSN

-1579 TKCAVIDTTVSGT
+1579 SKCAVIDTTVSGT

-1731 TKLGSA
+1731 TRLGSA

-1778 KSASWTAVP
+1778 KTASWTAVP

-1798 GSETLLTET
+1798 GSETLVTET

-1843 DPAENTTTI
+1843 DPAENTVTI

-1870 FAEDEPV
+1870 FAEDEPA

-1941 TTVKP
+1941 TTVEP

-1971 KYTLNARLTENINL
+1971 SYTLNARLTENINL
-1985 GGHPWTAISKD
+1985 GGHPWTAISKLTD
-1996 TDGKFATGYKGT
+1996 TSAKTGYKGT
-2008 FDGNSKTISGLNP
+2008 FDGNGKTISGLNP
-2021 ANEAIP
+2021 VGELISGK
-2027 NYKGE
+2027 YKG
-2032 PVLQS
+2032 
-2037 AGLFGCVY
+2037 AGLFGYVY
-2045 TGAVVKNLTVEGEL
+2045 TGGTVKNVTVEGAMKAEWNC
-2059 QAGKYAGGITAVL
+2059 GGVVAYL
-2072 AGGTIQNCVNRV
+2072 AGGRVENCVNRMN
-2084 AITLKEGVTDGYAI
+2084 ITPRSESI
-2098 GGITGYLYN
+2098 YLYYVGGVVGYMTN
-2107 YTDKSSHIVGCR
+2107 YTDNSAVIIGCR
-2119 NEAAIDIGAYG
+2119 NEGSIDGGTTGENVGGVVGGASNSPG
-2130 RNIGGIVGSGSYG
+2130 ISNCANTGNISGKASIGGIAATAS
-2143 AEIENCGN
+2143 I
-2151 SGAITSKDSTGGI
+2151 
-2164 MGSGSVP
+2164 P
-2171 ITACYNTGTIT
+2171 ITACYNTGKIT
-2182 AAGDDI
+2182 GASSKI
-2188 GGIAGYTSQEI
+2188 GGIVGYSSSKVT
-2199 KNCYNTGAVTG
+2199 NCYNTGAVA
-2210 TGAKNGVGG
+2210 GAGKAGYKGVPEGVGG
-2219 IVGRL
+2219 IAGQLYNSSNGAVAACLNSGTVTSEIYGGALVG
-2224 SSAVSSYSNGKITG
+2224 SKNAVAAAVSGSYALAGS
-2238 CLNTGAVTATSGT
+2238 CTATIGSY
-2251 AAGAIVGQ
+2251 AA
-2259 KTTAN
+2259 
-2264 AAITRSYFKA
+2264 
-2274 GTCTQAI
+2274 
-2281 GGNPADGD
+2281 DDD
-2289 EAALA
+2289 EASFIS
-2294 TEAECGSKRLIGLLG
+2294 AEELGSKRLIGLLG

-2355 FVLENGTYGYSVSKQ
+2355 FVLENGTYSYSVSKQ

-2432 PNGEYHYT
+2432 PNGKYHYT
-2440 VSKLGCTSATGDF
+2440 VSKLGCTSATGGF

-2527 YKVEATFTV
+2527 YKVEAPFTV

-2635 ALFGYTGEGALVKN
+2635 ALFGYTGKGALVKN

-2683 YMTISAKWSVVG
+2683 HMTISAKWSVVG

-2722 ADQNSTTYVAEV
+2722 ADQNSPTYVAEV

-2828 IAGTIANSNGDPIGS
+2828 IAGTIANSNGDQIGS

-2898 KTFNVDAENINGGFP
+2898 KTFNVDAENNINGGFP

-3018 KAALEAIIAKLG
+3018 KAALKAIIAKLG

-3132 VSIPWDRTKVTT
+3132 VSIPWDRAKVTE
-3144 AMTAAAETLTFD
+3144 AMTTAAAALTFD

-3272 ARLTDFVTKEPI
+3272 ARLTDSVTKEPI
-3284 DPTNVTGDIQLLRS
+3284 DPANVTNDIQLLRS
-3298 RNFTTV
+3298 GDFTTV

-3329 AAVNDYRLKICRLA
+3329 AAVNGYRLKICRLA

-3352 LTVTKKNGQ
+3352 LTVTKKNGKD
-3361 TLDTRYTQTKELG
+3361 LDTRYTQTKELG
-3374 TITVTPL
+3374 IITVTPL

-3487 DKTVTITANL
+3487 DKTVTITAKL

-3600 AVADAA
+3600 VLADAA

-3663 EARLNEL
+3663 EAKLNEL

-3681 SVLAYIRSTVT
+3681 SVLAYIRSSVT

-3758 NAKAYT
+3758 NAKAYM

-3834 DKNPADNVDAT
+3834 NDNPADNVDAT

-3860 VQAAIDKALTY
+3860 VQAAIGKALTY

-3894 GIDCTDAK
+3894 GIDCTDAR

-4091 QTKAD
+4091 QAKAD

-4254 KHGKAAPTLTLSDLG
+4254 KHGKAAPVLTLSDLG

>member
-33 PAQQTVTIETSLDSA
+33 PAQQTVTIETSLDRA
-48 LADGVYAAA
+48 LADGVYPAA

-121 IVYQPQSADEPA
+121 IVFQPQSADEPA

-167 EPKQAPKAVP
+167 EPKQEPEAVP

-209 TGAADSDY
+209 TGAADTGY
-217 GTWEAGAEKWHG
+217 GTWEAGAAKWHG

-242 TAMTCITDAVGDYS
+242 TAMTCITDAVKGYT
-256 MTDSDGYITEIAG
+256 MTDSDGYITEIGG
-269 LKADPTSYSLGWMF
+269 LKADPTNYSVGWMY
-283 TFNDWFPSHTPPA
+283 TFNEWFANDLPTA
-296 YRAGKELR
+296 YTAKKELR

-330 TLSSLTVT
+330 TLADLTAT
-338 GAELNKVD
+338 GAEVKKVD
-346 STHYEIPLGDEESK
+346 STHYEIPLGDAESK

-366 TAANK
+366 TAYNK

-381 LTDTQIDALNNDE
+381 LTDTQIDALNNDGT
-394 NSWYTN
+394 SWYTN

-405 RSETVTVKEGDTFT
+405 RNETVTVSVGDTFT

-435 GGAEKVDP
+435 GGAEKVNP
-443 GVYTVTAVKT
+443 GVYTITVKSTASA
-453 VTDPDAAFKNFFAAL
+453 DIAFKNFFSEEVKAVADITNDAKYPFDVQDGVLKSSNAGVNNSDAAI
-468 AGTATVANDTK
+468 TFTFK
-479 DIEKKIYPLE
+479 
-489 VAEDGTALVT
+489 
-499 TNKKIGKSKSGLT
+499 
-512 ISFLKTAKLTFSYK
+512 KTAKLSFAYK
-526 TSSEAKWDYLK
+526 ASCEGGYGTSWWDYLDIRVK
-537 VYRITE
+537 KAGAASYTSIKQDGSKTVTE
-543 AAGKE
+543 F
-548 TETLLNEADKEAFSG
+548 T
-563 EMSDYASYSVEVQAG
+563 DYAVELEAG
-578 EKIRIRFEKDFSGDG
+578 DTLQLAYKKDSSTNGG
-593 TSDCVWLKNF
+593 EDCVYLKNF

-628 GTADLTKNTF
+628 GTADLTKNAF

-674 AVWTKVWNVMFPN
+674 AVWTKVWTVTFPK
-687 MPKDAAITVK
+687 MPAGAAITVK

-719 TYSAELFGYESKE
+719 TYSAALFGYVSKE
-732 NVAFQVNGANL
+732 NVPFQVNGANL
-743 EIQDTL
+743 EIQDSL
-749 TAADKIAVT
+749 TAADKTAVT
-758 FYVTGAAADTA
+758 FHVTGAAADTA

-792 DLPAGNYTYTVEA
+792 DLPAGSYTYTVEA

-847 VYQITSGA
+847 VYQITSCA

-1018 HYALAGG
+1018 YYALAGG

-1102 TGTNAKAL
+1102 TGTYAKAL
-1110 FGHCTSYSA
+1110 FGYCTSYSA

-1194 VGTPEVRTD
+1194 VGTSEVRKNEET
-1203 SEKNEATYIY
+1203 NEATYIY

-1258 YDVNFIVDPVGADFT
+1258 YDINFIVDPVGADFT
-1273 LTQGEGEDA
+1273 LTQSEGEDA

-1333 TVKLTAKTGSKLTFT
+1333 TVELTAKTGSKLTFT

-1477 PIGPSSTNQFK
+1477 PIAPSSTNQFK

-1551 ANCVVKNSSVTGGSN
+1551 ADCVVKNSSVTGGSN

-1592 EYVGGL
+1592 KYVGGL

-1696 SSFYCSDSALTGKD
+1696 SSFYCSGSALTGKD

-1731 TKLGSA
+1731 TRLGSA

-1778 KSASWTAVP
+1778 KTASWTAVP

-1798 GSETLLTET
+1798 DGENLTTET
-1807 LIETTRDYTTEIEL
+1807 RTETTRNYTTEIEL
-1821 AGTGSYTITVIAIGD
+1821 AGTGSYTITVTAIGD

-1843 DPAENTTTI
+1843 DPAENTVTI

-1889 SLTNNTAKTIPQGTY
+1889 SLTNNTAKNIPQGTY

-1941 TTVKP
+1941 TTVEP

-1971 KYTLNARLTENINL
+1971 NYTLNARLTENINL
-1985 GGHPWTAISKD
+1985 GGHPWTAISKLTD
-1996 TDGKFATGYKGT
+1996 TSAKTGYKGT
-2008 FDGNSKTISGLNP
+2008 FDGNGKTISGLNP
-2021 ANEAIP
+2021 V
-2027 NYKGE
+2027 GE
-2032 PVLQS
+2032 LIS
-2037 AGLFGCVY
+2037 GKYRGAGLFGYVY
-2045 TGAVVKNLTVEGEL
+2045 TGGTVKNVTVEGAMKAEWNC
-2059 QAGKYAGGITAVL
+2059 GGVVAYL
-2072 AGGTIQNCVNRV
+2072 AGGRVENCVNRMN
-2084 AITLKEGVTDGYAI
+2084 ITPRSESI
-2098 GGITGYLYN
+2098 YLYYVGGVVGYITN
-2107 YTDKSSHIVGCR
+2107 YTDNSAVIIGCR
-2119 NEAAIDIGAYG
+2119 NEGSIDGGTTGENVGGVVGGASNSPG
-2130 RNIGGIVGSGSYG
+2130 ISNCANTGNISGKASIGGIAATAS
-2143 AEIENCGN
+2143 I
-2151 SGAITSKDSTGGI
+2151 
-2164 MGSGSVP
+2164 P
-2171 ITACYNTGTIT
+2171 ITACYNTGKIT
-2182 AAGDDI
+2182 GASSKI
-2188 GGIAGYTSQEI
+2188 GGIVGYSSSKVT
-2199 KNCYNTGAVTG
+2199 NCYNTGAVA
-2210 TGAKNGVGG
+2210 GAGKAGYKGVPEGVGG
-2219 IVGRL
+2219 IAGQLYNSSNGAVAACLNSGTVTSEIYGGALVG
-2224 SSAVSSYSNGKITG
+2224 SKNAVAAAVSGSYALAGS
-2238 CLNTGAVTATSGT
+2238 CTATIGSY
-2251 AAGAIVGQ
+2251 AA
-2259 KTTAN
+2259 
-2264 AAITRSYFKA
+2264 
-2274 GTCTQAI
+2274 
-2281 GGNPADGD
+2281 DDD
-2289 EAALA
+2289 EASFIS
-2294 TEAECGSKRLIGLLG
+2294 AEELGSKRLIGLLG

-2722 ADQNSTTYVAEV
+2722 ADQNSPTYVAEV

-3871 LEGLTGY
+3871 LEGLIGY

>member
-7 SLVLALVMLIGVLP
+7 SLILALVMLIGVLP
-21 VNMLAAEPADEL
+21 VNVLASEPADEL
-33 PAQQTVTIETSLDSA
+33 PAQQTVTVETSLDSA

-186 ETAVDLGKV
+186 ETAVDLGSA

-209 TGAADSDY
+209 TGAADTRY
-217 GTWEAGAEKWHG
+217 GTWEAGAAKWHG

-242 TAMTCITDAVGDYS
+242 TAMTCLEEALKGYS
-256 MTDSDGYITEIAG
+256 MTHSDSYVSAING
-269 LKADPTSYSLGWMF
+269 LKEGGAGGWMF
-283 TFNDWFPSHTPPA
+283 TLNDWFPNQLSSY

-304 DGDEICMKYTC
+304 SGDEICMKYTC
-315 KMGADIGSIANDKNK
+315 LGGSDVGSIAYDTNK

-338 GAELNKVD
+338 GVDLNKVD
-346 STHYEIPLGDEESK
+346 STHYEIPLGDAESK

-366 TAANK
+366 TAYNK

-400 TALVR
+400 TTLVR
-405 RSETVTVKEGDTFT
+405 RNETVTIKEGDTFT

-435 GGAEKVDP
+435 GGAEKVNP

-479 DIEKKIYPLE
+479 DIEEKIYPLE

-674 AVWTKVWNVMFPN
+674 AVWTKVWTVTFPN
-687 MPKDAAITVK
+687 MPKGAAITVK
-697 QGETIQPVSETANTW
+697 QGETVQPVSETANTW

-732 NVAFQVNGANL
+732 NVPFQVNGANL

-758 FYVTGAAADTA
+758 FHVTGAAVDTA

-792 DLPAGNYTYTVEA
+792 DLPAGSYTYTVEA

-834 WEGDSVVPTKVGD
+834 WEGDSVVPTKVGS

-947 KSMKTGSYNPKVYT
+947 KSTKTSYGVYT
-961 ALAAASNAGTI
+961 ALVAASNAGTI
-972 SNVTL
+972 SNVAL
-977 KNSMISSGGYAGGIA
+977 KDSMVSSGGYAGGIA
-992 ALNEGTIT
+992 ALNDGTIT

-1008 VTHNEKATSS
+1008 VTHNEKTTSS
-1018 HYALAGG
+1018 YYALAGG

-1030 SGTIALSY
+1030 RGTIALSY
-1038 NLARVTGGKENS
+1038 NLARVTGGNENI
-1050 GYIGGIAGKNE
+1050 GHIGGIAGKNE

-1089 GTATNCYSTGSVP
+1089 GTATNCYFTGSVP
-1102 TGTNAKAL
+1102 TGTYAKAL

-1194 VGTPEVRTD
+1194 VGTPEVRKNEET
-1203 SEKNEATYIY
+1203 NEATYIY

-1333 TVKLTAKTGSKLTFT
+1333 TVKLTAKTGSNLTFT

-1477 PIGPSSTNQFK
+1477 PIGPSGTNQFK

-1731 TKLGSA
+1731 TRLGSA

-1763 IQPQKLASPVITWTD
+1763 IQPQKLASPIITWTD
-1778 KSASWTAVP
+1778 KTASWTAVP

-1798 GSETLLTET
+1798 GSKTLVTET

-1821 AGTGSYTITVIAIGD
+1821 AGTGSYTITVTAIGD

-1843 DPAENTTTI
+1843 DPAENTATI

-1941 TTVKP
+1941 TTVEP

-1971 KYTLNARLTENINL
+1971 NYTLNARLTENINL

-2027 NYKGE
+2027 NHKGE

-2722 ADQNSTTYVAEV
+2722 ADQNSPTYVAEV

>member
-138 EELPANDPELTPAE
+138 EELPANDPEMTPAE

-217 GTWEAGAEKWHG
+217 GAWEAGAEKWHG

-242 TAMTCITDAVGDYS
+242 TAMTCITDAVKGYT

-296 YRAGKELR
+296 YRAGKELC

-330 TLSSLTVT
+330 TLADLTAT
-338 GAELNKVD
+338 GAEVKKVD
-346 STHYEIPLGDEESK
+346 STHYEILLGDAESK

-435 GGAEKVDP
+435 GGAEKVNP
-443 GVYTVTAVKT
+443 GVYTITVKSTASA
-453 VTDPDAAFKNFFAAL
+453 DIAFKNFFSEEVKAVADITNDAKYPFDVQDGVLKSSNAGVNNSDAAI
-468 AGTATVANDTK
+468 TFTFK
-479 DIEKKIYPLE
+479 
-489 VAEDGTALVT
+489 
-499 TNKKIGKSKSGLT
+499 
-512 ISFLKTAKLTFSYK
+512 KTAKLSFAYK
-526 TSSEAKWDYLK
+526 ASCEGGYGTSWWDYLDIRVK
-537 VYRITE
+537 KAGAASYTSIKQDGSKTVTE
-543 AAGKE
+543 F
-548 TETLLNEADKEAFSG
+548 T
-563 EMSDYASYSVEVQAG
+563 DYAVELEAG
-578 EKIRIRFEKDFSGDG
+578 DTLQLAYKKDSSTNGG
-593 TSDCVWLKNF
+593 EDCVYLKNF

-665 LNGADVNLY
+665 LNGKDVDLY
-674 AVWTKVWNVMFPN
+674 AVWTKVWTVTFPN

-712 ILPDGSY
+712 ILPNGSY

-732 NVAFQVNGANL
+732 NVPFQVNGANL

-758 FYVTGAAADTA
+758 FHVTGAAVDTA

-792 DLPAGNYTYTVEA
+792 DLPAGSYTYTVEA

-886 YAQKWTPMGASSS
+886 YAQKWTPMGASSA

-947 KSMKTGSYNPKVYT
+947 KSTKTSYGVYT
-961 ALAAASNAGTI
+961 ALVAASNAGTI
-972 SNVTL
+972 SNVAL
-977 KNSMISSGGYAGGIA
+977 KDSMVSSGGYAGGIA
-992 ALNEGTIT
+992 ALNDGTIT

-1018 HYALAGG
+1018 YYALAGG

-1030 SGTIALSY
+1030 RGTIALSY
-1038 NLARVTGGKENS
+1038 NLARVTGGNENI
-1050 GYIGGIAGKNE
+1050 GHIGGIAGKNE

-1102 TGTNAKAL
+1102 TGTYAKAL

-1194 VGTPEVRTD
+1194 VGTPEVRKNEET
-1203 SEKNEATYIY
+1203 NEATYIY

-1282 KTITPKTAK
+1282 KTVAPKTAK
-1291 DDTGKIVYS
+1291 DKDGKIVYA
-1300 LTKGS
+1300 LTKGV
-1305 YHYTASCFGYADA
+1305 YHYAASCFGYADA

-1333 TVKLTAKTGSKLTFT
+1333 TVELTAKTGSKLTFT

-1394 SIRGTVTMDGTEKT
+1394 SIRGTVTMDGTEKI

-1517 GATIQDLTID
+1517 GATIQNLTID

-1551 ANCVVKNSSVTGGSN
+1551 TNCVVKNSSVTGGSN

-1579 TKCAVIDTTVSGT
+1579 SKCAVIDTTVSGT

-1731 TKLGSA
+1731 TRLGSA

-1778 KSASWTAVP
+1778 KTASWTAVP

-1798 GSETLLTET
+1798 GSETLVTET

-1843 DPAENTTTI
+1843 DPAENTVTI

-1870 FAEDEPV
+1870 FAEDEPA

-1941 TTVKP
+1941 TTVEP

-1971 KYTLNARLTENINL
+1971 SYTLNARLTENINL
-1985 GGHPWTAISKD
+1985 GGHPWTAISKLTD
-1996 TDGKFATGYKGT
+1996 TSAKTGYKGT
-2008 FDGNSKTISGLNP
+2008 FDGNGKTISGLNP
-2021 ANEAIP
+2021 VGELISGK
-2027 NYKGE
+2027 YKG
-2032 PVLQS
+2032 
-2037 AGLFGCVY
+2037 AGLFGYVY
-2045 TGAVVKNLTVEGEL
+2045 TGGTVKNVTVEGAMKAEWNC
-2059 QAGKYAGGITAVL
+2059 GGVVAYL
-2072 AGGTIQNCVNRV
+2072 AGGRVENCVNRMN
-2084 AITLKEGVTDGYAI
+2084 ITPRSESI
-2098 GGITGYLYN
+2098 YLYYVGGVVGYMTN
-2107 YTDKSSHIVGCR
+2107 YTDNSAVIIGCR
-2119 NEAAIDIGAYG
+2119 NEGSIDGGTTGENVGGVVGGASNSPG
-2130 RNIGGIVGSGSYG
+2130 ISNCANTGNISGKASIGGIAATAS
-2143 AEIENCGN
+2143 I
-2151 SGAITSKDSTGGI
+2151 
-2164 MGSGSVP
+2164 P
-2171 ITACYNTGTIT
+2171 ITACYNTGKIT
-2182 AAGDDI
+2182 GASSKI
-2188 GGIAGYTSQEI
+2188 GGIVGYSSSKVT
-2199 KNCYNTGAVTG
+2199 NCYNTGAVA
-2210 TGAKNGVGG
+2210 GAGKAGYKGVPEGVGG
-2219 IVGRL
+2219 IAGQLYNSSNGAVAACLNSGTVTSEIYGGALVG
-2224 SSAVSSYSNGKITG
+2224 SKNAVAAAVSGSYALAGS
-2238 CLNTGAVTATSGT
+2238 CTATIGSY
-2251 AAGAIVGQ
+2251 AA
-2259 KTTAN
+2259 
-2264 AAITRSYFKA
+2264 
-2274 GTCTQAI
+2274 
-2281 GGNPADGD
+2281 DDD
-2289 EAALA
+2289 EASFIS
-2294 TEAECGSKRLIGLLG
+2294 AEELGSKRLIGLLG

-2355 FVLENGTYGYSVSKQ
+2355 FVLENGTYSYSVSKQ

-2432 PNGEYHYT
+2432 PNGKYHYT
-2440 VSKLGCTSATGDF
+2440 VSKLGCTSATGGF

-2527 YKVEATFTV
+2527 YKVEAPFTV

-2635 ALFGYTGEGALVKN
+2635 ALFGYTGKGALVKN

-2683 YMTISAKWSVVG
+2683 HMTISAKWSVVG

-2722 ADQNSTTYVAEV
+2722 ADQNSPTYVAEV

-2828 IAGTIANSNGDPIGS
+2828 IAGTIANSNGDQIGS

-2898 KTFNVDAENINGGFP
+2898 KTFNVDAENNINGGFP
-2913 VLKWQGGRAP
+2913 VLKWQGGRTP

-3030 TRFRVAYKT
+3030 TRFRVAYQT
-3039 GEVNVLDTVRD
+3039 GDVNVLDTVRA

-3144 AMTAAAETLTFD
+3144 AMTAAAETLTFY
-3156 TIKGENEISTAVTKT
+3156 TIKGENETSAAVTKT

-3272 ARLTDFVTKEPI
+3272 ARLTDSVTKEPI
-3284 DPTNVTGDIQLLRS
+3284 DPANVTNDIQLLRS
-3298 RNFTTV
+3298 GDFTTV

-3329 AAVNDYRLKICRLA
+3329 AAVNGYRLKICRLA

-3352 LTVTKKNGQ
+3352 LTVTKKNGKD
-3361 TLDTRYTQTKELG
+3361 LDTRYTQTKELG
-3374 TITVTPL
+3374 IITVTPL

-3600 AVADAA
+3600 VLADAA

-3663 EARLNEL
+3663 EAKLNEL

-3681 SVLAYIRSTVT
+3681 SVLAYIRSSVT

-3758 NAKAYT
+3758 NAKAYM

-3871 LEGLTGY
+3871 LEGVTGY

-3894 GIDCTDAK
+3894 GIDCTDAR

-4091 QTKAD
+4091 QAKAD

-4254 KHGKAAPTLTLSDLG
+4254 KHGKAAPVLTLSDLG

>member
-33 PAQQTVTIETSLDSA
+33 PAQQTVTIETSLDRA
-48 LADGVYAAA
+48 LADGVYPAA

-121 IVYQPQSADEPA
+121 IVFQPQSADEPA

-167 EPKQAPKAVP
+167 EPKQEPEAVP

-209 TGAADSDY
+209 TGAADTGY
-217 GTWEAGAEKWHG
+217 GTWEAGAAKWHG

-242 TAMTCITDAVGDYS
+242 TAMTCITDAVKGYT
-256 MTDSDGYITEIAG
+256 MTDSDGYITEIGG
-269 LKADPTSYSLGWMF
+269 LKADPTNYSVGWMY
-283 TFNDWFPSHTPPA
+283 TFNEWFANDLPTA
-296 YRAGKELR
+296 YTAKKELR

-330 TLSSLTVT
+330 TLADLTAT
-338 GAELNKVD
+338 GAEVKKVD
-346 STHYEIPLGDEESK
+346 STHYEIPLGDAESK

-366 TAANK
+366 TAYNK

-381 LTDTQIDALNNDE
+381 LTDTQIDALNNDGT
-394 NSWYTN
+394 SWYTN

-405 RSETVTVKEGDTFT
+405 RNETVTVSVGDTFT

-435 GGAEKVDP
+435 GGAEKVNP
-443 GVYTVTAVKT
+443 GVYTITVKSTASA
-453 VTDPDAAFKNFFAAL
+453 DIAFKNFFSEEVKAVADITNDAKYPFDVQDGVLKSSNAGVNNSDAAI
-468 AGTATVANDTK
+468 TFTFK
-479 DIEKKIYPLE
+479 
-489 VAEDGTALVT
+489 
-499 TNKKIGKSKSGLT
+499 
-512 ISFLKTAKLTFSYK
+512 KTAKLSFAYK
-526 TSSEAKWDYLK
+526 ASCEGGYGTSWWDYLDIRVK
-537 VYRITE
+537 KAGAASYTSIKQDGSKTVTE
-543 AAGKE
+543 F
-548 TETLLNEADKEAFSG
+548 T
-563 EMSDYASYSVEVQAG
+563 DYAVELEAG
-578 EKIRIRFEKDFSGDG
+578 DTLQLAYKKDSSTNGG
-593 TSDCVWLKNF
+593 EDCVYLKNF

-628 GTADLTKNTF
+628 GTADLTKNAF

-674 AVWTKVWNVMFPN
+674 AVWTKVWTVTFPK
-687 MPKDAAITVK
+687 MPAGAAITVK

-719 TYSAELFGYESKE
+719 TYSAALFGYVSKE
-732 NVAFQVNGANL
+732 NVPFQVNGANL
-743 EIQDTL
+743 EIQDSL
-749 TAADKIAVT
+749 TAADKTAVT
-758 FYVTGAAADTA
+758 FHVTGAAADTA

-792 DLPAGNYTYTVEA
+792 DLPAGSYTYTVEA

-847 VYQITSGA
+847 VYQITSCA

-1018 HYALAGG
+1018 YYALAGG

-1102 TGTNAKAL
+1102 TGTYAKAL
-1110 FGHCTSYSA
+1110 FGYCTSYSA

-1194 VGTPEVRTD
+1194 VGTSEVRKNEET
-1203 SEKNEATYIY
+1203 NEATYIY

-1258 YDVNFIVDPVGADFT
+1258 YDINFIVDPVGADFT
-1273 LTQGEGEDA
+1273 LTQSEGEDA

-1333 TVKLTAKTGSKLTFT
+1333 TVELTAKTGSKLTFT

-1477 PIGPSSTNQFK
+1477 PIAPSSTNQFK

-1551 ANCVVKNSSVTGGSN
+1551 ADCVVKNSSVTGGSN

-1592 EYVGGL
+1592 KYVGGL

-1696 SSFYCSDSALTGKD
+1696 SSFYCSGSALTGKD

-1731 TKLGSA
+1731 TRLGSA

-1778 KSASWTAVP
+1778 KTASWTAVP

-1798 GSETLLTET
+1798 DGENLTTET
-1807 LIETTRDYTTEIEL
+1807 RTETTRNYTTEIEL
-1821 AGTGSYTITVIAIGD
+1821 AGTGSYTITVTAIGD

-1843 DPAENTTTI
+1843 DPAENTVTI

-1889 SLTNNTAKTIPQGTY
+1889 SLTNNTAKNIPQGTY

-1941 TTVKP
+1941 TTVEP

-1971 KYTLNARLTENINL
+1971 NYTLNARLTENINL
-1985 GGHPWTAISKD
+1985 GGHPWTAISKLTD
-1996 TDGKFATGYKGT
+1996 TSAKTGYKGT
-2008 FDGNSKTISGLNP
+2008 FDGNGKTISGLNP
-2021 ANEAIP
+2021 V
-2027 NYKGE
+2027 GE
-2032 PVLQS
+2032 LIS
-2037 AGLFGCVY
+2037 GKYRGAGLFGYVY
-2045 TGAVVKNLTVEGEL
+2045 TGGTVKNVTVEGAMKAEWNC
-2059 QAGKYAGGITAVL
+2059 GGVVAYL
-2072 AGGTIQNCVNRV
+2072 AGGRVENCVNRMN
-2084 AITLKEGVTDGYAI
+2084 ITPRSESI
-2098 GGITGYLYN
+2098 YLYYVGGVVGYITN
-2107 YTDKSSHIVGCR
+2107 YTDNSAVIIGCR
-2119 NEAAIDIGAYG
+2119 NEGSIDGGTTGENVGGVVGGASNSPG
-2130 RNIGGIVGSGSYG
+2130 ISNCANTGNISGKASIGGIAATAS
-2143 AEIENCGN
+2143 I
-2151 SGAITSKDSTGGI
+2151 
-2164 MGSGSVP
+2164 P
-2171 ITACYNTGTIT
+2171 ITACYNTGKIT
-2182 AAGDDI
+2182 GASSKI
-2188 GGIAGYTSQEI
+2188 GGIVGYSSSKVT
-2199 KNCYNTGAVTG
+2199 NCYNTGAVA
-2210 TGAKNGVGG
+2210 GAGKAGYKGVPEGVGG
-2219 IVGRL
+2219 IAGQLYNSSNGAVAACLNSGTVTSEIYGGALVG
-2224 SSAVSSYSNGKITG
+2224 SKNAVAAAVSGSYALAGS
-2238 CLNTGAVTATSGT
+2238 CTATIGSY
-2251 AAGAIVGQ
+2251 AA
-2259 KTTAN
+2259 
-2264 AAITRSYFKA
+2264 
-2274 GTCTQAI
+2274 
-2281 GGNPADGD
+2281 DDD
-2289 EAALA
+2289 EASFIS
-2294 TEAECGSKRLIGLLG
+2294 AEELGSKRLIGLLG

-2316 DGKLTLNWQD
+2316 DGKLTLDWQD
-2326 PAAKPVVT
+2326 PAATPVVT

-2340 AAVTIEGQTPAEPGV
+2340 AAVAIEGKTPAEPGV
-2355 FVLENGTYGYSVSKQ
+2355 FVLENGTYSYSVSKQ

-2478 FTDDENASV
+2478 FTNDENASV

-2635 ALFGYTGEGALVKN
+2635 ALFGYTGKGALVKN

-2683 YMTISAKWSVVG
+2683 HMTISAKWSVVG
-2695 GIVGRLYAAGHI
+2695 GIVGRLYATGRI

-2722 ADQNSTTYVAEV
+2722 ADQNSPTYVAEV
-2734 GGIAGSSSGP
+2734 GGIAGLSSGP

-2828 IAGTIANSNGDPIGS
+2828 IAGTIANSNGDAIGS

-2857 SGSTVHTDEMVGY
+2857 SGSTIHTDEMVGY

-2948 AGKLELASTGAK
+2948 AGKLELASTGAN
-2960 GSIITWKSSKPAIIA
+2960 GSAITWKSSNPAIIA
-2975 DDGTVTLPTSNDVTV
+2975 DDGTVTLPTNNDVTV

-3003 MKEFTLTVRTAASAD
+3003 TKEFTLTVRTAASVD

-3132 VSIPWDRTKVTT
+3132 VSIPWDRAKVTE

-3156 TIKGENEISTAVTKT
+3156 TIKGENETSTAVTKT

-3192 VVVTVEDKGPLTPA
+3192 VVVTVEDKGALNPA
-3206 EGTIHPNEEATAAK
+3206 EGTIQPNDTDTPVT

-3257 DYMQTIQKICAEYTL
+3257 DYMQTIEKICAEYTL
-3272 ARLTDFVTKEPI
+3272 ARLTDSVTKEPI
-3284 DPTNVTGDIQLLRS
+3284 DPANVTGDIQLLRS

-3304 SFHTGSDGYAMT
+3304 EFDTGSNGYAMT

-3329 AAVNDYRLKICRLA
+3329 AAVNGYRLKICRLA

-3361 TLDTRYTQTKELG
+3361 TLDTRYTKTKELG

-3381 KPSELA
+3381 KPSDLA

-3436 YTSDETL
+3436 YTSAETL

-3577 DAAKKLLPDAEEKLA
+3577 DAAKKLLSDAEEKLA

-3600 AVADAA
+3600 VLADAA

-3663 EARLNEL
+3663 EAKLNEL

-3723 GYADELAKL
+3723 GYADELTKL

-3834 DKNPADNVDAT
+3834 NDNPADNVDAT

-3894 GIDCTDAK
+3894 GIDCTDAR

-4022 TFLQRKQTFQTLL
+4022 TFLQQKQTFQTLL

-4042 LAELDAYYDKLKRT
+4042 LVELDAYYDKLKRT

-4091 QTKAD
+4091 QAKAD

-4254 KHGKAAPTLTLSDLG
+4254 KHGKAAPVLTLSDLG

-4350 TFSPYASMTRAML
+4350 TFSPYAPMTRAML

>member
-138 EELPANDPELTPAE
+138 EELPANDPEMTPAE

-217 GTWEAGAEKWHG
+217 GAWEAGAEKWHG

-242 TAMTCITDAVGDYS
+242 TAMTCITDAVKGYT

-296 YRAGKELR
+296 YRAGKELC

-330 TLSSLTVT
+330 TLADLTAT
-338 GAELNKVD
+338 GAEVKKVD
-346 STHYEIPLGDEESK
+346 STHYEILLGDAESK

-435 GGAEKVDP
+435 GGAEKVNP
-443 GVYTVTAVKT
+443 GVYTITVKSTASA
-453 VTDPDAAFKNFFAAL
+453 DIAFKNFFSEEVKAVADITNDAKYPFDVQDGVLKSSNAGVNNSDAAI
-468 AGTATVANDTK
+468 TFTFK
-479 DIEKKIYPLE
+479 
-489 VAEDGTALVT
+489 
-499 TNKKIGKSKSGLT
+499 
-512 ISFLKTAKLTFSYK
+512 KTAKLSFAYK
-526 TSSEAKWDYLK
+526 ASCEGGYGTSWWDYLDIRVK
-537 VYRITE
+537 KAGAASYTSIKQDGSKTVTE
-543 AAGKE
+543 F
-548 TETLLNEADKEAFSG
+548 T
-563 EMSDYASYSVEVQAG
+563 DYAVELEAG
-578 EKIRIRFEKDFSGDG
+578 DTLQLAYKKDSSTNGG
-593 TSDCVWLKNF
+593 EDCVYLKNF

-665 LNGADVNLY
+665 LNGKDVDLY
-674 AVWTKVWNVMFPN
+674 AVWTKVWTVTFPN

-712 ILPDGSY
+712 ILPNGSY

-732 NVAFQVNGANL
+732 NVPFQVNGANL

-749 TAADKIAVT
+749 TAADKIA
-758 FYVTGAAADTA
+758 FHVTGAAVDTA

-792 DLPAGNYTYTVEA
+792 DLPAGSYTYTVEA

-886 YAQKWTPMGASSS
+886 YAQKWTPMGASSA

-947 KSMKTGSYNPKVYT
+947 KSTKTSYGVYT
-961 ALAAASNAGTI
+961 ALVAASNAGTI
-972 SNVTL
+972 SNVAL
-977 KNSMISSGGYAGGIA
+977 KDSMVSSGGYAGGIA
-992 ALNEGTIT
+992 ALNDGTIT

-1018 HYALAGG
+1018 YYALAGG

-1030 SGTIALSY
+1030 RGTIALSY
-1038 NLARVTGGKENS
+1038 NLARVTGGNENI
-1050 GYIGGIAGKNE
+1050 GHIGGIAGKNE

-1102 TGTNAKAL
+1102 TGTYAKAL

-1194 VGTPEVRTD
+1194 VGTPEVRKNEET
-1203 SEKNEATYIY
+1203 NEATYIY

-1282 KTITPKTAK
+1282 KTVAPKTAK
-1291 DDTGKIVYS
+1291 DKDGKIVYA
-1300 LTKGS
+1300 LTKGV
-1305 YHYTASCFGYADA
+1305 YHYAASCFGYADA

-1333 TVKLTAKTGSKLTFT
+1333 TVELTAKTGSKLTFT

-1394 SIRGTVTMDGTEKT
+1394 SIRGTVTMDGTEKI

-1517 GATIQDLTID
+1517 GATIQNLTID

-1551 ANCVVKNSSVTGGSN
+1551 TNCVVKNSSVTGGSN

-1579 TKCAVIDTTVSGT
+1579 SKCAVIDTTVSGT

-1731 TKLGSA
+1731 TRLGSA

-1778 KSASWTAVP
+1778 KTASWTAVP

-1798 GSETLLTET
+1798 GSETLVTET

-1843 DPAENTTTI
+1843 DPAENTVTI

-1870 FAEDEPV
+1870 FAEDEPA

-1941 TTVKP
+1941 TTVEP

-1971 KYTLNARLTENINL
+1971 SYTLNARLTENINL
-1985 GGHPWTAISKD
+1985 GGHPWTAISKLTD
-1996 TDGKFATGYKGT
+1996 TSAKTGYKGT
-2008 FDGNSKTISGLNP
+2008 FDGNGKTISGLNP
-2021 ANEAIP
+2021 VGELISGK
-2027 NYKGE
+2027 YKG
-2032 PVLQS
+2032 
-2037 AGLFGCVY
+2037 AGLFGYVY
-2045 TGAVVKNLTVEGEL
+2045 TGGTVKNVTVEGAMKAEWNC
-2059 QAGKYAGGITAVL
+2059 GGVVAYL
-2072 AGGTIQNCVNRV
+2072 AGGRVENCVNRMN
-2084 AITLKEGVTDGYAI
+2084 ITPRSESI
-2098 GGITGYLYN
+2098 YLYYVGGVVGYMTN
-2107 YTDKSSHIVGCR
+2107 YTDNSAVIIGCR
-2119 NEAAIDIGAYG
+2119 NEGSIDGGTTGENVGGVVGGASNSPG
-2130 RNIGGIVGSGSYG
+2130 ISNCANTGNISGKASIGGIAATAS
-2143 AEIENCGN
+2143 I
-2151 SGAITSKDSTGGI
+2151 
-2164 MGSGSVP
+2164 P
-2171 ITACYNTGTIT
+2171 ITACYNTGKIT
-2182 AAGDDI
+2182 GASSKI
-2188 GGIAGYTSQEI
+2188 GGIVGYSSSKVT
-2199 KNCYNTGAVTG
+2199 NCYNTGAVA
-2210 TGAKNGVGG
+2210 GAGKAGYKGVPEGVGG
-2219 IVGRL
+2219 IAGQLYNSSNGAVAACLNSGTVTSEIYGGALVG
-2224 SSAVSSYSNGKITG
+2224 SKNAVAAAVSGSYALAGS
-2238 CLNTGAVTATSGT
+2238 CTATIGSY
-2251 AAGAIVGQ
+2251 AA
-2259 KTTAN
+2259 
-2264 AAITRSYFKA
+2264 
-2274 GTCTQAI
+2274 
-2281 GGNPADGD
+2281 DDD
-2289 EAALA
+2289 EASFIS
-2294 TEAECGSKRLIGLLG
+2294 AEELGSKRLIGLLG

-2334 FVTPEG
+2334 FVTPKG

-2355 FVLENGTYGYSVSKQ
+2355 FVLENGTYSYSVSKQ

-2387 VDVNLGVE
+2387 VDINLGVE

-2432 PNGEYHYT
+2432 PNGKYHYI

-2463 PIELAGAQLYTVTLT
+2463 PIELAGARLYTVTLT

-2527 YKVEATFTV
+2527 YKVEAPFTV

-2635 ALFGYTGEGALVKN
+2635 ALFGYTGKGALVKN

-2683 YMTISAKWSVVG
+2683 HMTISAKWSVVG

-2722 ADQNSTTYVAEV
+2722 ADQNSPTYVAEV

-2828 IAGTIANSNGDPIGS
+2828 IAGTIANSNGDQIGS

-2898 KTFNVDAENINGGFP
+2898 KTFNVDAENNINGGFP

-3018 KAALEAIIAKLG
+3018 KAALKAIIAKLG

-3132 VSIPWDRTKVTT
+3132 VSIPWDRAKVTE
-3144 AMTAAAETLTFD
+3144 AMTTAAAALTFD

-3272 ARLTDFVTKEPI
+3272 ARLTDSVTKEPI
-3284 DPTNVTGDIQLLRS
+3284 DPANVTNDIQLLRS
-3298 RNFTTV
+3298 GDFTTV

-3329 AAVNDYRLKICRLA
+3329 AAVNGYRLKICRLA

-3352 LTVTKKNGQ
+3352 LTVTKKNGKD
-3361 TLDTRYTQTKELG
+3361 LDTRYTQTKELG
-3374 TITVTPL
+3374 IITVTPL

-3600 AVADAA
+3600 VLADAA

-3663 EARLNEL
+3663 EAKLNEL

-3681 SVLAYIRSTVT
+3681 SVLAYIRSSVT

-3758 NAKAYT
+3758 NAKAYM

-3871 LEGLTGY
+3871 LEGVTGY

-3894 GIDCTDAK
+3894 GIDCTDAR

-4091 QTKAD
+4091 QAKAD

-4137 VKKGSTVYDVFTE
+4137 VKKGSIVYDVFTE

-4254 KHGKAAPTLTLSDLG
+4254 KHGKAAPVLTLSDLG